1 MSNNI
6 LLTVYTYVDGVSDTP
21 FPNAENPLKIKY
33 TYNAQ
38 RMGSSS
44 LTATAMY
51 PTCLDDLWVS
61 GKQYVDFKG
70 ERYFIVKTPSSS
82 KSNDDVR
89 YKHELEFLSGRSVLD
104 NVYVYD
110 VVTGDA
116 GSTDR
121 YVSNS
126 TKVLFYGDIQ
136 EFVARLNFSL
146 EYSNLVYR
154 IVIDEGITSEAKQV
168 SLENVFFSNALQ
180 EIFNIF
186 ELPFYFVGTTIHVGF
201 TNNAITHTFKYGKDF
216 ELLSVSKT
224 NANYKITNRVTG
236 TGSSDN
242 IQFYYPNPSNDRKAI
257 EEAGGTW
264 ITPSQVLMPPIYR
277 QTNGAERFY
286 NALNN
291 KYINPDTGDYYTFEN
306 LYLPTNPKE
315 QIVDFSYIKPSIKN
329 ALNKAGVRMDM
340 IKAIAFDQNDD
351 DSINKDTGEYVHS
364 YFYVKLNKFD
374 GDFGFNLFD
383 QALVGSD
390 ATVSMTSGA
399 CGACNFQIGVT
410 EITQEGKQVF
420 RNPVQV
426 DSKGDIVPGDYA
438 QKVNVNNLQPQQQNT
453 MTNEV
458 WIALKKDNTT
468 FGIVM
473 PNAGNNIKP
482 SVGDS
487 FVFLNIDM
495 PQAYIT
501 KAEKELEEAIIKYM
515 ANNNREK
522 FTFSIK
528 LSRIFLAE
536 NPSIG
541 NLLNENARIDLEY
554 NGQFHQLYVSNYTLK
569 VDENVLPEISIQLTD
584 TLTIGKNSLQT
595 AIDGVKQD
603 IMNSIGSVD
612 FLKQG
617 LKYFLRKDTSD
628 YARDFITF
636 LRGLKVGS
644 YTEGGNS
651 GGIFAVDANGK
662 TYIETDMLKVR
673 AKAYF
678 ETLEIINTNSIGG
691 RQIITPGGS
700 ITCNKVVEG
709 DTYYRCYFVN
719 DADNTPIENRFKVD
733 DQALSQD
740 FNIKEGVYENV
751 SNHYYWRKVV
761 AIGDD
766 YIDLSKTDADVSSD
780 VPKAGDVICQLGNKT
795 DKTRQNAIIF
805 SAVDFYSPSI
815 TLYAGIDNYSYV
827 NKEYVSY
834 GVDKTTNEAFFN
846 VYGRMYVGDR
856 NKTSYMQY
864 SEKDGLQIKGK
875 LQIGTT
881 IGSGQTVEDALE
893 QTKNDAIAGAKEN
906 LDEFATIVNGSLGDL
921 QDQIDGAIET
931 WFYDPVPTLTN
942 QPAVNW
948 TTDKDKNT
956 HLGDLYY
963 DGNGKAYRF
972 QLTGTTYGWKVLT
985 DSDITKALAD
995 AKKAQDTADSKRKIF
1010 VRQPLD
1016 TETYEV
1022 GDLWVNATFSTTYS
1036 NDVLRCKTAKA
1047 AGTSFSINH
1056 WEKASKY
1063 TDDQAALEAQAAAD
1077 KAAQDAANAQ
1087 ATADAAKDRLNT
1099 WADDG
1104 FISPTEKPALVDEQK
1119 RIEAEYLQIKA
1130 DADRYGIPIPQYTEA
1145 KTNYVA
1151 ELTYHTTAIPE
1162 NIAVRPALK
1171 STQIIY
1177 YDRRNGALNQIAAAA
1192 KSAADSAKESALEA
1206 QRLAKAAQADV
1217 DQAKRDINGLDGE
1230 VDGLRNFTDQ
1240 AFKDGVID
1248 RSEATAIAKY
1258 LNNIE
1263 TSQKDVSQ
1271 SFAKVYNNPLLSG
1284 IAKTNLNNANIAFNT
1299 AATDLISTIRTAIA
1313 DGITTNIEKAAV
1325 DDKYSVF
1332 NTKYG
1337 DYIAYLNEANKFIQD
1352 QIKTTADNAL
1362 QKAVDLDYLK
1372 QAFTE
1377 KTTITDGV
1385 VQTSILALG
1394 YTDGNS
1400 YKIMSGSNGIYNPS
1414 KIGGGIA
1421 SWWGGSMKDRNDYTS
1436 ENMPSDVAKGLVRFD
1451 GTGYFAN
1458 GNLWWDNNGKLHAD
1472 PLSFFVGPENV
1483 GDLLSIFQIV
1493 KSGTS
1498 ISYVVPRYP
1507 FQKLSISSYLEL
1519 GNGYR
1524 IKVDEANDAIYFEK
1538 ADGGIVNFYAT
1549 GGITAL
1555 GVGTK
1560 SPQTILDALPIDT
1573 NTLSKEGGKLT
1584 VIGGG
1589 SGGNTGA
1596 ISLNGQRYD
1605 SVDGV
1610 ITLPVASNNLAFN
1623 EGIAYVKSDGITE
1636 IGNKLD
1642 FHDPTPTNQ
1651 DYDYRLHQI
1660 YDNGAVLVGSGKFR
1674 ATEFQKIGGTASQ
1687 FLKADGSVDSNLY
1700 ALSYYGDQQTIYKA
1714 RHLAV
1719 VDRRNE
1725 NVTPSTLLANSISS
1739 YFSLQDTPYSNWRST
1754 ICVKGWS
1761 ADYATWELTG
1771 PSHNND
1777 TKANERLYYRYGFNS
1792 SWKTSWKPL
1801 AFLEDISNVADS
1813 YFNGQNIYNDYGHWV
1828 VGLIRIGTADISDKY
1843 ISGEMIYRRSNGFYS
1858 SGSVRFNLIKK
1869 YNSTQM
1875 FAGVFYNGFGIDPD
1889 QNAPRLCT
1897 FTYQGVKWGGLCW
1910 RSAASLNSIKTI
1922 VYDNSSTDTPFYVLY
1937 YKSNIPDV
1945 TNPEINNSI
1954 SVLGSDIDIQ
1964 PVSTNGRIYT
1974 SADRFE
1980 INNITNG
1987 WSYIR
1992 HRTNGRFYDVGL
2004 SGTTGGLVGLVG
2016 NYEIRPTGSNNE
2028 GIFVRYSQSNYGKLG
2043 VVNRSGQECS
2053 IGYFNSNN
2061 DFGDKPIWT
2070 VGAGI
2075 RDSRSFD
2082 WWYGTEGYKMT
2093 LMEDG
2098 RLFVNRKS
2106 GNAPSY
2112 SLSIGD
2118 NDTGLNWASDGRITF
2133 YSNSKDVGNW
2143 GYTDA
2148 RFHNIT
2154 FREANNNDYNGLSL
2168 MINGNGT
2175 ANTIKPGIGFH
2186 QPGVYAGSLR
2196 LDAAGNWSFCVQGGS
2211 IGGTV
2216 QAGSFYANGG
2226 WLYSN
2231 VNGCE
2236 VRIGSQ
2242 NTSYVHITNNANR
2255 PYYFDH
2261 GVITNG
2267 GIDPYEHNKFTLGSS
2282 PKYWAGAYISKVYGG
2297 ANWADYTTN
2306 AYIGGQQFNPQTYFG
2321 STSIG
2326 LKVAMTGTPT
2336 NGAYWSDTLWINGYY
2351 GGDVPTCNAL
2361 HFPRDGSSEM
2371 YISSQTY
2378 NATVY
2383 GTKYRFW
2390 SSKNSNKLDAAW
2402 SCSTL
2407 NASGRILTA
2416 SDIYS
2421 QSWVRTVGQ
2430 TGWYSETYGGGWHM
2444 TDSTWVRTYNNKQ
2457 IYSGSTSADAIHTAG
2472 GMNASGRIY
2481 AGSYIQAGGGFNCA
2495 GVLNSSGASGF
2506 NVYAAFHGNGQHGGI
2521 EIGASDNVFGIGVH
2535 SNDHMYW
2542 WWTNSGNVGSYSNKS
2557 YIMEYTGSSWIFTG
2571 NILAT
2576 GGITAKITSDM
2587 RLKNRVGQT
2596 DYAKKLLSLG
2606 LVFDYIYNDTAQSRI
2621 GKMVDDKRHIGLSYQ
2636 AVSKALPTICGKDD
2650 DGYGYINY
2658 ISPDFISLIAGAT
2671 QLNTLGIN
2679 ELYKKTNS
2687 IEDEIKKLKKEN
2699 ECLKKEI
2706 NKLKREYR

>member
-110 VVTGDA
+110 VVTSDA

-146 EYSNLVYR
+146 EYSNLAYR

-168 SLENVFFSNALQ
+168 SLENMFFSNALQ

-390 ATVSMTSGA
+390 ATISMTSGA

-410 EITQEGKQVF
+410 EVTQEGKQVF

-482 SVGDS
+482 SAGDS

-740 FNIKEGVYENV
+740 FNIKEGIYENV

-972 QLTGTTYGWKVLT
+972 QLTGSTYEWKVIT

-1016 TETYEV
+1016 TEAYEV
-1022 GDLWVNATFSTTYS
+1022 GDLWVNATFGSTYS

-1063 TDDQAALEAQAAAD
+1063 TDDQA
-1077 KAAQDAANAQ
+1077 
-1087 ATADAAKDRLNT
+1087 
-1099 WADDG
+1099 
-1104 FISPTEKPALVDEQK
+1104 
-1119 RIEAEYLQIKA
+1119 
-1130 DADRYGIPIPQYTEA
+1130 
-1145 KTNYVA
+1145 
-1151 ELTYHTTAIPE
+1151 
-1162 NIAVRPALK
+1162 
-1171 STQIIY
+1171 
-1177 YDRRNGALNQIAAAA
+1177 
-1192 KSAADSAKESALEA
+1192 ALEA

-1299 AATDLISTIRTAIA
+1299 AATDLISTIRAAIA
-1313 DGITTNIEKAAV
+1313 DGITTNTEKAAV

-1362 QKAVDLDYLK
+1362 QKAIDLNYLK
-1372 QAFTE
+1372 QAFKE
-1377 KTTITDGV
+1377 ETTITDGV

-1394 YTDGNS
+1394 YTDGSS
-1400 YKIMSGSNGIYNPS
+1400 YKIMSGSNGIYDSS

-1472 PLSFFVGPENV
+1472 PLSFFVGPGNV
-1483 GDLLSIFQIV
+1483 GDLLSIFKIV
-1493 KSGTS
+1493 KSGSS
-1498 ISYVVPRYP
+1498 ISYVIPRYP

-1519 GNGYR
+1519 GSGYR
-1524 IKVDEANDAIYFEK
+1524 IKVDEANNAIYFEK

-1555 GVGTK
+1555 GAGTK

-1605 SVDGV
+1605 SVDGL
-1610 ITLPVASNNLAFN
+1610 ITLPNLYEKVA
-1623 EGIAYVKSDGITE
+1623 
-1636 IGNKLD
+1636 
-1642 FHDPTPTNQ
+1642 
-1651 DYDYRLHQI
+1651 
-1660 YDNGAVLVGSGKFR
+1660 
-1674 ATEFQKIGGTASQ
+1674 GGTSSQ
-1687 FLKADGSVDSNLY
+1687 FLKADGSVDGNLYLTQASTDSRYVLKTGDTMTGRLTAPDVFASTLRSNLLLTVG
-1700 ALSYYGDQQTIYKA
+1700 ASNAIVAANRAEL
-1714 RHLAV
+1714 HLI
-1719 VDRRNE
+1719 
-1725 NVTPSTLLANSISS
+1725 TPSDNPCDLWMGANNSRRWSITARSS
-1739 YFSLQDTPYSNWRST
+1739 GENYHLGIYNNTRSNWNVLFRDDINDFYVKTEVRST
-1754 ICVKGWS
+1754 FLVVPSNIAGGYNEGIRVCNGSNNWS
-1761 ADYATWELTG
+1761 NIQFGAQNAW
-1771 PSHNND
+1771 
-1777 TKANERLYYRYGFNS
+1777 
-1792 SWKTSWKPL
+1792 
-1801 AFLEDISNVADS
+1801 
-1813 YFNGQNIYNDYGHWV
+1813 NGKVDGQWV
-1828 VGLIRIGTADISDKY
+1828 VGKNPANYFQVCMAGTETSNTTRPSKGFSVDTNGYLHTGYISTEINPDNQGDYFYASDDTFLRRTSWYAALSHLSNKQRILDLTSLDQNKWYPCIIGTPAYGGTPLRITLFNGLRGNKPTWGSHQQGFSLLLDY
-1843 ISGEMIYRRSNGFYS
+1843 EVTGSGWGTLAVIAKLNWYFGSYGGETAFGGRQQNTMASTEIIYLRGGGIYYYRTTNSQELTVQPNGYTWTWN
-1858 SGSVRFNLIKK
+1858 SGS
-1869 YNSTQM
+1869 YNYS
-1875 FAGVFYNGFGIDPD
+1875 
-1889 QNAPRLCT
+1889 AP
-1897 FTYQGVKWGGLCW
+1897 VKT
-1910 RSAASLNSIKTI
+1910 SQ
-1922 VYDNSSTDTPFYVLY
+1922 DNSPMEKTFDQVYWAPNNLRNTRTIWGQPFNGTQNVSGALSGATTITATGDITTSANIGGRSINAGADLTVAGYTYCNGRLYVDRGRYSITATPTISLAIGDTDTGFHWESDGIV
-1937 YKSNIPDV
+1937 
-1945 TNPEINNSI
+1945 SI
-1954 SVLGSDIDIQ
+1954 YCNAAARGDW
-1964 PVSTNGRIYT
+1964 R
-1974 SADRFE
+1974 
-1980 INNITNG
+1980 
-1987 WSYIR
+1987 
-1992 HRTNGRFYDVGL
+1992 VGQ
-2004 SGTTGGLVGLVG
+2004 
-2016 NYEIRPTGSNNE
+2016 
-2028 GIFVRYSQSNYGKLG
+2028 FRYGH
-2043 VVNRSGQECS
+2043 
-2053 IGYFNSNN
+2053 GYL
-2061 DFGDKPIWT
+2061 KE
-2070 VGAGI
+2070 A
-2075 RDSRSFD
+2075 
-2082 WWYGTEGYKMT
+2082 
-2093 LMEDG
+2093 
-2098 RLFVNRKS
+2098 S
-2106 GNAPSY
+2106 GN
-2112 SLSIGD
+2112 
-2118 NDTGLNWASDGRITF
+2118 
-2133 YSNSKDVGNW
+2133 
-2143 GYTDA
+2143 
-2148 RFHNIT
+2148 
-2154 FREANNNDYNGLSL
+2154 DYHTLGI
-2168 MINGNGT
+2168 MVNGNGA

-2186 QPGVYAGSLR
+2186 QPGVYANSLR
-2196 LDAAGNWSFCVQGGS
+2196 SDGPGDFRFCVQGGTV
-2211 IGGTV
+2211 GCTV
-2216 QAGSFYANGG
+2216 QAANFYANGG
-2226 WLYSN
+2226 FLYSSA
-2231 VNGCE
+2231 NGCE
-2236 VRIGSQ
+2236 LKIGSQ
-2242 NTSYVHITNNANR
+2242 NSSYVHITNNANK

-2261 GVITNG
+2261 GVITSG
-2267 GIDPYEHNKFTLGSS
+2267 GIDPYEHNKYTLGSS

-2297 ANWADYTTN
+2297 ANWADHLSN
-2306 AYIGGQQFNPQTYFG
+2306 HYIGGQQPNPQTYFG
-2321 STSIG
+2321 SGTG
-2326 LKVAMTGTPT
+2326 LKVAMTGVYT
-2336 NGAYWSDTLWINGYY
+2336 NGAYWSDTLWVNGYY
-2351 GGDVPTCNAL
+2351 GHDVPKCTAL
-2361 HFPRDGSSEM
+2361 HFPRDGSAEM
-2371 YISSQTY
+2371 YISSQETKSTNY
-2378 NATVY
+2378 GAVY
-2383 GTKYRFW
+2383 RIW
-2390 SSKNSNKLDAAW
+2390 SSRNSNKSDVDWVCKGLSAHA
-2402 SCSTL
+2402 
-2407 NASGRILTA
+2407 RIGTTA
-2416 SDIYS
+2416 DIYS
-2421 QSWVRTVGQ
+2421 A
-2430 TGWYSETYGGGWHM
+2430 GWIRAGGTNGFYCESYGGGIHM
-2444 TDSTWVRTYNNKQ
+2444 TDSTYVRVYNNKSF
-2457 IYSGSTSADAIHTAG
+2457 YVS
-2472 GMNASGRIY
+2472 
-2481 AGSYIQAGGGFNCA
+2481 
-2495 GVLNSSGASGF
+2495 
-2506 NVYAAFHGNGQHGGI
+2506 
-2521 EIGASDNVFGIGVH
+2521 
-2535 SNDHMYW
+2535 
-2542 WWTNSGNVGSYSNKS
+2542 
-2557 YIMEYTGSSWIFTG
+2557 G

-2576 GGITAKITSDM
+2576 GGITAKTTSDM
-2587 RLKNRVGQT
+2587 RLKNRVGQI

-2636 AVSKALPTICGKDD
+2636 AVSKVLPAICGKDD

-2671 QLNTLGIN
+2671 QLNTLGIK

-2699 ECLKKEI
+2699 ERLKKEI

>member
-116 GSTDR
+116 GNTDR

-146 EYSNLVYR
+146 EYSNLAYR

-168 SLENVFFSNALQ
+168 SLENMFFSNALQ

-216 ELLSVSKT
+216 ELLSVSKS

-554 NGQFHQLYVSNYTLK
+554 NGRFHQLYVSNYTLK

-740 FNIKEGVYENV
+740 FNIKEGIYENV

-761 AIGDD
+761 AIGED

-780 VPKAGDVICQLGNKT
+780 IPKAGDVICQLGNKT

-815 TLYAGIDNYSYV
+815 TLYAGIDSYSYV

-875 LQIGTT
+875 LQVGTT

-906 LDEFATIVNGSLGDL
+906 LDEFATIVNGSLGEL

-948 TTDKDKNT
+948 ATDKDKNT

-963 DGNGKAYRF
+963 DSNGKAYRF
-972 QLTGTTYGWKVLT
+972 QLTGTTYEWKVLT

-1022 GDLWVNATFSTTYS
+1022 GDLWVNATFGSTYS
-1036 NDVLRCKTAKA
+1036 NDVLRCKTTKA

-1063 TDDQAALEAQAAAD
+1063 TDDQA
-1077 KAAQDAANAQ
+1077 
-1087 ATADAAKDRLNT
+1087 
-1099 WADDG
+1099 
-1104 FISPTEKPALVDEQK
+1104 
-1119 RIEAEYLQIKA
+1119 
-1130 DADRYGIPIPQYTEA
+1130 
-1145 KTNYVA
+1145 
-1151 ELTYHTTAIPE
+1151 
-1162 NIAVRPALK
+1162 
-1171 STQIIY
+1171 
-1177 YDRRNGALNQIAAAA
+1177 
-1192 KSAADSAKESALEA
+1192 ALEA

-1299 AATDLISTIRTAIA
+1299 AATDLIATIRAAIA
-1313 DGITTNIEKAAV
+1313 DGITTNTEKAAV

-1362 QKAVDLDYLK
+1362 QKAVDLNYLK
-1372 QAFTE
+1372 QAFKE
-1377 KTTITDGV
+1377 ETTITDGV

-1394 YTDGNS
+1394 YTDGSS
-1400 YKIMSGSNGIYNPS
+1400 YKIMSGSNGIYDSS

-1436 ENMPSDVAKGLVRFD
+1436 KNMPSDVAKGLVRFD

-1458 GNLWWDNNGKLHAD
+1458 GNLWWDNSGKLHAD

-1498 ISYVVPRYP
+1498 INYVVPRYP

-1519 GNGYR
+1519 GSGYR
-1524 IKVDEANDAIYFEK
+1524 IKVDEANNAIYVEK
-1538 ADGGIVNFYAT
+1538 DGGGIVNFYAT

-1610 ITLPVASNNLAFN
+1610 ITLPNLKLAEPTTFSLTDRYVA
-1623 EGIAYVKSDGITE
+1623 VR
-1636 IGNKLD
+1636 
-1642 FHDPTPTNQ
+1642 TPNRTADQ
-1651 DYDYRLHQI
+1651 YY
-1660 YDNGAVLVGSGKFR
+1660 
-1674 ATEFQKIGGTASQ
+1674 EFWDTIGGWAFLAAKGVKLPEGTSSQ
-1687 FLKADGSVDSNLY
+1687 FLKADGSVDGNLY
-1700 ALSYYGDQQTIYKA
+1700 ALAYGGNKQQTFISRY
-1714 RHLAV
+1714 LAV
-1719 VDRRNE
+1719 VDKRNE
-1725 NVTPSTLLANSISS
+1725 AIIPSTMDKGVNA
-1739 YFSLQDTPYSNWRST
+1739 YFTIQDTPYSNWRST
-1754 ICVKGWS
+1754 LSVKGWTS
-1761 ADYATWELTG
+1761 DYASWELTG

-1792 SWKTSWKPL
+1792 SWKTGWKPL
-1801 AFLEDISNVADS
+1801 AFLEDISNVADV
-1813 YFNGQNIYNDYGHWV
+1813 YFNGQYIYVDYGYWV
-1828 VGLIRIGTADISDKY
+1828 VGLVRIGDSSISNKY
-1843 ISGEMIYRRSNGFYS
+1843 ISGEMIYRRSNGIYAN
-1858 SGSVRFNLIKK
+1858 GSVRFNLIKK
-1869 YNSTQM
+1869 FNSTNV
-1875 FAGVFYNGFGIDPD
+1875 FAGVLYNGYGIDTGQD
-1889 QNAPRLCT
+1889 APKLCT

-1910 RSAASLNSIKTI
+1910 RSASSLDSIKTI
-1922 VYDNSSTDTPFYVLY
+1922 IYDNNSTDTPFYVIY
-1937 YKSNIPDV
+1937 YNSQSGEVKN
-1945 TNPEINNSI
+1945 TEINNSI
-1954 SVLGSDIDIQ
+1954 SVLGSDIDVQ
-1964 PVSTNGRIYT
+1964 PISTNGRIYT
-1974 SADRFE
+1974 SADRLE
-1980 INNITNG
+1980 IDNITNG
-1987 WSYIR
+1987 WAYVR
-1992 HRTNGRFYDVGL
+1992 YRTNSKYFDVGL
-2004 SGTTGGLVGLVG
+2004 SGTTAGMDGAG
-2016 NYEIRPTGSNNE
+2016 NFEIRPDGSNNK
-2028 GIFVRYSQSNYGKLG
+2028 GIFVRHSGSSYGKLG
-2043 VVNRSGQECS
+2043 VVSKDTQECS
-2053 IGYFNSNN
+2053 ISYFNNA
-2061 DFGDKPIWT
+2061 PIGNYATWT
-2070 VGAGI
+2070 VGTGI
-2075 RDSRSFD
+2075 INATSFD
-2082 WWYGTEGYKMT
+2082 WWYANTGIKMT
-2093 LMEDG
+2093 MDSDG
-2098 RLFVNRKS
+2098 KLFVNRKS
-2106 GNAPSY
+2106 GDAPNC
-2112 SLSIGD
+2112 SLAIGD
-2118 NDTGLNWASDGRITF
+2118 HDTGLNQDADGIIAFR
-2133 YSNSKDVGNW
+2133 SNGKQAGFW
-2143 GYTDA
+2143 GYTNG
-2148 RFHNIT
+2148 RLFNCY
-2154 FREANNNDYNGLSL
+2154 FREPSGVTYEKASL
-2168 MINGNGT
+2168 MINGNGS
-2175 ANTIKPGIGFH
+2175 TISPSIGFH
-2186 QPGVYAGSLR
+2186 QPGVVGCHLE
-2196 LDAAGNWSFCVQGGS
+2196 LDNEGNFRFKDSFGYRN
-2211 IGGTV
+2211 I
-2216 QAGSFYANGG
+2216 YANK
-2226 WLYSN
+2226 L
-2231 VNGCE
+2231 
-2236 VRIGSQ
+2236 IG
-2242 NTSYVHITNNANR
+2242 
-2255 PYYFDH
+2255 
-2261 GVITNG
+2261 
-2267 GIDPYEHNKFTLGSS
+2267 E
-2282 PKYWAGAYISKVYGG
+2282 
-2297 ANWADYTTN
+2297 ADKSIFLVPNYL
-2306 AYIGGQQFNPQTYFG
+2306 GGQQANPQTYFNNSMG
-2321 STSIG
+2321 V
-2326 LKVAMTGTPT
+2326 KVAMTGI
-2336 NGAYWSDTLWINGYY
+2336 GWSGQWGDTLWINGYS
-2351 GGDVPTCNAL
+2351 GGDVLPMCTL
-2361 HFPRDGSSEM
+2361 HFIRNGTPRFG
-2371 YISSQTY
+2371 ISSQNSNGTS
-2378 NATVY
+2378 Y
-2383 GTKYRFW
+2383 GTNYEVW
-2390 SSKNSNKLDAAW
+2390 TAYNSNKAGVNW
-2402 SCSTL
+2402 SAETFFAGIGLKSRNICIETDNSGNDGGCSSEINNWNAQLYLQHKSNTNIIACTGGGNFVIGSTNGAYDTTYKL
-2407 NASGRILTA
+2407 NVAG
-2416 SDIYS
+2416 DIRAT
-2421 QSWVRTVGQ
+2421 SWIRTDGD
-2430 TGWYSETYGGGWHM
+2430 TGWYSQSYGGGIHM
-2444 TDSTWVRTYNNKQ
+2444 TDSTYVRVYNNKSF
-2457 IYSGSTSADAIHTAG
+2457 YVS
-2472 GMNASGRIY
+2472 
-2481 AGSYIQAGGGFNCA
+2481 
-2495 GVLNSSGASGF
+2495 
-2506 NVYAAFHGNGQHGGI
+2506 
-2521 EIGASDNVFGIGVH
+2521 
-2535 SNDHMYW
+2535 
-2542 WWTNSGNVGSYSNKS
+2542 
-2557 YIMEYTGSSWIFTG
+2557 G

-2576 GGITAKITSDM
+2576 GGITAKTTSDM
-2587 RLKNRVGQT
+2587 RLKNRVGQI
-2596 DYAKKLLSLG
+2596 DYTKKLLSLG
-2606 LVFDYIYNDTAQSRI
+2606 LVFDYTYNDIAKSRV

-2636 AVSKALPTICGKDD
+2636 AVSKILPTICGKDD

-2671 QLNTLGIN
+2671 QLNTLGIK
-2679 ELYKKTNS
+2679 ELCKKTNS

>member
-110 VVTGDA
+110 VVTSDA
-116 GSTDR
+116 GITDR

-146 EYSNLVYR
+146 EYSNLAYR

-242 IQFYYPNPSNDRKAI
+242 IQFYYPNQSNDRKAI

-291 KYINPDTGDYYTFEN
+291 KYINPDTSDYYTFEN

-410 EITQEGKQVF
+410 EITEEGKQVF

-482 SVGDS
+482 GVGDS

-536 NPSIG
+536 NPRIG

-740 FNIKEGVYENV
+740 FNIKEGIYENV

-875 LQIGTT
+875 LQVGTT

-906 LDEFATIVNGSLGDL
+906 LDEFAAIVNGSLGEL

-931 WFYDPVPTLTN
+931 WFYDPVPTLSN

-948 TTDKDKNT
+948 STEKDKRV

-963 DGNGKAYRF
+963 DKNGKAYRF
-972 QLTGTTYGWKVLT
+972 QLTGSVFEWKVIT
-985 DSDITKALAD
+985 DNDITKALAN

-1016 TETYEV
+1016 TEAYEV
-1022 GDLWVNATFSTTYS
+1022 GDLWVNATFGSTYS
-1036 NDVLRCKTAKA
+1036 NDVLRCKITKE
-1047 AGTSFSINH
+1047 AGVSFSIDH

-1063 TDDQAALEAQAAAD
+1063 TDDQAALEAQ
-1077 KAAQDAANAQ
+1077 
-1087 ATADAAKDRLNT
+1087 
-1099 WADDG
+1099 
-1104 FISPTEKPALVDEQK
+1104 
-1119 RIEAEYLQIKA
+1119 
-1130 DADRYGIPIPQYTEA
+1130 
-1145 KTNYVA
+1145 
-1151 ELTYHTTAIPE
+1151 
-1162 NIAVRPALK
+1162 
-1171 STQIIY
+1171 
-1177 YDRRNGALNQIAAAA
+1177 
-1192 KSAADSAKESALEA
+1192 
-1206 QRLAKAAQADV
+1206 RLANAAQADV

-1299 AATDLISTIRTAIA
+1299 AATDLIATIRAAIA
-1313 DGITTNIEKAAV
+1313 DGITTNTEKAAV

-1362 QKAVDLDYLK
+1362 QKAVDLNYLK
-1372 QAFTE
+1372 QAFKE
-1377 KTTITDGV
+1377 ETTITNGV

-1400 YKIMSGSNGIYNPS
+1400 YKIMSGSNGIYDSS

-1493 KSGTS
+1493 KSGSS
-1498 ISYVVPRYP
+1498 ISYVIPRYP

-1519 GNGYR
+1519 GSGYR
-1524 IKVDEANDAIYFEK
+1524 IKVDEANNAIYFEK

-1589 SGGNTGA
+1589 SGGNTGS

-1610 ITLPVASNNLAFN
+1610 ITLPNLYEKVA
-1623 EGIAYVKSDGITE
+1623 EGTS
-1636 IGNKLD
+1636 
-1642 FHDPTPTNQ
+1642 
-1651 DYDYRLHQI
+1651 
-1660 YDNGAVLVGSGKFR
+1660 
-1674 ATEFQKIGGTASQ
+1674 SQ
-1687 FLKADGSVDSNLY
+1687 FLKADGSVDGNLY
-1700 ALSYYGDQQTIYKA
+1700 ALAYEGNQDLIKYSNKTNYLRII
-1714 RHLAV
+1714 
-1719 VDRRNE
+1719 DRRSE
-1725 NVTPSTLLANSISS
+1725 TITPNSLDNYAIGV
-1739 YFSLQDTPYSNWRST
+1739 YFRAGGNMPDDNWWSVLHAR
-1754 ICVKGWS
+1754 GWGEG
-1761 ADYATWELTG
+1761 YCTWELAGASSTDNT
-1771 PSHNND
+1771 NN
-1777 TKANERLYYRYGFNS
+1777 RLYYRDGKGS
-1792 SWKTSWKPL
+1792 SWATDWKGI
-1801 AFLEDISNVADS
+1801 AFLDDIKNLGDV
-1813 YFNGQNIYNDYGHWV
+1813 YFNGQNIYSDYGHWV
-1828 VGLIRIGTADISDKY
+1828 VGLVRIGTADISDKY
-1843 ISGEMIYRRSNGFYS
+1843 ISGEMIYRRSNGIYS

-1869 YNSTQM
+1869 YNSTKM
-1875 FAGVFYNGFGIDPD
+1875 FAGVFYTGYGIDPD
-1889 QNAPRLCT
+1889 QDAPRLCT

-1922 VYDNSSTDTPFYVLY
+1922 IYDNSSTDTPFYVKY
-1937 YKSNIPDV
+1937 FNSQSNEIQ
-1945 TNPEINNSI
+1945 NAEINSSI
-1954 SVLGSDIDIQ
+1954 SVLGSDIDVQ
-1964 PVSTNGRIYT
+1964 PVSTNGRFYT
-1974 SADRFE
+1974 SADRIE

-1992 HRTNGRFYDVGL
+1992 YRTNGRFYDVGL
-2004 SGTTGGLVGLVG
+2004 SGATASMVGAG
-2016 NYEIRPTGSNNE
+2016 NFEIRPNGSNNE
-2028 GIFVRYSQSNYGKLG
+2028 GVFVRYSGSSYGKFA
-2043 VVNRSGQECS
+2043 VVNRSGSECS
-2053 IGYFNSNN
+2053 IGYYNN
-2061 DFGDKPIWT
+2061 VNPTEGKSIWT

-2075 RDSRSFD
+2075 RNPYSFD
-2082 WWYGTEGYKMT
+2082 WWYSDAGIKMT
-2093 LMEDG
+2093 MDSEG
-2098 RLFVNRKS
+2098 KLFVNRKS
-2106 GNAPSY
+2106 GDAPSI
-2112 SLSIGD
+2112 SLAIGD
-2118 NDTGLNWASDGRITF
+2118 NDTGLHWSSDGIVNF
-2133 YSNSKDVGNW
+2133 YSNAKNVGQW
-2143 GYTDA
+2143 ETGAA
-2148 RFHNIT
+2148 RFHNVS
-2154 FREANNNDYNGLSL
+2154 FREAYNNDYNGLGL
-2168 MINGNGT
+2168 MVNGNGT
-2175 ANTIKPGIGFH
+2175 SNTVKPGIGFH

-2196 LDAAGNWSFCVQGGS
+2196 LDGAGGWTFAVQGGS
-2211 IGGTV
+2211 TGGTV
-2216 QAGSFYANGG
+2216 SAGSFYANGG

-2242 NTSYVHITNNANR
+2242 GTGYVHFTNNANR
-2255 PYYFDH
+2255 VYYFD
-2261 GVITNG
+2261 NR
-2267 GIDPYEHNKFTLGSS
+2267 IDVAGTIAPYSDNEYSLGRST
-2282 PKYWAGAYISKVYGG
+2282 KKWNYVYGNHFMG
-2297 ANWADYTTN
+2297 NSASATFILPNYV
-2306 AYIGGQQFNPQTYFG
+2306 GGQQANPQTYFNNSMG
-2321 STSIG
+2321 V
-2326 LKVAMTGTPT
+2326 KVAMTGVNPDS
-2336 NGAYWSDTLWINGYY
+2336 YWGDTLWINGY
-2351 GGDVPTCNAL
+2351 GGTDVPDMCTL
-2361 HFPRDGSSEM
+2361 HFSRGGAPLI
-2371 YISSQTY
+2371 YISSQKY
-2378 NATVY
+2378 HATSY
-2383 GTKYRFW
+2383 GTLYHVW
-2390 SSKNSNKLDAAW
+2390 TGYNSNHSSADW
-2402 SCSTL
+2402 SCKTL
-2407 NASGRILTA
+2407 NARDQVL
-2416 SDIYS
+2416 
-2421 QSWVRTVGQ
+2421 
-2430 TGWYSETYGGGWHM
+2430 
-2444 TDSTWVRTYNNKQ
+2444 
-2457 IYSGSTSADAIHTAG
+2457 
-2472 GMNASGRIY
+2472 
-2481 AGSYIQAGGGFNCA
+2481 AGSYIQALGGVNCA
-2495 GVLNSSGASGF
+2495 GVLNSGGATGF
-2506 NVYAAFHGNGQHGGI
+2506 NVYATFHGNGQHGGI

-2542 WWTNSGNVGSYSNKS
+2542 WWTNSGSIGSSSNKS
-2557 YIMEYTGSSWIFTG
+2557 YIMDYGGGSWSFTG

-2576 GGITAKITSDM
+2576 GGVTAKTTSDM

-2621 GKMVDDKRHIGLSYQ
+2621 DKMVDNKRHIGLSYQ
-2636 AVSKALPTICGKDD
+2636 AVSKVLPTICGKDD

-2671 QLNTLGIN
+2671 QLNTLGIK

-2706 NKLKREYR
+2706 NKLKMEYR

>member
-1 MSNNI
+1 
-6 LLTVYTYVDGVSDTP
+6 
-21 FPNAENPLKIKY
+21 
-33 TYNAQ
+33 
-38 RMGSSS
+38 MGSSS

-116 GSTDR
+116 GNTDR

-146 EYSNLVYR
+146 EYSNLAYR

-168 SLENVFFSNALQ
+168 SLENMFFSNALQ

-216 ELLSVSKT
+216 ELLSVSKS

-554 NGQFHQLYVSNYTLK
+554 NGRFHQLYVSNYTLK

-740 FNIKEGVYENV
+740 FNIKEGIYENV

-761 AIGDD
+761 AIGED

-780 VPKAGDVICQLGNKT
+780 IPKAGDVICQLGNKT

-815 TLYAGIDNYSYV
+815 TLYAGIDSYSYV

-875 LQIGTT
+875 LQVGTT

-906 LDEFATIVNGSLGDL
+906 LDEFATIVNGSLGEL

-963 DGNGKAYRF
+963 DSNGKAYRF
-972 QLTGTTYGWKVLT
+972 QLTGTTYEWKVLT

-1022 GDLWVNATFSTTYS
+1022 GDLWVNATFGSTYS
-1036 NDVLRCKTAKA
+1036 NDVLRCKTTKA

-1063 TDDQAALEAQAAAD
+1063 TDDQA
-1077 KAAQDAANAQ
+1077 
-1087 ATADAAKDRLNT
+1087 
-1099 WADDG
+1099 
-1104 FISPTEKPALVDEQK
+1104 
-1119 RIEAEYLQIKA
+1119 
-1130 DADRYGIPIPQYTEA
+1130 
-1145 KTNYVA
+1145 
-1151 ELTYHTTAIPE
+1151 
-1162 NIAVRPALK
+1162 
-1171 STQIIY
+1171 
-1177 YDRRNGALNQIAAAA
+1177 
-1192 KSAADSAKESALEA
+1192 ALEA

-1299 AATDLISTIRTAIA
+1299 AATDLIATIRAAIA
-1313 DGITTNIEKAAV
+1313 DGITTNTEKAA
-1325 DDKYSVF
+1325 S
-1332 NTKYG
+1332 
-1337 DYIAYLNEANKFIQD
+1337 
-1352 QIKTTADNAL
+1352 
-1362 QKAVDLDYLK
+1362 
-1372 QAFTE
+1372 
-1377 KTTITDGV
+1377 
-1385 VQTSILALG
+1385 
-1394 YTDGNS
+1394 
-1400 YKIMSGSNGIYNPS
+1400 
-1414 KIGGGIA
+1414 
-1421 SWWGGSMKDRNDYTS
+1421 
-1436 ENMPSDVAKGLVRFD
+1436 
-1451 GTGYFAN
+1451 
-1458 GNLWWDNNGKLHAD
+1458 
-1472 PLSFFVGPENV
+1472 
-1483 GDLLSIFQIV
+1483 
-1493 KSGTS
+1493 
-1498 ISYVVPRYP
+1498 
-1507 FQKLSISSYLEL
+1507 
-1519 GNGYR
+1519 
-1524 IKVDEANDAIYFEK
+1524 
-1538 ADGGIVNFYAT
+1538 
-1549 GGITAL
+1549 
-1555 GVGTK
+1555 
-1560 SPQTILDALPIDT
+1560 
-1573 NTLSKEGGKLT
+1573 
-1584 VIGGG
+1584 
-1589 SGGNTGA
+1589 
-1596 ISLNGQRYD
+1596 
-1605 SVDGV
+1605 
-1610 ITLPVASNNLAFN
+1610 
-1623 EGIAYVKSDGITE
+1623 
-1636 IGNKLD
+1636 
-1642 FHDPTPTNQ
+1642 
-1651 DYDYRLHQI
+1651 
-1660 YDNGAVLVGSGKFR
+1660 
-1674 ATEFQKIGGTASQ
+1674 
-1687 FLKADGSVDSNLY
+1687 
-1700 ALSYYGDQQTIYKA
+1700 
-1714 RHLAV
+1714 
-1719 VDRRNE
+1719 
-1725 NVTPSTLLANSISS
+1725 
-1739 YFSLQDTPYSNWRST
+1739 
-1754 ICVKGWS
+1754 
-1761 ADYATWELTG
+1761 
-1771 PSHNND
+1771 
-1777 TKANERLYYRYGFNS
+1777 
-1792 SWKTSWKPL
+1792 
-1801 AFLEDISNVADS
+1801 
-1813 YFNGQNIYNDYGHWV
+1813 
-1828 VGLIRIGTADISDKY
+1828 
-1843 ISGEMIYRRSNGFYS
+1843 
-1858 SGSVRFNLIKK
+1858 
-1869 YNSTQM
+1869 
-1875 FAGVFYNGFGIDPD
+1875 
-1889 QNAPRLCT
+1889 
-1897 FTYQGVKWGGLCW
+1897 
-1910 RSAASLNSIKTI
+1910 
-1922 VYDNSSTDTPFYVLY
+1922 
-1937 YKSNIPDV
+1937 
-1945 TNPEINNSI
+1945 
-1954 SVLGSDIDIQ
+1954 
-1964 PVSTNGRIYT
+1964 
-1974 SADRFE
+1974 
-1980 INNITNG
+1980 
-1987 WSYIR
+1987 
-1992 HRTNGRFYDVGL
+1992 
-2004 SGTTGGLVGLVG
+2004 
-2016 NYEIRPTGSNNE
+2016 
-2028 GIFVRYSQSNYGKLG
+2028 
-2043 VVNRSGQECS
+2043 
-2053 IGYFNSNN
+2053 
-2061 DFGDKPIWT
+2061 
-2070 VGAGI
+2070 
-2075 RDSRSFD
+2075 
-2082 WWYGTEGYKMT
+2082 
-2093 LMEDG
+2093 
-2098 RLFVNRKS
+2098 
-2106 GNAPSY
+2106 
-2112 SLSIGD
+2112 
-2118 NDTGLNWASDGRITF
+2118 
-2133 YSNSKDVGNW
+2133 
-2143 GYTDA
+2143 
-2148 RFHNIT
+2148 
-2154 FREANNNDYNGLSL
+2154 
-2168 MINGNGT
+2168 
-2175 ANTIKPGIGFH
+2175 
-2186 QPGVYAGSLR
+2186 
-2196 LDAAGNWSFCVQGGS
+2196 
-2211 IGGTV
+2211 
-2216 QAGSFYANGG
+2216 
-2226 WLYSN
+2226 
-2231 VNGCE
+2231 
-2236 VRIGSQ
+2236 
-2242 NTSYVHITNNANR
+2242 
-2255 PYYFDH
+2255 
-2261 GVITNG
+2261 
-2267 GIDPYEHNKFTLGSS
+2267 
-2282 PKYWAGAYISKVYGG
+2282 
-2297 ANWADYTTN
+2297 
-2306 AYIGGQQFNPQTYFG
+2306 
-2321 STSIG
+2321 
-2326 LKVAMTGTPT
+2326 
-2336 NGAYWSDTLWINGYY
+2336 
-2351 GGDVPTCNAL
+2351 
-2361 HFPRDGSSEM
+2361 
-2371 YISSQTY
+2371 
-2378 NATVY
+2378 
-2383 GTKYRFW
+2383 
-2390 SSKNSNKLDAAW
+2390 
-2402 SCSTL
+2402 
-2407 NASGRILTA
+2407 
-2416 SDIYS
+2416 
-2421 QSWVRTVGQ
+2421 
-2430 TGWYSETYGGGWHM
+2430 
-2444 TDSTWVRTYNNKQ
+2444 
-2457 IYSGSTSADAIHTAG
+2457 
-2472 GMNASGRIY
+2472 
-2481 AGSYIQAGGGFNCA
+2481 
-2495 GVLNSSGASGF
+2495 
-2506 NVYAAFHGNGQHGGI
+2506 
-2521 EIGASDNVFGIGVH
+2521 
-2535 SNDHMYW
+2535 
-2542 WWTNSGNVGSYSNKS
+2542 
-2557 YIMEYTGSSWIFTG
+2557 
-2571 NILAT
+2571 
-2576 GGITAKITSDM
+2576 
-2587 RLKNRVGQT
+2587 
-2596 DYAKKLLSLG
+2596 
-2606 LVFDYIYNDTAQSRI
+2606 
-2621 GKMVDDKRHIGLSYQ
+2621 
-2636 AVSKALPTICGKDD
+2636 
-2650 DGYGYINY
+2650 
-2658 ISPDFISLIAGAT
+2658 
-2671 QLNTLGIN
+2671 
-2679 ELYKKTNS
+2679 
-2687 IEDEIKKLKKEN
+2687 
-2699 ECLKKEI
+2699 
-2706 NKLKREYR
+2706 

>member
-21 FPNAENPLKIKY
+21 FPNSENPLKIKY

-82 KSNDDVR
+82 KSNDDIR

-146 EYSNLVYR
+146 EYSNLAYR

-329 ALNKAGVRMDM
+329 ALNKAGVRMDV

-390 ATVSMTSGA
+390 ATISMTSGA

-410 EITQEGKQVF
+410 EITQDGKQVF

-426 DSKGDIVPGDYA
+426 DNRGDIVPGDYA

-740 FNIKEGVYENV
+740 FNIKEGIYENV

-815 TLYAGIDNYSYV
+815 TLYAGIDSYSYV

-875 LQIGTT
+875 LQVGTT

-906 LDEFATIVNGSLGDL
+906 LDDFATIVNGSLKDL

-963 DGNGKAYRF
+963 DSNGKAYRF
-972 QLTGTTYGWKVLT
+972 QLTGTTYEWKVLT

-1022 GDLWVNATFSTTYS
+1022 GDLWVNATFGSTYS

-1063 TDDQAALEAQAAAD
+1063 TDDQA
-1077 KAAQDAANAQ
+1077 
-1087 ATADAAKDRLNT
+1087 
-1099 WADDG
+1099 
-1104 FISPTEKPALVDEQK
+1104 
-1119 RIEAEYLQIKA
+1119 
-1130 DADRYGIPIPQYTEA
+1130 
-1145 KTNYVA
+1145 
-1151 ELTYHTTAIPE
+1151 
-1162 NIAVRPALK
+1162 
-1171 STQIIY
+1171 
-1177 YDRRNGALNQIAAAA
+1177 
-1192 KSAADSAKESALEA
+1192 ALEA

-1299 AATDLISTIRTAIA
+1299 AATDLISTIRSAIA
-1313 DGITTNIEKAAV
+1313 DGITTNTEKAAV

-1337 DYIAYLNEANKFIQD
+1337 DYISYLNEANKFIQD

-1362 QKAVDLDYLK
+1362 QKAVALNYLK
-1372 QAFTE
+1372 QAFKE
-1377 KTTITDGV
+1377 ETTITNGV

-1400 YKIMSGSNGIYNPS
+1400 YKIMSGSNGIYDSS
-1414 KIGGGIA
+1414 KTGGGIA

-1436 ENMPSDVAKGLVRFD
+1436 QNMPADVAKGLVRFD

-1472 PLSFFVGPENV
+1472 PLSFFVGPESV

-1498 ISYVVPRYP
+1498 INYVVPRYP

-1519 GNGYR
+1519 GSGYR
-1524 IKVDEANDAIYFEK
+1524 IKVDEANNAIYVEK
-1538 ADGGIVNFYAT
+1538 DGGGIVNFYAT

-1555 GVGTK
+1555 GAGTK

-1605 SVDGV
+1605 SVDGL
-1610 ITLPVASNNLAFN
+1610 ITLPNLKPAEPTTFALHEN
-1623 EGIAYVKSDGITE
+1623 YVSVRTAGRTANQYYEFWDTDAGWAILAAKGY
-1636 IGNKLD
+1636 K
-1642 FHDPTPTNQ
+1642 TP
-1651 DYDYRLHQI
+1651 
-1660 YDNGAVLVGSGKFR
+1660 
-1674 ATEFQKIGGTASQ
+1674 EGTASQ
-1687 FLKADGSVDSNLY
+1687 FLKADGSIDGRLY
-1700 ALSYYGDQQTIYKA
+1700 ALAYNGNQNKVLESNISNSIK
-1714 RHLAV
+1714 V
-1719 VDRRNE
+1719 IDRRSTTILPSSLGNE
-1725 NVTPSTLLANSISS
+1725 EINTFFNAGGNMP
-1739 YFSLQDTPYSNWRST
+1739 DGNWWSGIHVR
-1754 ICVKGWS
+1754 GWGEGYC
-1761 ADYATWELTG
+1761 AWELVG
-1771 PSHNND
+1771 PSSTDNTNN
-1777 TKANERLYYRYGFNS
+1777 RLYYRDGKGS
-1792 SWKTSWKPL
+1792 SWATDWKGI
-1801 AFLEDISNVADS
+1801 AFLEDCNKVATP
-1813 YFNGQNIYNDYGHWV
+1813 YFEGQNIYSDYVWWV
-1828 VGLIRIGTADISDKY
+1828 VALCKLSPADSEYNYASGT
-1843 ISGEMIYRRSNGFYS
+1843 MFYRRGNGVYPN
-1858 SGSVRFNLIKK
+1858 GSVQFNVIKR
-1869 YNSTQM
+1869 YNQTNVN
-1875 FAGVFYNGFGIDPD
+1875 FGVLYNGYGINEGED
-1889 QNAPRLCT
+1889 APKPCT
-1897 FTYQGVKWGGLCW
+1897 FTYNGVKYAGLKW
-1910 RSAASLNSIKTI
+1910 ASATSLDSIKTLI
-1922 VYDNSSTDTPFYVLY
+1922 YDISTTGLPFYVKY
-1937 YKSNIPDV
+1937 FNSQSGEVFN
-1945 TNPEINNSI
+1945 TEIKNSI
-1954 SVLGSDIDIQ
+1954 VELGSDISGTGLGTIGTIRILNRKAIDIKGEDWGYIQ
-1964 PVSTNGRIYT
+1964 QA
-1974 SADRFE
+1974 SADRMFHVAVAKS
-1980 INNITNG
+1980 TQ
-1987 WSYIR
+1987 S
-1992 HRTNGRFYDVGL
+1992 GL
-2004 SGTTGGLVGLVG
+2004 GGGLG
-2016 NYEIRPTGSNNE
+2016 NYEIRCNGTSEE
-2028 GIFVRYSQSNYGKLG
+2028 GIFVRYSGSSYGKLG
-2043 VVNRSGQECS
+2043 VVNRNGQESS
-2053 IGYFNSNN
+2053 ISYYNN
-2061 DFGDKPIWT
+2061 NTAVGADKPLWT

-2075 RDSRSFD
+2075 RNAYSFD
-2082 WWYGTEGYKMT
+2082 WWFGTNGYRMT
-2093 LMEDG
+2093 LDSDGKLFINRTNNNEGDPSVSLAIGDSDTGLHWQADGIIEFRSNAKQVGYWGYTNG
-2098 RLFVNRKS
+2098 RLFNC
-2106 GNAPSY
+2106 Y
-2112 SLSIGD
+2112 
-2118 NDTGLNWASDGRITF
+2118 
-2133 YSNSKDVGNW
+2133 
-2143 GYTDA
+2143 
-2148 RFHNIT
+2148 
-2154 FREANNNDYNGLSL
+2154 FREPSGVTYEKASL
-2168 MINGNGT
+2168 MINGNGS
-2175 ANTIKPGIGFH
+2175 TISPSIGFH
-2186 QPGVYAGSLR
+2186 QPGVVGCHLE
-2196 LDAAGNWSFCVQGGS
+2196 LDNGGNFRFKDISVHRNVCAGNLIAESGF
-2211 IGGTV
+2211 
-2216 QAGSFYANGG
+2216 
-2226 WLYSN
+2226 LYSRCH
-2231 VNGCE
+2231 GIE
-2236 VRIGSQ
+2236 VVIGAR
-2242 NTSYVHITNNANR
+2242 NTGYVHFVNNASK
-2255 PYYFDH
+2255 PYYFDNMVEISGSVIPYTNLGH
-2261 GVITNG
+2261 DLGVT
-2267 GIDPYEHNKFTLGSS
+2267 EKRWR
-2282 PKYWAGAYISKVYGG
+2282 KAYIDKVIGG
-2297 ANWADYTTN
+2297 ADWANYIYG
-2306 AYIGGQQFNPQTYFG
+2306 AYIGGQQANPQAYFG
-2321 STSIG
+2321 NINMG
-2326 LKVAMTGTPT
+2326 LRVAMTGVNPDS
-2336 NGAYWSDTLWINGYY
+2336 YWGDTLWINGY
-2351 GGDVPTCNAL
+2351 GGTDVPSLCAL
-2361 HFPRDGSSEM
+2361 HFSRGGKPLM
-2371 YISSQTY
+2371 YISTQTY
-2378 NATVY
+2378 NATSY
-2383 GTKYRFW
+2383 GTLYSVW
-2390 SSKNSNKLDAAW
+2390 TAYNSNKSDAAW

-2407 NASGRILTA
+2407 NANGRVTCA
-2416 SDIYS
+2416 DVYS
-2421 QSWVRTVGQ
+2421 SSWLRTVGP
-2430 TGWYSETYGGGWHM
+2430 TGWYSESYGGGIYM
-2444 TDSTWVRTYNNKQ
+2444 TDSTYVRVYNNKSF
-2457 IYSGSTSADAIHTAG
+2457 YVS
-2472 GMNASGRIY
+2472 
-2481 AGSYIQAGGGFNCA
+2481 
-2495 GVLNSSGASGF
+2495 
-2506 NVYAAFHGNGQHGGI
+2506 
-2521 EIGASDNVFGIGVH
+2521 
-2535 SNDHMYW
+2535 
-2542 WWTNSGNVGSYSNKS
+2542 
-2557 YIMEYTGSSWIFTG
+2557 G

-2576 GGITAKITSDM
+2576 GGITAKTTSDM
-2587 RLKNRVGQT
+2587 RLKNRVGQI

-2606 LVFDYIYNDTAQSRI
+2606 LVFDYIYNDIAQSRI

-2636 AVSKALPTICGKDD
+2636 AVSKVLPAICGKDD

-2671 QLNTLGIN
+2671 QLNTLGIK
-2679 ELYKKTNS
+2679 ELCKKTNS
-2687 IEDEIKKLKKEN
+2687 IEYEIKKLKKEN

>member
-38 RMGSSS
+38 RMGGSS

-116 GSTDR
+116 GNTDR

-146 EYSNLVYR
+146 EYSNLAYR

-168 SLENVFFSNALQ
+168 SLENMFFSNALQ

-390 ATVSMTSGA
+390 ATISMTSGA

-410 EITQEGKQVF
+410 EITQDGKQVF

-426 DSKGDIVPGDYA
+426 DNRGDIVPGDYA

-740 FNIKEGVYENV
+740 FNIKEGIYENV

-815 TLYAGIDNYSYV
+815 TLYAGIDSYSYV

-875 LQIGTT
+875 LQVGTT

-906 LDEFATIVNGSLGDL
+906 LDDFATIVNGSLKDL

-963 DGNGKAYRF
+963 DSNGKAYRF
-972 QLTGTTYGWKVLT
+972 QLTGTTYEWKVLT

-1047 AGTSFSINH
+1047 AGTPFSINH

-1063 TDDQAALEAQAAAD
+1063 TDDQA
-1077 KAAQDAANAQ
+1077 
-1087 ATADAAKDRLNT
+1087 
-1099 WADDG
+1099 
-1104 FISPTEKPALVDEQK
+1104 
-1119 RIEAEYLQIKA
+1119 
-1130 DADRYGIPIPQYTEA
+1130 
-1145 KTNYVA
+1145 
-1151 ELTYHTTAIPE
+1151 
-1162 NIAVRPALK
+1162 
-1171 STQIIY
+1171 
-1177 YDRRNGALNQIAAAA
+1177 
-1192 KSAADSAKESALEA
+1192 ALEA

-1299 AATDLISTIRTAIA
+1299 SATDLISTIRSAIA
-1313 DGITTNIEKAAV
+1313 DGITTNSEKAAV

-1362 QKAVDLDYLK
+1362 QKAVDLNYLK
-1372 QAFTE
+1372 QAFKE
-1377 KTTITDGV
+1377 ETTITNGV

-1394 YTDGNS
+1394 YTDGSS
-1400 YKIMSGSNGIYNPS
+1400 YKIMSGSNGIYDSS
-1414 KIGGGIA
+1414 KTGGGIA

-1436 ENMPSDVAKGLVRFD
+1436 QNMPADVAKGLVRFD

-1498 ISYVVPRYP
+1498 INYVVPRYP

-1519 GNGYR
+1519 GSGYR
-1524 IKVDEANDAIYFEK
+1524 IKVDEANNAIYVEK
-1538 ADGGIVNFYAT
+1538 DGGGIVNFYAT

-1610 ITLPVASNNLAFN
+1610 ITLPNLATPGDITTALNGYATQAWVTDKNYATQSWVNGKGYVTATALATMGFATQAWVNSQGFLKSNSLDNYVTLNTIQTITGTKTFN
-1623 EGIAYVKSDGITE
+1623 
-1636 IGNKLD
+1636 
-1642 FHDPTPTNQ
+1642 TPGG
-1651 DYDYRLHQI
+1651 L
-1660 YDNGAVLVGSGKFR
+1660 
-1674 ATEFQKIGGTASQ
+1674 KIGGPTGITLSNSSAGNLIVANLSNTAQAGIEASLFKKLGGTSSQ
-1687 FLKADGSVDSNLY
+1687 FLKADGSVDSNVYLTQSSTDSRYVRKTGDTMTGNLY
-1700 ALSYYGDQQTIYKA
+1700 VPFISTAVNAEDQGDFFYSSDDNFIRRSTWTAALSHLSNKQLTLDLSNLDSNTWYPCIIGAPAYGGTPLRITIFNGLRGNKPTWA
-1714 RHLAV
+1714 SHQ
-1719 VDRRNE
+1719 
-1725 NVTPSTLLANSISS
+1725 SG
-1739 YFSLQDTPYSNWRST
+1739 FSLLLDYYVIGSGWGTLAAIAKLNWYFGAFGGETAFGGRQQNIMAST
-1754 ICVKGWS
+1754 EIIYLRGGGI
-1761 ADYATWELTG
+1761 Y
-1771 PSHNND
+1771 
-1777 TKANERLYYRYGFNS
+1777 YYR
-1792 SWKTSWKPL
+1792 TT
-1801 AFLEDISNVADS
+1801 
-1813 YFNGQNIYNDYGHWV
+1813 NGQNITV
-1828 VGLIRIGTADISDKY
+1828 QP
-1843 ISGEMIYRRSNGFYS
+1843 NGYTWS
-1858 SGSVRFNLIKK
+1858 SGS
-1869 YNSTQM
+1869 YNYS
-1875 FAGVFYNGFGIDPD
+1875 
-1889 QNAPRLCT
+1889 AP
-1897 FTYQGVKWGGLCW
+1897 VKT
-1910 RSAASLNSIKTI
+1910 SQ
-1922 VYDNSSTDTPFYVLY
+1922 DNSPMEKTFDQVYWAPKNLRNT
-1937 YKSNIPDV
+1937 
-1945 TNPEINNSI
+1945 
-1954 SVLGSDIDIQ
+1954 
-1964 PVSTNGRIYT
+1964 
-1974 SADRFE
+1974 
-1980 INNITNG
+1980 
-1987 WSYIR
+1987 
-1992 HRTNGRFYDVGL
+1992 RTIWG
-2004 SGTTGGLVGLVG
+2004 
-2016 NYEIRPTGSNNE
+2016 
-2028 GIFVRYSQSNYGKLG
+2028 QS
-2043 VVNRSGQECS
+2043 
-2053 IGYFNSNN
+2053 FN
-2061 DFGDKPIWT
+2061 
-2070 VGAGI
+2070 
-2075 RDSRSFD
+2075 
-2082 WWYGTEGYKMT
+2082 
-2093 LMEDG
+2093 
-2098 RLFVNRKS
+2098 
-2106 GNAPSY
+2106 
-2112 SLSIGD
+2112 
-2118 NDTGLNWASDGRITF
+2118 
-2133 YSNSKDVGNW
+2133 
-2143 GYTDA
+2143 
-2148 RFHNIT
+2148 
-2154 FREANNNDYNGLSL
+2154 
-2168 MINGNGT
+2168 
-2175 ANTIKPGIGFH
+2175 
-2186 QPGVYAGSLR
+2186 
-2196 LDAAGNWSFCVQGGS
+2196 
-2211 IGGTV
+2211 
-2216 QAGSFYANGG
+2216 
-2226 WLYSN
+2226 
-2231 VNGCE
+2231 
-2236 VRIGSQ
+2236 GSQ
-2242 NTSYVHITNNANR
+2242 NVSGALSGATTITATGDITTSANIRGGNLIADAGYLYSRYNGIEIKIGARDSSHVHFITNPARSLYFQNSLFVDGGVHPYVTNVNDLGDAGHVWRNIYAN
-2255 PYYFDH
+2255 
-2261 GVITNG
+2261 
-2267 GIDPYEHNKFTLGSS
+2267 KLL
-2282 PKYWAGAYISKVYGG
+2282 GG
-2297 ANWADYTTN
+2297 AKWADYLSTN
-2306 AYIGGQQFNPQTYFG
+2306 YIGGQRPNPQTYFG
-2321 STSIG
+2321 QSVG
-2326 LKVAMTGTPT
+2326 VKVAMTGVNPDS
-2336 NGAYWSDTLWINGYY
+2336 YWGDTLWINGYN
-2351 GGDVPTCNAL
+2351 GTDVPSLCAL
-2361 HFPRDGSSEM
+2361 HFSRGGAPLM
-2371 YISSQTY
+2371 YISAQTY
-2378 NATVY
+2378 NATSY
-2383 GTKYRFW
+2383 GTLYSVW
-2390 SSKNSNKLDAAW
+2390 TAYNSNKSDAAW

-2407 NASGRILTA
+2407 NASGRI
-2416 SDIYS
+2416 
-2421 QSWVRTVGQ
+2421 
-2430 TGWYSETYGGGWHM
+2430 
-2444 TDSTWVRTYNNKQ
+2444 
-2457 IYSGSTSADAIHTAG
+2457 
-2472 GMNASGRIY
+2472 Y
-2481 AGSYIQAGGGFNCA
+2481 AGSYIETHGGLVCA
-2495 GVLNSSGASGF
+2495 GVGNSGGASGF
-2506 NVYAAFHGNGQHGGI
+2506 NVYASFYGNGQHGGI

-2535 SNDHMYW
+2535 SDDHMYW
-2542 WWTNSGNVGSYSNKS
+2542 WWTNSGSIGSSSNKS
-2557 YIMEYTGSSWIFTG
+2557 YIMVYGGGSWSFTG

-2576 GGITAKITSDM
+2576 GGITAKTTSDM
-2587 RLKNRVGQT
+2587 RLKNKIGNSN
-2596 DYAKKLLSLG
+2596 YIEKLLSLG
-2606 LVFDYIYNDTAQSRI
+2606 PVFDYTYNDIAKSRV

-2636 AVSKALPTICGKDD
+2636 AVSKVLPAICGKDD

-2671 QLNTLGIN
+2671 QLNTLGIK
-2679 ELYKKTNS
+2679 ELCKKTNS

-2699 ECLKKEI
+2699 ELLKKEI

>member
-146 EYSNLVYR
+146 EYSNLAYR

-168 SLENVFFSNALQ
+168 SLENMFFSNALQ

-390 ATVSMTSGA
+390 ATISMTSGA

-410 EITQEGKQVF
+410 EITQDGKQVF

-426 DSKGDIVPGDYA
+426 DNRGDIVPGDYA

-740 FNIKEGVYENV
+740 FNIKEGIYENV

-972 QLTGTTYGWKVLT
+972 QLTGSTYEWKVIT

-1016 TETYEV
+1016 TEAYEV
-1022 GDLWVNATFSTTYS
+1022 GDLWVNATFGSTYS

-1063 TDDQAALEAQAAAD
+1063 TDDQA
-1077 KAAQDAANAQ
+1077 
-1087 ATADAAKDRLNT
+1087 
-1099 WADDG
+1099 
-1104 FISPTEKPALVDEQK
+1104 
-1119 RIEAEYLQIKA
+1119 
-1130 DADRYGIPIPQYTEA
+1130 
-1145 KTNYVA
+1145 
-1151 ELTYHTTAIPE
+1151 
-1162 NIAVRPALK
+1162 
-1171 STQIIY
+1171 
-1177 YDRRNGALNQIAAAA
+1177 
-1192 KSAADSAKESALEA
+1192 ALEA

-1271 SFAKVYNNPLLSG
+1271 SFAKMYNNPLLSG

-1299 AATDLISTIRTAIA
+1299 AATDLISTIRAAIA
-1313 DGITTNIEKAAV
+1313 DGITTNTEKAAV

-1362 QKAVDLDYLK
+1362 QKAIDLNYLK
-1372 QAFTE
+1372 QAFKE
-1377 KTTITDGV
+1377 ETTITDGV

-1394 YTDGNS
+1394 YTDGSS
-1400 YKIMSGSNGIYNPS
+1400 YKIMSGSNGIYDSS

-1436 ENMPSDVAKGLVRFD
+1436 QNMPADVAKGLVRFD

-1498 ISYVVPRYP
+1498 INYVVPRYP

-1524 IKVDEANDAIYFEK
+1524 IKVDEANNAIYVEK
-1538 ADGGIVNFYAT
+1538 DGGGIVNFYAT

-1555 GVGTK
+1555 GAGTK

-1610 ITLPVASNNLAFN
+1610 ITLPNLATPGDITTALNGYATQAWVTDKNYATQSWVNGKGYVTVTALATMGFATQVWVN
-1623 EGIAYVKSDGITE
+1623 SQGFLKSNALDNYVTLNTIQNITAAKTFQAGIVSTAFRKS
-1636 IGNKLD
+1636 
-1642 FHDPTPTNQ
+1642 
-1651 DYDYRLHQI
+1651 
-1660 YDNGAVLVGSGKFR
+1660 
-1674 ATEFQKIGGTASQ
+1674 GGTASQ
-1687 FLKADGSVDSNLY
+1687 FLKADGSIDSNTY
-1700 ALSYYGDQQTIYKA
+1700 AKLTDVSNIADVYFKGQDIY
-1714 RHLAV
+1714 
-1719 VDRRNE
+1719 
-1725 NVTPSTLLANSISS
+1725 S
-1739 YFSLQDTPYSNWRST
+1739 
-1754 ICVKGWS
+1754 
-1761 ADYATWELTG
+1761 
-1771 PSHNND
+1771 
-1777 TKANERLYYRYGFNS
+1777 
-1792 SWKTSWKPL
+1792 
-1801 AFLEDISNVADS
+1801 
-1813 YFNGQNIYNDYGHWV
+1813 DYGHWV
-1828 VGLIRIGTADISDKY
+1828 VGLIRIGTAGIGDKY
-1843 ISGEMIYRRSNGFYS
+1843 ISGEMIYRRSNGVYEN
-1858 SGSVRFNLIKK
+1858 GSVRFNLIKK

-1875 FAGVFYNGFGIDPD
+1875 YAGVFYTGYGGAPG
-1889 QNAPRLCT
+1889 QEAPRLCT

-1910 RSAASLNSIKTI
+1910 RSTASLNSIKTI
-1922 VYDNSSTDTPFYVLY
+1922 IYDNSSTDTPFYVKY
-1937 YKSNIPDV
+1937 FNSQSSEIQNA
-1945 TNPEINNSI
+1945 EINNSI
-1954 SVLGSDIDIQ
+1954 SVLGSDIDVQ
-1964 PVSTNGRIYT
+1964 PVSTNGRFYT
-1974 SADRFE
+1974 SADRIE

-1987 WSYIR
+1987 WSYTR
-1992 HRTNGRFYDVGL
+1992 YRTNGRYYDIGL
-2004 SGTTGGLVGLVG
+2004 SGTTAGMDGTG
-2016 NYEIRPTGSNNE
+2016 NFEIRASGDNND
-2028 GIFVRYSQSNYGKLG
+2028 GIFVRYGSSAYGRLG
-2043 VVNRSGQECS
+2043 VVSRSTQECS
-2053 IGYFNSNN
+2053 ISYWNNAPTSNY
-2061 DFGDKPIWT
+2061 PLWT

-2075 RDSRSFD
+2075 RNQYSFD
-2082 WWYGTEGYKMT
+2082 WYYHNQGYKMT
-2093 LMEDG
+2093 LDSEG
-2098 RLFVNRKS
+2098 KLFVNVKGQ
-2106 GNAPSY
+2106 GNPSC
-2112 SLSIGD
+2112 SLAIGD
-2118 NDTGLNWASDGRITF
+2118 YDTGLNWHQDGMIVF
-2133 YSNSKDVGNW
+2133 KSNNKDVGHWNYSE
-2143 GYTDA
+2143 GRLYNTY
-2148 RFHNIT
+2148 
-2154 FREANNNDYNGLSL
+2154 FREPTGNGYAATS
-2168 MINGNGT
+2168 MMVNGNGS
-2175 ANTIKPGIGFH
+2175 NLYPGVGFH
-2186 QPGVYAGSLR
+2186 QPGVDAAVLYYDSSYKVFKFRNINDTGYRGLYIAGIIAHGSINPGISNQDLGTQSLPWR
-2196 LDAAGNWSFCVQGGS
+2196 QAYINNMHGSADAAGM
-2211 IGGTV
+2211 
-2216 QAGSFYANGG
+2216 
-2226 WLYSN
+2226 L
-2231 VNGCE
+2231 
-2236 VRIGSQ
+2236 
-2242 NTSYVHITNNANR
+2242 NT
-2255 PYYFDH
+2255 
-2261 GVITNG
+2261 
-2267 GIDPYEHNKFTLGSS
+2267 
-2282 PKYWAGAYISKVYGG
+2282 
-2297 ANWADYTTN
+2297 
-2306 AYIGGQQFNPQTYFG
+2306 AYIGGQQPNPQTYFNNI
-2321 STSIG
+2321 TG
-2326 LKVAMTGTPT
+2326 LKVAMTGVYT
-2336 NGAYWSDTLWINGYY
+2336 NGTYWSDTLWINGYHRD
-2351 GGDVPTCNAL
+2351 DVPKCTAL
-2361 HFPRDGSSEM
+2361 HFPRDGSAEM
-2371 YISSQTY
+2371 YISSQQTKSTNY
-2378 NATVY
+2378 GAVY
-2383 GTKYRFW
+2383 RIW
-2390 SSKNSNKLDAAW
+2390 SSRNSNKSDVDWVCKGLSAHA
-2402 SCSTL
+2402 
-2407 NASGRILTA
+2407 RIDTTA
-2416 SDIYS
+2416 DIYS
-2421 QSWVRTVGQ
+2421 A
-2430 TGWYSETYGGGWHM
+2430 GWIRAGGTNGFYCESYGGGWHM
-2444 TDSTWVRTYNNKQ
+2444 TDSTWLRAYNNKQ
-2457 IYSGSTSADAIHTAG
+2457 IYTASTSPDAFHTLG
-2472 GMNASGRIY
+2472 GVNASGRIY
-2481 AGSYIQAGGGFNCA
+2481 AGSYIETHGGLVCA
-2495 GVLNSSGASGF
+2495 GVGNSGGASGF
-2506 NVYAAFHGNGQHGGI
+2506 NVYASFYGNGQHGGI

-2542 WWTNSGNVGSYSNKS
+2542 WWTNSGSIGSSSNKS
-2557 YIMEYTGSSWIFTG
+2557 YIMDYGGGSWSFTG

-2576 GGITAKITSDM
+2576 GGITAKTTSDM

-2636 AVSKALPTICGKDD
+2636 AVSKVLPAICGKDD

-2671 QLNTLGIN
+2671 QLNTLGIK

>member
-116 GSTDR
+116 GNTDR

-146 EYSNLVYR
+146 EYSNLAYR

-168 SLENVFFSNALQ
+168 SLENMFFSNALQ

-390 ATVSMTSGA
+390 ATISMTSGA

-740 FNIKEGVYENV
+740 FNIKEGIYENV

-761 AIGDD
+761 AIGED

-875 LQIGTT
+875 LQVGTT

-906 LDEFATIVNGSLGDL
+906 LDEFATTVNGSLKDL

-948 TTDKDKNT
+948 TTEKDKNT

-963 DGNGKAYRF
+963 DSNGKAYRF
-972 QLTGTTYGWKVLT
+972 QLTGTTYEWKVIT

-1022 GDLWVNATFSTTYS
+1022 GDLWVNATFGSTYS

-1047 AGTSFSINH
+1047 AGTPFSINH

-1063 TDDQAALEAQAAAD
+1063 TDDQA
-1077 KAAQDAANAQ
+1077 
-1087 ATADAAKDRLNT
+1087 
-1099 WADDG
+1099 
-1104 FISPTEKPALVDEQK
+1104 
-1119 RIEAEYLQIKA
+1119 
-1130 DADRYGIPIPQYTEA
+1130 
-1145 KTNYVA
+1145 
-1151 ELTYHTTAIPE
+1151 
-1162 NIAVRPALK
+1162 
-1171 STQIIY
+1171 
-1177 YDRRNGALNQIAAAA
+1177 
-1192 KSAADSAKESALEA
+1192 ALEA

-1299 AATDLISTIRTAIA
+1299 AATDLISTIRSAIA
-1313 DGITTNIEKAAV
+1313 DGITTNTEKAAV

-1362 QKAVDLDYLK
+1362 QKAVALNYLK
-1372 QAFTE
+1372 QAFKE
-1377 KTTITDGV
+1377 ETTITNGV

-1400 YKIMSGSNGIYNPS
+1400 YKIMSGSNGIYDSS

-1436 ENMPSDVAKGLVRFD
+1436 QNMPADVAKGLVRFD

-1498 ISYVVPRYP
+1498 INYVVPRYP

-1524 IKVDEANDAIYFEK
+1524 IKVDEANNAIYVEK
-1538 ADGGIVNFYAT
+1538 DGGGIVNFYAT

-1555 GVGTK
+1555 GAGTK

-1610 ITLPVASNNLAFN
+1610 ITLPVASNNKAFN
-1623 EGIAYVKSDGITE
+1623 EGIAYVKSDGIIE
-1636 IGNKLD
+1636 IGNRLD
-1642 FHDPTPTNQ
+1642 FNDPNTTNQ
-1651 DYDYRLHQI
+1651 DYDYRLHQV
-1660 YDNGAVLVGSGKFR
+1660 YDNGAVLIGSGKFR
-1674 ATEFQKIGGTASQ
+1674 ATEIQKTGGTASQ
-1687 FLKADGSVDSNLY
+1687 FLKADGSVDSNVY
-1700 ALSYYGDQQTIYKA
+1700 
-1714 RHLAV
+1714 
-1719 VDRRNE
+1719 
-1725 NVTPSTLLANSISS
+1725 
-1739 YFSLQDTPYSNWRST
+1739 
-1754 ICVKGWS
+1754 
-1761 ADYATWELTG
+1761 LT
-1771 PSHNND
+1771 
-1777 TKANERLYYRYGFNS
+1777 
-1792 SWKTSWKPL
+1792 
-1801 AFLEDISNVADS
+1801 
-1813 YFNGQNIYNDYGHWV
+1813 Q
-1828 VGLIRIGTADISDKY
+1828 
-1843 ISGEMIYRRSNGFYS
+1843 
-1858 SGSVRFNLIKK
+1858 
-1869 YNSTQM
+1869 
-1875 FAGVFYNGFGIDPD
+1875 
-1889 QNAPRLCT
+1889 
-1897 FTYQGVKWGGLCW
+1897 
-1910 RSAASLNSIKTI
+1910 
-1922 VYDNSSTDTPFYVLY
+1922 SSTDSRYVRKTGDTMTGNLNVPFISTAGLIAGSLRIEADGETGEINRTGGDNVHLQYRGTG
-1937 YKSNIPDV
+1937 DV
-1945 TNPEINNSI
+1945 TLCNNGYNTLVGGKIIVDKNRYSSTATPSI
-1954 SVLGSDIDIQ
+1954 SL
-1964 PVSTNGRIYT
+1964 
-1974 SADRFE
+1974 A
-1980 INNITNG
+1980 
-1987 WSYIR
+1987 
-1992 HRTNGRFYDVGL
+1992 
-2004 SGTTGGLVGLVG
+2004 
-2016 NYEIRPTGSNNE
+2016 
-2028 GIFVRYSQSNYGKLG
+2028 
-2043 VVNRSGQECS
+2043 
-2053 IGYFNSNN
+2053 
-2061 DFGDKPIWT
+2061 
-2070 VGAGI
+2070 
-2075 RDSRSFD
+2075 
-2082 WWYGTEGYKMT
+2082 
-2093 LMEDG
+2093 
-2098 RLFVNRKS
+2098 
-2106 GNAPSY
+2106 
-2112 SLSIGD
+2112 IGD
-2118 NDTGLNWASDGRITF
+2118 TDTGFNWVSDGVIGFR
-2133 YSNSKDVGNW
+2133 SNAKDVGFW
-2143 GYTDA
+2143 GYA
-2148 RFHNIT
+2148 NGRLYNCY
-2154 FREANNNDYNGLSL
+2154 FREPSGNSYDVATL
-2168 MINGNGT
+2168 MINGNGS
-2175 ANTIKPGIGFH
+2175 NISPSIGFH
-2186 QPGVYAGSLR
+2186 QPGVVGCHLELDNGGNFRFKDSSGYRNVYAGNLIADAGFLYSRYNGIEIKIGAENSSYVHFVNNASKPYHFDNR
-2196 LDAAGNWSFCVQGGS
+2196 LDISGHVIPYSANIYDLGDPDKPWRQAYISNMHGSADAAGM
-2211 IGGTV
+2211 
-2216 QAGSFYANGG
+2216 
-2226 WLYSN
+2226 L
-2231 VNGCE
+2231 
-2236 VRIGSQ
+2236 
-2242 NTSYVHITNNANR
+2242 NT
-2255 PYYFDH
+2255 
-2261 GVITNG
+2261 
-2267 GIDPYEHNKFTLGSS
+2267 
-2282 PKYWAGAYISKVYGG
+2282 
-2297 ANWADYTTN
+2297 
-2306 AYIGGQQFNPQTYFG
+2306 AYIGGQQPNPQTYFNNI
-2321 STSIG
+2321 TG
-2326 LKVAMTGTPT
+2326 LKVAMTGSIKMW
-2336 NGAYWSDTLWINGYY
+2336 NDTLWINGYS
-2351 GGDVPTCNAL
+2351 GSDVKYMCAL
-2361 HFPRDGSSEM
+2361 HTVRDGTPEM
-2371 YISSQTY
+2371 YISTQLS
-2378 NATVY
+2378 NATAY
-2383 GTKYRFW
+2383 GTMYRFW
-2390 SSKNSNKLDAAW
+2390 TSYNSNHSSVDWVCKGLSAHA
-2402 SCSTL
+2402 
-2407 NASGRILTA
+2407 RIDTTA
-2416 SDIYS
+2416 DIYS
-2421 QSWVRTVGQ
+2421 A
-2430 TGWYSETYGGGWHM
+2430 GWIRAGGTNGFYCESYGGGWHM
-2444 TDSTWVRTYNNKQ
+2444 TDSTWLRAYNNKQ
-2457 IYSGSTSADAIHTAG
+2457 IYTGSTSPDAFHTLG
-2472 GMNASGRIY
+2472 GVNASGRIY
-2481 AGSYIQAGGGFNCA
+2481 AGSYIETHGGLVCA
-2495 GVLNSSGASGF
+2495 GVGNSGGASGF
-2506 NVYAAFHGNGQHGGI
+2506 NVYASFYGNGLNGGI

-2535 SNDHMYW
+2535 SDDHMYW
-2542 WWTNSGNVGSYSNKS
+2542 WWTNSGSIGSSSNKS
-2557 YIMEYTGSSWIFTG
+2557 YIMDYGGGSWSFTG

-2576 GGITAKITSDM
+2576 GGITAKTTSDM
-2587 RLKNRVGQT
+2587 RLKNKIGNSN
-2596 DYAKKLLSLG
+2596 YIEKLLSLG
-2606 LVFDYIYNDTAQSRI
+2606 PVFDYTYNDIAKSRV

-2636 AVSKALPTICGKDD
+2636 AVSKVLPAICGKDD

-2671 QLNTLGIN
+2671 QLNTLGIK
-2679 ELYKKTNS
+2679 ELCKKTNS

-2699 ECLKKEI
+2699 ELLKKEI

>member
-38 RMGSSS
+38 RMGGSS

-116 GSTDR
+116 GNTDR

-168 SLENVFFSNALQ
+168 SLENMFFSNALQ

-390 ATVSMTSGA
+390 ATISMTSGA

-482 SVGDS
+482 SAGDS

-541 NLLNENARIDLEY
+541 NLLNENARINLEY

-740 FNIKEGVYENV
+740 FNIKEGIYENV

-875 LQIGTT
+875 LQVGTT

-906 LDEFATIVNGSLGDL
+906 LDEFATTVNGSLKDL

-948 TTDKDKNT
+948 TTEKDKNT

-963 DGNGKAYRF
+963 DSNGKAYRF
-972 QLTGTTYGWKVLT
+972 QLTGTTYEWKVLT

-1022 GDLWVNATFSTTYS
+1022 GDLWVNATFGSTYS
-1036 NDVLRCKTAKA
+1036 NDVLRCKTAKT

-1063 TDDQAALEAQAAAD
+1063 TDDQA
-1077 KAAQDAANAQ
+1077 
-1087 ATADAAKDRLNT
+1087 
-1099 WADDG
+1099 
-1104 FISPTEKPALVDEQK
+1104 
-1119 RIEAEYLQIKA
+1119 
-1130 DADRYGIPIPQYTEA
+1130 
-1145 KTNYVA
+1145 
-1151 ELTYHTTAIPE
+1151 
-1162 NIAVRPALK
+1162 
-1171 STQIIY
+1171 
-1177 YDRRNGALNQIAAAA
+1177 
-1192 KSAADSAKESALEA
+1192 ALEA

-1299 AATDLISTIRTAIA
+1299 AATDLISTIRSAIA
-1313 DGITTNIEKAAV
+1313 DGITTNTEKAAV

-1362 QKAVDLDYLK
+1362 QKAVDLNYLK
-1372 QAFTE
+1372 QAFKE
-1377 KTTITDGV
+1377 ETTITNGV

-1394 YTDGNS
+1394 YTDGSS
-1400 YKIMSGSNGIYNPS
+1400 YKIMSGSNGIYDSS
-1414 KIGGGIA
+1414 KTGGGIA

-1436 ENMPSDVAKGLVRFD
+1436 QNMPADVAKGLVRFD

-1498 ISYVVPRYP
+1498 INYVVPRYP

-1519 GNGYR
+1519 GSGYR
-1524 IKVDEANDAIYFEK
+1524 IKVDEANNAIYVEK
-1538 ADGGIVNFYAT
+1538 DGGGIVNFYAT

-1555 GVGTK
+1555 GAGTK

-1605 SVDGV
+1605 SVNGV
-1610 ITLPVASNNLAFN
+1610 ITLPNLATPGDITTALNGYATQAWVTDKNYATQSWVNGKGYVTAIALATMGFATQTWVN
-1623 EGIAYVKSDGITE
+1623 SQGFLKSNSLDNYVTLNTIQNITAAKTFQGGIVSTTFRKSDGT
-1636 IGNKLD
+1636 
-1642 FHDPTPTNQ
+1642 
-1651 DYDYRLHQI
+1651 
-1660 YDNGAVLVGSGKFR
+1660 S
-1674 ATEFQKIGGTASQ
+1674 SQ
-1687 FLKADGSVDSNLY
+1687 FLKADGSVDGNLY
-1700 ALSYYGDQQTIYKA
+1700 ALAYEGNQNKVQYS
-1714 RHLAV
+1714 RHTDYLKT
-1719 VDRRNE
+1719 VDRRNQVYTPNIIE
-1725 NVTPSTLLANSISS
+1725 NSSLSS
-1739 YFSLQDTPYSNWRST
+1739 YFTIQDTPYANWRST
-1754 ICVKGWS
+1754 ISVKGWS
-1761 ADYATWELTG
+1761 SDYATWELTG

-1777 TKANERLYYRYGFNS
+1777 TIKNERPCFRYGFNTN
-1792 SWKTSWKPL
+1792 WEPWRTI
-1801 AFLEDISNVADS
+1801 AFLDDVKNVADI
-1813 YFNGQNIYNDYGHWV
+1813 YFNGQNIYSDYGHWV
-1828 VGLIRIGTADISDKY
+1828 VGLIRIGTADIGDKY
-1843 ISGEMIYRRSNGFYS
+1843 ISGEMIYRRSNGIYGN
-1858 SGSVRFNLIKK
+1858 GSVRFNLIKK
-1869 YNSTQM
+1869 YSSTQM
-1875 FAGVFYNGFGIDPD
+1875 HAGVFYTGYGVDPE
-1889 QNAPRLCT
+1889 QEAPRLCT
-1897 FTYQGVKWGGLCW
+1897 FTYQGIKWGGLCW

-1922 VYDNSSTDTPFYVLY
+1922 IYDNSSTDTPFYVKY
-1937 YKSNIPDV
+1937 FNSQSSEIQNA
-1945 TNPEINNSI
+1945 EINNSI

-1964 PVSTNGRIYT
+1964 PVSTNGRFYT
-1974 SADRFE
+1974 SADRIE

-1987 WSYIR
+1987 WSYTR
-1992 HRTNGRFYDVGL
+1992 YRTNGRYYDIGL
-2004 SGTTGGLVGLVG
+2004 SGTTAGMNGTG
-2016 NYEIRPTGSNNE
+2016 NFEIRSSGDNND
-2028 GIFVRYSQSNYGKLG
+2028 GIFVRYGSSAYGKLG
-2043 VVNRSGQECS
+2043 VVSKNTNDCTISYYNSVSGS
-2053 IGYFNSNN
+2053 TY
-2061 DFGDKPIWT
+2061 PTWT
-2070 VGAGI
+2070 VGIGI
-2075 RDSRSFD
+2075 RDKYSFD
-2082 WWYGTEGYKMT
+2082 WRYYNQGYKMT
-2093 LMEDG
+2093 LDNEG
-2098 RLFVNRKS
+2098 KLFVNVKGQ
-2106 GNAPSY
+2106 GNPSC
-2112 SLSIGD
+2112 SLAIGD
-2118 NDTGLNWASDGRITF
+2118 YDTGLNWQADGIIEFR
-2133 YSNSKDVGNW
+2133 SNAKQVGYW
-2143 GYTDA
+2143 GYTNG
-2148 RFHNIT
+2148 RLFNCY
-2154 FREANNNDYNGLSL
+2154 FREPSGVTYEKASL
-2168 MINGNGT
+2168 MINGNGS
-2175 ANTIKPGIGFH
+2175 TISPSIGFH
-2186 QPGVYAGSLR
+2186 QPGVVGCHLE
-2196 LDAAGNWSFCVQGGS
+2196 LDNSGDFRFKDSSVHRNVCAGNLIAESGFLYSRCRGIEVVIGARNTGYVHFVNNASKPYFFDNMVEISGS
-2211 IGGTV
+2211 VIPYTNLGHDLGVTEKRWRKAYIDKVIGG
-2216 QAGSFYANGG
+2216 A
-2226 WLYSN
+2226 
-2231 VNGCE
+2231 
-2236 VRIGSQ
+2236 
-2242 NTSYVHITNNANR
+2242 
-2255 PYYFDH
+2255 D
-2261 GVITNG
+2261 
-2267 GIDPYEHNKFTLGSS
+2267 
-2282 PKYWAGAYISKVYGG
+2282 
-2297 ANWADYTTN
+2297 WADYLSTN
-2306 AYIGGQQFNPQTYFG
+2306 YIGGQQLNPQTYFNNI
-2321 STSIG
+2321 TG
-2326 LKVAMTGTPT
+2326 LKVAMTGVYT
-2336 NGAYWSDTLWINGYY
+2336 NGTYWSDTLWINGYH
-2351 GGDVPTCNAL
+2351 GNDVPRCTAL
-2361 HFPRDGSSEM
+2361 HFPKDGSNEM
-2371 YISSQTY
+2371 YISSQETKS
-2378 NATVY
+2378 TSY
-2383 GTKYRFW
+2383 GAVYRFW
-2390 SSKNSNKLDAAW
+2390 SSRNSNKNDVDWTCRGLSAHA
-2402 SCSTL
+2402 
-2407 NASGRILTA
+2407 RIETTA
-2416 SDIYS
+2416 DIYS
-2421 QSWVRTVGQ
+2421 A
-2430 TGWYSETYGGGWHM
+2430 GWIRAGGTNGFYCESYGGGIHM
-2444 TDSTWVRTYNNKQ
+2444 TDSTYVRVYNNKSF
-2457 IYSGSTSADAIHTAG
+2457 YVS
-2472 GMNASGRIY
+2472 
-2481 AGSYIQAGGGFNCA
+2481 
-2495 GVLNSSGASGF
+2495 
-2506 NVYAAFHGNGQHGGI
+2506 
-2521 EIGASDNVFGIGVH
+2521 
-2535 SNDHMYW
+2535 
-2542 WWTNSGNVGSYSNKS
+2542 
-2557 YIMEYTGSSWIFTG
+2557 G

-2576 GGITAKITSDM
+2576 GGITAKTTSDM
-2587 RLKNRVGQT
+2587 RLKNRVGQI

-2606 LVFDYIYNDTAQSRI
+2606 LVFDYIYNDIAQSRI

-2636 AVSKALPTICGKDD
+2636 AVSKVLPAICGKDD

-2671 QLNTLGIN
+2671 QLNTLGIK
-2679 ELYKKTNS
+2679 ELCKKTNS
-2687 IEDEIKKLKKEN
+2687 IEYEIKKLKKEN

>member
-38 RMGSSS
+38 RMGGSS

-116 GSTDR
+116 GNTDR

-146 EYSNLVYR
+146 EYSNLAYR

-168 SLENVFFSNALQ
+168 SLENMFFSNALQ

-257 EEAGGTW
+257 EEEGGTW

-536 NPSIG
+536 NSSIG

-740 FNIKEGVYENV
+740 FNIKEGIYENV

-942 QPAVNW
+942 KPAVNW

-972 QLTGTTYGWKVLT
+972 QLTGTTYEWKVLT

-1063 TDDQAALEAQAAAD
+1063 TDDQA
-1077 KAAQDAANAQ
+1077 
-1087 ATADAAKDRLNT
+1087 
-1099 WADDG
+1099 
-1104 FISPTEKPALVDEQK
+1104 
-1119 RIEAEYLQIKA
+1119 
-1130 DADRYGIPIPQYTEA
+1130 
-1145 KTNYVA
+1145 
-1151 ELTYHTTAIPE
+1151 
-1162 NIAVRPALK
+1162 
-1171 STQIIY
+1171 
-1177 YDRRNGALNQIAAAA
+1177 
-1192 KSAADSAKESALEA
+1192 ALEA

-1299 AATDLISTIRTAIA
+1299 AATDLISTIRSAIA
-1313 DGITTNIEKAAV
+1313 DGITTNTEKAAV

-1377 KTTITDGV
+1377 KTTITDGI

-1394 YTDGNS
+1394 YTDGSS
-1400 YKIMSGSNGIYNPS
+1400 YKIMSGSNGIYNSS

-1436 ENMPSDVAKGLVRFD
+1436 QNMPADVAKGLVRFD

-1498 ISYVVPRYP
+1498 INYVVPRYP

-1519 GNGYR
+1519 GSGYR
-1524 IKVDEANDAIYFEK
+1524 IKVDEANNAIYVEK
-1538 ADGGIVNFYAT
+1538 DGGGIVNFYAT

-1555 GVGTK
+1555 GAGTK

-1610 ITLPVASNNLAFN
+1610 ITLPNLKLAEPTTFALHENYVSVKTAGRTSNQYYEFWDTNAGWAILAAKGFKTA
-1623 EGIAYVKSDGITE
+1623 EGTS
-1636 IGNKLD
+1636 
-1642 FHDPTPTNQ
+1642 
-1651 DYDYRLHQI
+1651 
-1660 YDNGAVLVGSGKFR
+1660 
-1674 ATEFQKIGGTASQ
+1674 SQ
-1687 FLKADGSVDSNLY
+1687 FLKADGSVDGNLY
-1700 ALSYYGDQQTIYKA
+1700 ALAYEGNQNKTQHSQFSRFTSYVQVI
-1714 RHLAV
+1714 
-1719 VDRRNE
+1719 DRRG
-1725 NVTPSTLLANSISS
+1725 
-1739 YFSLQDTPYSNWRST
+1739 DTPIPNSYETNNVSAFFNMGNGMPDGNWWSGFHVR
-1754 ICVKGWS
+1754 GWG
-1761 ADYATWELTG
+1761 DGYCTWELVG
-1771 PSHNND
+1771 PSSTNNTAYNLRYRTGIGD
-1777 TKANERLYYRYGFNS
+1777 TWGAWKMIMTDVEADGRYVIKTGDTMTGTLTISADAINPPSLSANPKLQFTAANGSQPVALVYTDFDAYRAPAGIKLLGNQGGEWFEAPRVISDRYNANIISSWTSDSGSFIGNYFGNGVIMNNGNS
-1792 SWKTSWKPL
+1792 SVTGTIKIQLPVSWTNTMGVYKIMLYEYTGRGGSEITVSFYNYSSSESYYNYSYQVNGGFEGSVRIAHDGSKCCILLGDTSYTWNYPKVYVHQI
-1801 AFLEDISNVADS
+1801 FG
-1813 YFNGQNIYNDYGHWV
+1813 GQNISSNYFDTNFNISIITSEAGLSKVTSIPKTSMNRHDDNYIRAINKNGYYGMSKVGNIDTDWIRTAKP
-1828 VGLIRIGTADISDKY
+1828 GLIPFEPGS
-1843 ISGEMIYRRSNGFYS
+1843 S
-1858 SGSVRFNLIKK
+1858 SG
-1869 YNSTQM
+1869 NSFLGTETWQ
-1875 FAGVFYNGFGIDPD
+1875 FGKIFGAIIYG
-1889 QNAPRLCT
+1889 QRVC
-1897 FTYQGVKWGGLCW
+1897 
-1910 RSAASLNSIKTI
+1910 SLNH
-1922 VYDNSSTDTPFYVLY
+1922 NLY
-1937 YKSNIPDV
+1937 
-1945 TNPEINNSI
+1945 
-1954 SVLGSDIDIQ
+1954 LGSSGNSGWVYCQDIC
-1964 PVSTNGRIYT
+1964 SANGAAEAY
-1974 SADRFE
+1974 
-1980 INNITNG
+1980 
-1987 WSYIR
+1987 WSI
-1992 HRTNGRFYDVGL
+1992 RTNGAAVFTNL
-2004 SGTTGGLVGLVG
+2004 TSKNKITG
-2016 NYEIRPTGSNNE
+2016 N
-2028 GIFVRYSQSNYGKLG
+2028 
-2043 VVNRSGQECS
+2043 
-2053 IGYFNSNN
+2053 
-2061 DFGDKPIWT
+2061 
-2070 VGAGI
+2070 
-2075 RDSRSFD
+2075 
-2082 WWYGTEGYKMT
+2082 
-2093 LMEDG
+2093 
-2098 RLFVNRKS
+2098 
-2106 GNAPSY
+2106 
-2112 SLSIGD
+2112 
-2118 NDTGLNWASDGRITF
+2118 
-2133 YSNSKDVGNW
+2133 
-2143 GYTDA
+2143 
-2148 RFHNIT
+2148 
-2154 FREANNNDYNGLSL
+2154 
-2168 MINGNGT
+2168 INGNADG
-2175 ANTIKPGIGFH
+2175 
-2186 QPGVYAGSLR
+2186 YATYLPTR
-2196 LDAAGNWSFCVQGGS
+2196 
-2211 IGGTV
+2211 
-2216 QAGSFYANGG
+2216 YNGG
-2226 WLYSN
+2226 K
-2231 VNGCE
+2231 
-2236 VRIGSQ
+2236 Q
-2242 NTSYVHITNNANR
+2242 A
-2255 PYYFDH
+2255 
-2261 GVITNG
+2261 
-2267 GIDPYEHNKFTLGSS
+2267 
-2282 PKYWAGAYISKVYGG
+2282 
-2297 ANWADYTTN
+2297 
-2306 AYIGGQQFNPQTYFG
+2306 NPQTYFG
-2321 STSIG
+2321 QSMG
-2326 LKVAMTGTPT
+2326 LRVAMTGI
-2336 NGAYWSDTLWINGYY
+2336 GWSGTWGDTLWINGYS
-2351 GGDVPTCNAL
+2351 GGDVLPMCTL
-2361 HFPRDGSSEM
+2361 HFIRNGTPRFG
-2371 YISSQTY
+2371 ISAQNSNGTS
-2378 NATVY
+2378 Y
-2383 GTKYRFW
+2383 GTNYEVW
-2390 SSKNSNKLDAAW
+2390 TAYNSNKAGVNW
-2402 SCSTL
+2402 SAGTFFAGSGVKSRNICIEVNNSGVAGDCASEINNWKSHLYLQEKTNTFLYACRGGGNFVIGTVSSDYKL
-2407 NASGRILTA
+2407 NVGGDIIAS
-2416 SDIYS
+2416 
-2421 QSWVRTVGQ
+2421 SWIRTNGA
-2430 TGWYSETYGGGWHM
+2430 TGWYSQSYGGGIYM
-2444 TDSTWVRTYNNKQ
+2444 TDSDQVQVYNNKVFYNSGTRAWGIGGHHCGIKLYNQ
-2457 IYSGSTSADAIHTAG
+2457 YHIGFNLANAQYTWGIYSNSDGNMYI
-2472 GMNASGRIY
+2472 GRRD
-2481 AGSYIQAGGGFNCA
+2481 GN
-2495 GVLNSSGASGF
+2495 VNNSSGSYVVTLG
-2506 NVYAAFHGNGQHGGI
+2506 Y
-2521 EIGASDNVFGIGVH
+2521 STL
-2535 SNDHMYW
+2535 SM
-2542 WWTNSGNVGSYSNKS
+2542 SGNIV
-2557 YIMEYTGSSWIFTG
+2557 
-2571 NILAT
+2571 AT
-2576 GGITAKITSDM
+2576 GGITAKTTSDM
-2587 RLKNRVGQT
+2587 RLKNKIGNSN
-2596 DYAKKLLSLG
+2596 YIEKLLSLG
-2606 LVFDYIYNDTAQSRI
+2606 PVFDYTYNDIAKSRV

-2636 AVSKALPTICGKDD
+2636 AVSKVLPAICGKDD

-2671 QLNTLGIN
+2671 QLNTLGIK
-2679 ELYKKTNS
+2679 ELCKKTNS

-2699 ECLKKEI
+2699 ELLKKEI

>member
-38 RMGSSS
+38 RMGGSS

-116 GSTDR
+116 GNTDR

-146 EYSNLVYR
+146 EYSNLAYR

-168 SLENVFFSNALQ
+168 SLENMFFSNALQ

-291 KYINPDTGDYYTFEN
+291 KYINPDTGDHYTFEN

-740 FNIKEGVYENV
+740 FNIKEGIYENV

-761 AIGDD
+761 AIGED

-780 VPKAGDVICQLGNKT
+780 IPKAGDVICQLGNKT

-815 TLYAGIDNYSYV
+815 TLYAGIDSYSYV

-856 NKTSYMQY
+856 NKNSYMQY

-875 LQIGTT
+875 LQVGTT

-906 LDEFATIVNGSLGDL
+906 LDEFATIVNGSLGEL

-972 QLTGTTYGWKVLT
+972 QLTGATYEWKVIT

-1022 GDLWVNATFSTTYS
+1022 GDLWVNATFGSTYS
-1036 NDVLRCKTAKA
+1036 NDVLRCKTAKT

-1063 TDDQAALEAQAAAD
+1063 TDDQA
-1077 KAAQDAANAQ
+1077 
-1087 ATADAAKDRLNT
+1087 
-1099 WADDG
+1099 
-1104 FISPTEKPALVDEQK
+1104 
-1119 RIEAEYLQIKA
+1119 
-1130 DADRYGIPIPQYTEA
+1130 
-1145 KTNYVA
+1145 
-1151 ELTYHTTAIPE
+1151 
-1162 NIAVRPALK
+1162 
-1171 STQIIY
+1171 
-1177 YDRRNGALNQIAAAA
+1177 
-1192 KSAADSAKESALEA
+1192 ALEA

-1284 IAKTNLNNANIAFNT
+1284 IAKTNLNNANIAFNS
-1299 AATDLISTIRTAIA
+1299 AATDLIATIRAAIS
-1313 DGITTNIEKAAV
+1313 DGITTNTEKAAV

-1362 QKAVDLDYLK
+1362 QKAVDLNYLK
-1372 QAFTE
+1372 QAFKE
-1377 KTTITDGV
+1377 ETTITNGV

-1394 YTDGNS
+1394 YTDGSS
-1400 YKIMSGSNGIYNPS
+1400 YKIMSGSNGIYDSS

-1436 ENMPSDVAKGLVRFD
+1436 ESMPSDVAKGLVRFD

-1498 ISYVVPRYP
+1498 INYVVPRYP

-1519 GNGYR
+1519 GSGYR
-1524 IKVDEANDAIYFEK
+1524 IKVDEANNAIYVEK
-1538 ADGGIVNFYAT
+1538 DGGGIVNFYAT

-1555 GVGTK
+1555 GAGTK

-1610 ITLPVASNNLAFN
+1610 ITLPNLKPAEPTYFSLNNNFVAVRTTGRTASQYYKFWDTGAGWAFLAAK
-1623 EGIAYVKSDGITE
+1623 GYK
-1636 IGNKLD
+1636 
-1642 FHDPTPTNQ
+1642 TP
-1651 DYDYRLHQI
+1651 D
-1660 YDNGAVLVGSGKFR
+1660 
-1674 ATEFQKIGGTASQ
+1674 GTASQ
-1687 FLKADGSVDSNLY
+1687 FLKADGSVDSNVYLTQSSTDSRY
-1700 ALSYYGDQQTIYKA
+1700 VRKTGDTMTGNLNVPFIST
-1714 RHLAV
+1714 AV
-1719 VDRRNE
+1719 NPDN
-1725 NVTPSTLLANSISS
+1725 
-1739 YFSLQDTPYSNWRST
+1739 Q
-1754 ICVKGWS
+1754 G
-1761 ADYATWELTG
+1761 DY
-1771 PSHNND
+1771 
-1777 TKANERLYYRYGFNS
+1777 
-1792 SWKTSWKPL
+1792 
-1801 AFLEDISNVADS
+1801 
-1813 YFNGQNIYNDYGHWV
+1813 
-1828 VGLIRIGTADISDKY
+1828 
-1843 ISGEMIYRRSNGFYS
+1843 FYS
-1858 SGSVRFNLIKK
+1858 SDDNFIRR
-1869 YNSTQM
+1869 STWYAALSHLSQKQLTL
-1875 FAGVFYNGFGIDPD
+1875 DLTSLD
-1889 QNAPRLCT
+1889 QNKWYPCIIGVPSYGGTPLRITLFNGLRGNKPTWGSHEGGFSLLLDYEVTGSGWGTLAAITKLNWYFGSYGGETAFGGRQQNIMASMEIIYLRGGGIYYYRTTNGQDINVRPNGYKWSHGSYNYSAP
-1897 FTYQGVKWGGLCW
+1897 VKT
-1910 RSAASLNSIKTI
+1910 SQ
-1922 VYDNSSTDTPFYVLY
+1922 DNSPIDKTFDQLYWAPNNLRNTRTLWGQPFNGSQNVSGALSGVTTINA
-1937 YKSNIPDV
+1937 SNMIYTAGHISNGGSIYCNGRFIVDRGRYDATASP
-1945 TNPEINNSI
+1945 SI
-1954 SVLGSDIDIQ
+1954 SLAIGNSDTGLHSQADGIIEFRSNAKQ
-1964 PVSTNGRIYT
+1964 VGYWGYTNGR
-1974 SADRFE
+1974 
-1980 INNITNG
+1980 
-1987 WSYIR
+1987 
-1992 HRTNGRFYDVGL
+1992 L
-2004 SGTTGGLVGLVG
+2004 
-2016 NYEIRPTGSNNE
+2016 
-2028 GIFVRYSQSNYGKLG
+2028 
-2043 VVNRSGQECS
+2043 
-2053 IGYFNSNN
+2053 FNC
-2061 DFGDKPIWT
+2061 
-2070 VGAGI
+2070 
-2075 RDSRSFD
+2075 
-2082 WWYGTEGYKMT
+2082 Y
-2093 LMEDG
+2093 
-2098 RLFVNRKS
+2098 
-2106 GNAPSY
+2106 
-2112 SLSIGD
+2112 
-2118 NDTGLNWASDGRITF
+2118 
-2133 YSNSKDVGNW
+2133 
-2143 GYTDA
+2143 
-2148 RFHNIT
+2148 
-2154 FREANNNDYNGLSL
+2154 FREPSGVTYEKASL
-2168 MINGNGT
+2168 MINGNGS
-2175 ANTIKPGIGFH
+2175 TISPSIGFH
-2186 QPGVYAGSLR
+2186 QPGVVGCHLE
-2196 LDAAGNWSFCVQGGS
+2196 LDNGGNFRFKDSSVHRNVCAGNLIAESGF
-2211 IGGTV
+2211 
-2216 QAGSFYANGG
+2216 
-2226 WLYSN
+2226 LYSR
-2231 VNGCE
+2231 CHDIE
-2236 VRIGSQ
+2236 VIIGARNSG
-2242 NTSYVHITNNANR
+2242 YVHFVNNASK
-2255 PYYFDH
+2255 PYYFDNMVEISGSVIPYTNLGH
-2261 GVITNG
+2261 DLGVT
-2267 GIDPYEHNKFTLGSS
+2267 EKRWR
-2282 PKYWAGAYISKVYGG
+2282 KAYIDKVIGG
-2297 ANWADYTTN
+2297 ADWADYLTN
-2306 AYIGGQQFNPQTYFG
+2306 AYIGGQQVDPQAYFG
-2321 STSIG
+2321 SRNIG
-2326 LKVAMTGTPT
+2326 LRVAMTGVNPDS
-2336 NGAYWSDTLWINGYY
+2336 YWGDTLWINGY
-2351 GGDVPTCNAL
+2351 GGTDVPSLCAL
-2361 HFPRDGSSEM
+2361 HFTRSGEPLM

-2378 NATVY
+2378 NATSY
-2383 GTKYRFW
+2383 GTLYPVW
-2390 SSKNSNKLDAAW
+2390 TAYNSNRSDVDW
-2402 SCSTL
+2402 VCRGL
-2407 NASGRILTA
+2407 NAHARINTT

-2421 QSWVRTVGQ
+2421 A
-2430 TGWYSETYGGGWHM
+2430 GWIRAGGTNGFYCESYGGGIHM
-2444 TDSTWVRTYNNKQ
+2444 TDSTYVRVYNNKSF
-2457 IYSGSTSADAIHTAG
+2457 YVS
-2472 GMNASGRIY
+2472 
-2481 AGSYIQAGGGFNCA
+2481 
-2495 GVLNSSGASGF
+2495 
-2506 NVYAAFHGNGQHGGI
+2506 
-2521 EIGASDNVFGIGVH
+2521 
-2535 SNDHMYW
+2535 
-2542 WWTNSGNVGSYSNKS
+2542 
-2557 YIMEYTGSSWIFTG
+2557 G

-2576 GGITAKITSDM
+2576 GGITAKTTSDM
-2587 RLKNRVGQT
+2587 RLKNKIGNSN
-2596 DYAKKLLSLG
+2596 YIEKLLSLG
-2606 LVFDYIYNDTAQSRI
+2606 PVFDYTYNDIAKSRI

-2636 AVSKALPTICGKDD
+2636 AVSKILPAICGKDD

-2658 ISPDFISLIAGAT
+2658 VSPDFISLIAGAT
-2671 QLNTLGIN
+2671 QLNTLGIK

-2699 ECLKKEI
+2699 ERLKKEI

>member
-146 EYSNLVYR
+146 EYSNLTYR

-315 QIVDFSYIKPSIKN
+315 QIVDFSYIKPSIKK

-340 IKAIAFDQNDD
+340 IKAIAFDQSDD

-390 ATVSMTSGA
+390 ATVSMTSGV

-501 KAEKELEEAIIKYM
+501 KAEKELEQAIIKYM

-536 NPSIG
+536 NPNIG
-541 NLLNENARIDLEY
+541 NLLNENARINLEY

-651 GGIFAVDANGK
+651 GGIFAVDTNGK

-875 LQIGTT
+875 LQVGTT

-906 LDEFATIVNGSLGDL
+906 LDEFATTVNGSLKDL

-972 QLTGTTYGWKVLT
+972 QLTDATYEWKVIT

-1022 GDLWVNATFSTTYS
+1022 GDLWVNATFGNTYS
-1036 NDVLRCKTAKA
+1036 NDVLRCKTAKV

-1063 TDDQAALEAQAAAD
+1063 TDDQA
-1077 KAAQDAANAQ
+1077 
-1087 ATADAAKDRLNT
+1087 
-1099 WADDG
+1099 
-1104 FISPTEKPALVDEQK
+1104 
-1119 RIEAEYLQIKA
+1119 
-1130 DADRYGIPIPQYTEA
+1130 
-1145 KTNYVA
+1145 
-1151 ELTYHTTAIPE
+1151 
-1162 NIAVRPALK
+1162 
-1171 STQIIY
+1171 
-1177 YDRRNGALNQIAAAA
+1177 
-1192 KSAADSAKESALEA
+1192 ALEA

-1299 AATDLISTIRTAIA
+1299 AATDLISTIRAAIA
-1313 DGITTNIEKAAV
+1313 DGITTNTEKAAV

-1362 QKAVDLDYLK
+1362 QKAVDLNYLK
-1372 QAFTE
+1372 QAFKE
-1377 KTTITDGV
+1377 ETTITNGV

-1394 YTDGNS
+1394 YTDGSS

-1498 ISYVVPRYP
+1498 INYVVPRYP

-1519 GNGYR
+1519 GSGYR
-1524 IKVDEANDAIYFEK
+1524 IKVDEANNAIYVEK
-1538 ADGGIVNFYAT
+1538 DGGGIVNFYAT

-1555 GVGTK
+1555 GAGTK

-1610 ITLPVASNNLAFN
+1610 ITLPNLTTPADLTSALNAYATQSWVNGKGYVTATALATMGLATQAWVNSQGFLKSNSLDNYVTLNTIQNITGVKTFSSGLTATDIVA
-1623 EGIAYVKSDGITE
+1623 
-1636 IGNKLD
+1636 NKFKTL
-1642 FHDPTPTNQ
+1642 
-1651 DYDYRLHQI
+1651 
-1660 YDNGAVLVGSGKFR
+1660 SG
-1674 ATEFQKIGGTASQ
+1674 TSSQ
-1687 FLKADGSVDSNLY
+1687 FLKADGSVDSNIY
-1700 ALSYYGDQQTIYKA
+1700 ALAYGGSQQQIFMS
-1714 RHLAV
+1714 RFLNV
-1719 VDRRNE
+1719 VDKRNE
-1725 NVTPSTLLANSISS
+1725 TIIPSSMEKGVNA
-1739 YFSLQDTPYSNWRST
+1739 YFTIQDTPYSNWRST
-1754 ICVKGWS
+1754 ISVKGWS

-1777 TKANERLYYRYGFNS
+1777 TKDNERLYYRYGFNS

-1801 AFLEDISNVADS
+1801 AFLEDISNVADV
-1813 YFNGQNIYNDYGHWV
+1813 YFNGQSIYNDYVHWV
-1828 VGLIRIGTADISDKY
+1828 VGLIRIGTADIGDKY
-1843 ISGEMIYRRSNGFYS
+1843 ISGEMIYRRANGIYS

-1875 FAGVFYNGFGIDPD
+1875 FAGVFYNGYGVDTD
-1889 QNAPRLCT
+1889 QDAPRLCT

-1910 RSAASLNSIKTI
+1910 RSAASLSSIKTI

-1937 YKSNIPDV
+1937 YNSQSSSVIN
-1945 TNPEINNSI
+1945 TEINNSI
-1954 SVLGSDIDIQ
+1954 SVLGSDIDVQ

-1974 SADRFE
+1974 SADRLE
-1980 INNITNG
+1980 IDNITNG
-1987 WSYIR
+1987 WAYVR
-1992 HRTNGRFYDVGL
+1992 HRTNGRYVDTGL
-2004 SGTTGGLVGLVG
+2004 SGTTGGLCGLAG
-2016 NYEIRPTGSNNE
+2016 NYEIRPGANNKE
-2028 GIFVRYSQSNYGKLG
+2028 GIFVRYSGSSYGKLG
-2043 VVNRSGQECS
+2043 VVNRNGQESS
-2053 IGYFNSNN
+2053 ISYYNN
-2061 DFGDKPIWT
+2061 NTAVGADKPLWT

-2075 RDSRSFD
+2075 RNAYSFD
-2082 WWYGTEGYKMT
+2082 WWFGTNGIRMT
-2093 LMEDG
+2093 LDSEG
-2098 RLFVNRKS
+2098 KLFVNRRQ
-2106 GNAPSY
+2106 GDAPSI
-2112 SLSIGD
+2112 SLAIGD
-2118 NDTGLNWASDGRITF
+2118 NDTGLNWQADGIIEFR
-2133 YSNSKDVGNW
+2133 SNSKQVGFW
-2143 GYTDA
+2143 GYTNGKL
-2148 RFHNIT
+2148 FNCY
-2154 FREANNNDYNGLSL
+2154 FREPSGVTYEKASL
-2168 MINGNGT
+2168 MINGNGS
-2175 ANTIKPGIGFH
+2175 TISPSIGFH
-2186 QPGVYAGSLR
+2186 QPGVVGCHLE
-2196 LDAAGNWSFCVQGGS
+2196 LD
-2211 IGGTV
+2211 
-2216 QAGSFYANGG
+2216 NGG
-2226 WLYSN
+2226 NFRFKDSSGYRNVFGGNLIADAGYLYSRY
-2231 VNGCE
+2231 NGIE
-2236 VRIGSQ
+2236 VKIGAQ
-2242 NTSYVHITNNANR
+2242 NSSYVHFINNQSKQ
-2255 PYYFDH
+2255 YYFDN
-2261 GVITNG
+2261 GLAISGTIFPYSDNSYDLGTNSTKWRN
-2267 GIDPYEHNKFTLGSS
+2267 IY
-2282 PKYWAGAYISKVYGG
+2282 
-2297 ANWADYTTN
+2297 ANRLIGEADKSVFLVPNYL
-2306 AYIGGQQFNPQTYFG
+2306 GGQQANPQTYFNNSMG
-2321 STSIG
+2321 V
-2326 LKVAMTGTPT
+2326 KVAMTGVNPDS
-2336 NGAYWSDTLWINGYY
+2336 YWGDTLWINGY
-2351 GGDVPTCNAL
+2351 GGTDVPDMCAL
-2361 HFPRDGSSEM
+2361 HFSRGGAPLM

-2378 NATVY
+2378 DATSY
-2383 GTKYRFW
+2383 GTLYSVW
-2390 SSKNSNKLDAAW
+2390 TSYNSNKAGVNWSAETFFAGSGFKSRNICIETDNSGAAGTYSSEINNW
-2402 SCSTL
+2402 NAQLYLQHSSNKNIIACIGGGNFVIGGKNGAYNTTYKL
-2407 NASGRILTA
+2407 NVAG
-2416 SDIYS
+2416 DIRAT
-2421 QSWVRTVGQ
+2421 SWIRTDGD
-2430 TGWYSETYGGGWHM
+2430 TGWYSQSYGGGIHM
-2444 TDSTWVRTYNNKQ
+2444 TDSTYVRVYNNKSF
-2457 IYSGSTSADAIHTAG
+2457 YVS
-2472 GMNASGRIY
+2472 
-2481 AGSYIQAGGGFNCA
+2481 
-2495 GVLNSSGASGF
+2495 
-2506 NVYAAFHGNGQHGGI
+2506 
-2521 EIGASDNVFGIGVH
+2521 
-2535 SNDHMYW
+2535 
-2542 WWTNSGNVGSYSNKS
+2542 
-2557 YIMEYTGSSWIFTG
+2557 G

-2576 GGITAKITSDM
+2576 GGITAKTTSDM
-2587 RLKNRVGQT
+2587 RLKDRVGQT

-2671 QLNTLGIN
+2671 QLNTLGIK

>member
-21 FPNAENPLKIKY
+21 FPNADNPLKIKY

-146 EYSNLVYR
+146 EYSNLAYR

-168 SLENVFFSNALQ
+168 SLENMFFSNALQ

-257 EEAGGTW
+257 EEEGGTW

-482 SVGDS
+482 SAGDS

-501 KAEKELEEAIIKYM
+501 KAEKELEESIIKYM

-541 NLLNENARIDLEY
+541 NLLNENARINLEY

-651 GGIFAVDANGK
+651 GGIFAIDANGK

-740 FNIKEGVYENV
+740 FNIKEGIYENV

-761 AIGDD
+761 AIGED

-921 QDQIDGAIET
+921 QNQIDGAIET

-948 TTDKDKNT
+948 TTDKDKNI

-972 QLTGTTYGWKVLT
+972 QLTGTTYKWKVLT

-1022 GDLWVNATFSTTYS
+1022 GDLWVNATFGSTYS

-1063 TDDQAALEAQAAAD
+1063 TDDQA
-1077 KAAQDAANAQ
+1077 
-1087 ATADAAKDRLNT
+1087 
-1099 WADDG
+1099 
-1104 FISPTEKPALVDEQK
+1104 
-1119 RIEAEYLQIKA
+1119 
-1130 DADRYGIPIPQYTEA
+1130 
-1145 KTNYVA
+1145 
-1151 ELTYHTTAIPE
+1151 
-1162 NIAVRPALK
+1162 
-1171 STQIIY
+1171 
-1177 YDRRNGALNQIAAAA
+1177 
-1192 KSAADSAKESALEA
+1192 ALEA

-1299 AATDLISTIRTAIA
+1299 SATDLISTIRSAIA
-1313 DGITTNIEKAAV
+1313 DGITTNSEKAAV

-1362 QKAVDLDYLK
+1362 QKAVDLNYLK
-1372 QAFTE
+1372 QAFKE
-1377 KTTITDGV
+1377 DTTITNGV

-1394 YTDGNS
+1394 YTDGSS
-1400 YKIMSGSNGIYNPS
+1400 YKIMSGSNGIYDSS
-1414 KIGGGIA
+1414 KTGGGIA

-1436 ENMPSDVAKGLVRFD
+1436 ENMPSDVAKGIVRFD

-1498 ISYVVPRYP
+1498 INYVVPRYP

-1519 GNGYR
+1519 GSGYR
-1524 IKVDEANDAIYFEK
+1524 IKVDEANNAIYVEK
-1538 ADGGIVNFYAT
+1538 DGGGIVNFYAT

-1555 GVGTK
+1555 GAGTK

-1610 ITLPVASNNLAFN
+1610 ITLPVASNNKAFN

-1636 IGNKLD
+1636 IGNRLE
-1642 FHDPTPTNQ
+1642 FHDPATTDQ
-1651 DYDYRLHQI
+1651 DYDYRLYQV

-1674 ATEFQKIGGTASQ
+1674 ATEFQKTGGTASQ
-1687 FLKADGSVDSNLY
+1687 FLKADGSVDSNIY
-1700 ALSYYGDQQTIYKA
+1700 ALAYGGNQQHIYMS
-1714 RHLAV
+1714 RFLNV
-1719 VDRRNE
+1719 VDKRNE
-1725 NVTPSTLLANSISS
+1725 TIIPSSMEKGVNA
-1739 YFSLQDTPYSNWRST
+1739 YFTIQDTPYSNWRST
-1754 ICVKGWS
+1754 ISVKGWS

-1771 PSHNND
+1771 PSHNDD

-1792 SWKTSWKPL
+1792 SWKTGWKPL
-1801 AFLEDISNVADS
+1801 AFLEDISNVADV
-1813 YFNGQNIYNDYGHWV
+1813 YFNGQSIYSDYVHWV
-1828 VGLIRIGTADISDKY
+1828 VGLIRIETADIGDKY
-1843 ISGEMIYRRSNGFYS
+1843 ISGEMIYRRSNGIYGN
-1858 SGSVRFNLIKK
+1858 GSVRFNLIKK

-1875 FAGVFYNGFGIDPD
+1875 YAGVFYTGYGVDPD
-1889 QNAPRLCT
+1889 QDAPRLCT

-1922 VYDNSSTDTPFYVLY
+1922 IYDNSSTDTPFYVLY
-1937 YKSNIPDV
+1937 YNSQSSSVINA
-1945 TNPEINNSI
+1945 EINSSI
-1954 SVLGSDIDIQ
+1954 SVLGSDIDVQ

-1974 SADRFE
+1974 SADRLE
-1980 INNITNG
+1980 IDNITNG
-1987 WSYIR
+1987 WAYVR
-1992 HRTNGRFYDVGL
+1992 YRTNSKYCDVGL
-2004 SGTTGGLVGLVG
+2004 SGTTAGMDGAG
-2016 NYEIRPTGSNNE
+2016 NFEIRPGGSNNN
-2028 GIFVRYSQSNYGKLG
+2028 GIFVRHSGSSYGKLG
-2043 VVNRSGQECS
+2043 VVSKDTQECS
-2053 IGYFNSNN
+2053 ISYFNNA
-2061 DFGDKPIWT
+2061 PIGNYATWT
-2070 VGAGI
+2070 VGAGM
-2075 RDSRSFD
+2075 RNPYSFD
-2082 WWYGTEGYKMT
+2082 WCYHNQGYKMT
-2093 LMEDG
+2093 LDSEG
-2098 RLFVNRKS
+2098 KLFVNRRQ
-2106 GNAPSY
+2106 GDAPNC
-2112 SLSIGD
+2112 SLAIGD
-2118 NDTGLNWASDGRITF
+2118 HDTGLNQDADGIIAFRSNGKQAGFWGYNDGRL
-2133 YSNSKDVGNW
+2133 YSC
-2143 GYTDA
+2143 YFRDA
-2148 RFHNIT
+2148 T
-2154 FREANNNDYNGLSL
+2154 GNDYITAGL
-2168 MINGNGT
+2168 MINGNGST
-2175 ANTIKPGIGFH
+2175 VTPAIGFH
-2186 QPGVYAGSLR
+2186 QPGIAGCVLR
-2196 LDAAGNWSFCVQGGS
+2196 LDNGGNFLFQD
-2211 IGGTV
+2211 
-2216 QAGSFYANGG
+2216 ANGYRNVYG
-2226 WLYSN
+2226 GNLIADAGYLYSRY
-2231 VNGCE
+2231 NGIE
-2236 VRIGSQ
+2236 VKIGAQ
-2242 NTSYVHITNNANR
+2242 NSSYVHITNNANK

-2267 GIDPYEHNKFTLGSS
+2267 GIDPYEHNKYTLGSS
-2282 PKYWAGAYISKVYGG
+2282 PKYWAGAYISRVYGQSDT
-2297 ANWADYTTN
+2297 AIHLITNYT
-2306 AYIGGQQFNPQTYFG
+2306 GGQQKNPQTYFG
-2321 STSIG
+2321 QSVG
-2326 LKVAMTGTPT
+2326 VKVAMTGSITT
-2336 NGAYWSDTLWINGYY
+2336 WNDTLWINGYE
-2351 GGDVPTCNAL
+2351 GGDVKHMCAL
-2361 HFPRDGSSEM
+2361 HTMRNGTPEM
-2371 YISSQTY
+2371 YISTQL
-2378 NATVY
+2378 ATATAY
-2383 GTKYRFW
+2383 GTMYRFYT
-2390 SSKNSNKLDAAW
+2390 SYNSNHSSASWA
-2402 SCSTL
+2402 CSTL
-2407 NASGRILTA
+2407 NARDQVL
-2416 SDIYS
+2416 
-2421 QSWVRTVGQ
+2421 
-2430 TGWYSETYGGGWHM
+2430 
-2444 TDSTWVRTYNNKQ
+2444 
-2457 IYSGSTSADAIHTAG
+2457 
-2472 GMNASGRIY
+2472 
-2481 AGSYIQAGGGFNCA
+2481 AGSYIQALGGVNCA
-2495 GVLNSSGASGF
+2495 GVLNSGGASGF
-2506 NVYAAFHGNGQHGGI
+2506 NVYATFHGNGQHGGI
-2521 EIGASDNVFGIGVH
+2521 EIGASDNVLGIGVH
-2535 SNDHMYW
+2535 KNDAWYM
-2542 WWTNSGNVGSYSNKS
+2542 WWTPQGSVGNSSLKS
-2557 YIMEYTGSSWIFTG
+2557 YIFEWGANNWRFTG
-2571 NILAT
+2571 NILAS
-2576 GGITAKITSDM
+2576 GGITAKTTSDM

-2621 GKMVDDKRHIGLSYQ
+2621 DKMVDDKRHIGLSYQ
-2636 AVSKALPTICGKDD
+2636 AVSKVLPAICGKDD

-2671 QLNTLGIN
+2671 QLNTLGIK

>member
-21 FPNAENPLKIKY
+21 FPNADNPLKIKY

-146 EYSNLVYR
+146 EYSNLAYR

-168 SLENVFFSNALQ
+168 SLENMFFSNALQ

-329 ALNKAGVRMDM
+329 ALNKAGVRMDV

-482 SVGDS
+482 SAGDS

-651 GGIFAVDANGK
+651 GGIFAIDANGK

-740 FNIKEGVYENV
+740 FNIKEGIYENV

-761 AIGDD
+761 AIGED

-780 VPKAGDVICQLGNKT
+780 IPKAGDVICQLGNKT

-815 TLYAGIDNYSYV
+815 TLYAGIDSYSYV

-856 NKTSYMQY
+856 NKNSYMQY

-875 LQIGTT
+875 LQVGTT

-906 LDEFATIVNGSLGDL
+906 LDEFATIVNGSLGEL

-963 DGNGKAYRF
+963 DSNGKAYRF
-972 QLTGTTYGWKVLT
+972 QLTGTAYEWKVLT

-1022 GDLWVNATFSTTYS
+1022 GDLWVNATFGSTYS

-1063 TDDQAALEAQAAAD
+1063 TDDQA
-1077 KAAQDAANAQ
+1077 
-1087 ATADAAKDRLNT
+1087 
-1099 WADDG
+1099 
-1104 FISPTEKPALVDEQK
+1104 
-1119 RIEAEYLQIKA
+1119 
-1130 DADRYGIPIPQYTEA
+1130 
-1145 KTNYVA
+1145 
-1151 ELTYHTTAIPE
+1151 
-1162 NIAVRPALK
+1162 
-1171 STQIIY
+1171 
-1177 YDRRNGALNQIAAAA
+1177 
-1192 KSAADSAKESALEA
+1192 ALEA

-1299 AATDLISTIRTAIA
+1299 AATDLISTIRSAIA
-1313 DGITTNIEKAAV
+1313 DGITTNTEKAAV

-1362 QKAVDLDYLK
+1362 QKAVDLNYLK
-1372 QAFTE
+1372 QAFKE
-1377 KTTITDGV
+1377 ETTITNGV

-1394 YTDGNS
+1394 YTDGSS
-1400 YKIMSGSNGIYNPS
+1400 YKIMSGSNGIYDSS

-1493 KSGTS
+1493 KSGSS
-1498 ISYVVPRYP
+1498 ISYVIPRYP

-1519 GNGYR
+1519 GSGYR
-1524 IKVDEANDAIYFEK
+1524 IKVDEANNAIYFEK

-1555 GVGTK
+1555 GAGTK

-1610 ITLPVASNNLAFN
+1610 ITLPNLKLAEPTTFALHKNYVSVRTAGRTSNQYYEFWDTDAGWAILAAK
-1623 EGIAYVKSDGITE
+1623 GYK
-1636 IGNKLD
+1636 
-1642 FHDPTPTNQ
+1642 TP
-1651 DYDYRLHQI
+1651 
-1660 YDNGAVLVGSGKFR
+1660 
-1674 ATEFQKIGGTASQ
+1674 EGTASQ
-1687 FLKADGSVDSNLY
+1687 FLKADGSVDSNVYLTQSSTDSRY
-1700 ALSYYGDQQTIYKA
+1700 VLKTGDTMTGNLNVPFI
-1714 RHLAV
+1714 LTAV
-1719 VDRRNE
+1719 HPDN
-1725 NVTPSTLLANSISS
+1725 
-1739 YFSLQDTPYSNWRST
+1739 Q
-1754 ICVKGWS
+1754 G
-1761 ADYATWELTG
+1761 DY
-1771 PSHNND
+1771 
-1777 TKANERLYYRYGFNS
+1777 
-1792 SWKTSWKPL
+1792 
-1801 AFLEDISNVADS
+1801 
-1813 YFNGQNIYNDYGHWV
+1813 
-1828 VGLIRIGTADISDKY
+1828 
-1843 ISGEMIYRRSNGFYS
+1843 FYS
-1858 SGSVRFNLIKK
+1858 SDDNFIRRSTWHAALSHLSQKQLILDLT
-1869 YNSTQM
+1869 SL
-1875 FAGVFYNGFGIDPD
+1875 D
-1889 QNAPRLCT
+1889 QNKWYPCIIGAPAYGGTPLRITIFNGLRDNKPSWASHASGFSLLLDYYVT
-1897 FTYQGVKWGGLCW
+1897 GSGWGTLSAVSKLDWYHGSFGGETAFGGRQQNTMGSHEIIYLRGGGVYYYRTTNGQSITVNPNGYTWSSSSYNY
-1910 RSAASLNSIKTI
+1910 SAPVKTSQ
-1922 VYDNSSTDTPFYVLY
+1922 DNSPMDKTFDQVYWAPNNLRNTRTLWGQPFNGSQNVSGALSGVTTINASDMIYTAGPISNRGSIYCNGRFIVDRGRHDATASPAISLAIGDSDTGLHWQADGIIEFR
-1937 YKSNIPDV
+1937 SNAKQV
-1945 TNPEINNSI
+1945 
-1954 SVLGSDIDIQ
+1954 GYWGY
-1964 PVSTNGRIYT
+1964 TNGR
-1974 SADRFE
+1974 
-1980 INNITNG
+1980 
-1987 WSYIR
+1987 
-1992 HRTNGRFYDVGL
+1992 L
-2004 SGTTGGLVGLVG
+2004 
-2016 NYEIRPTGSNNE
+2016 
-2028 GIFVRYSQSNYGKLG
+2028 
-2043 VVNRSGQECS
+2043 
-2053 IGYFNSNN
+2053 FNC
-2061 DFGDKPIWT
+2061 
-2070 VGAGI
+2070 
-2075 RDSRSFD
+2075 
-2082 WWYGTEGYKMT
+2082 Y
-2093 LMEDG
+2093 
-2098 RLFVNRKS
+2098 
-2106 GNAPSY
+2106 
-2112 SLSIGD
+2112 
-2118 NDTGLNWASDGRITF
+2118 
-2133 YSNSKDVGNW
+2133 
-2143 GYTDA
+2143 
-2148 RFHNIT
+2148 
-2154 FREANNNDYNGLSL
+2154 FREPSGVSYEKASL
-2168 MINGNGT
+2168 MINGNGS
-2175 ANTIKPGIGFH
+2175 TISPSIGFH
-2186 QPGVYAGSLR
+2186 QPGVVGCNLRVDNGGNFLFEDASNYKSVYAY
-2196 LDAAGNWSFCVQGGS
+2196 DFVAA
-2211 IGGTV
+2211 
-2216 QAGSFYANGG
+2216 G
-2226 WLYSN
+2226 WLYSTAN
-2231 VNGCE
+2231 SCE

-2242 NTSYVHITNNANR
+2242 NASHVHITNNKSR
-2255 PYYFDH
+2255 PYYMDNRLDISGH
-2261 GVITNG
+2261 VI
-2267 GIDPYEHNKFTLGSS
+2267 PYSANIYDLGESGK
-2282 PKYWAGAYISKVYGG
+2282 PWRQAYINNMHGS
-2297 ANWADYTTN
+2297 ADAAGMLNT
-2306 AYIGGQQFNPQTYFG
+2306 AYIGGLQPNPQTYFG
-2321 STSIG
+2321 PGTG
-2326 LKVAMTGTPT
+2326 LRVAMTGSIKCW
-2336 NGAYWSDTLWINGYY
+2336 NDTLWINGYS
-2351 GGDVPTCNAL
+2351 GDDVKDMCAL
-2361 HFPRDGSSEM
+2361 HTVRNGTPQM
-2371 YISSQTY
+2371 YISTQKSDATSYGTMYLFYTSY
-2378 NATVY
+2378 NA
-2383 GTKYRFW
+2383 
-2390 SSKNSNKLDAAW
+2390 NKSDMPW
-2402 SCSTL
+2402 ICSTL
-2407 NASGRILTA
+2407 NAYGRITTT
-2416 SDIYS
+2416 SDIHS
-2421 QSWVRTVGQ
+2421 QSWVRTVGT
-2430 TGWYSETYGGGWHM
+2430 TGWYSESYGGGIHM
-2444 TDSTWVRTYNNKQ
+2444 TDSTYVRVYNNKSF
-2457 IYSGSTSADAIHTAG
+2457 YVS
-2472 GMNASGRIY
+2472 
-2481 AGSYIQAGGGFNCA
+2481 
-2495 GVLNSSGASGF
+2495 
-2506 NVYAAFHGNGQHGGI
+2506 
-2521 EIGASDNVFGIGVH
+2521 
-2535 SNDHMYW
+2535 
-2542 WWTNSGNVGSYSNKS
+2542 
-2557 YIMEYTGSSWIFTG
+2557 G

-2576 GGITAKITSDM
+2576 GGITAKTTSDM
-2587 RLKNRVGQT
+2587 RLKDRVGQI

-2606 LVFDYIYNDTAQSRI
+2606 LVFDYIYNDTAKSRVE
-2621 GKMVDDKRHIGLSYQ
+2621 KMVDDKRHIGLSYQ
-2636 AVSKALPTICGKDD
+2636 AVSKVLPAICGKDD

-2679 ELYKKTNS
+2679 ELCKKTNS

>member
-38 RMGSSS
+38 RMGGSS

-116 GSTDR
+116 GNTDR

-329 ALNKAGVRMDM
+329 ALNKAGVRMDV

-390 ATVSMTSGA
+390 ATISMTSGA

-482 SVGDS
+482 SAGDS

-541 NLLNENARIDLEY
+541 NLLNENARINLEY

-740 FNIKEGVYENV
+740 FNIKEGIYENV

-815 TLYAGIDNYSYV
+815 TLYSGIDNYSYV

-875 LQIGTT
+875 LQVGTT

-906 LDEFATIVNGSLGDL
+906 LDEFATTVNGSLKDL

-948 TTDKDKNT
+948 TTEKDKNT

-963 DGNGKAYRF
+963 DSNGKAYRF
-972 QLTGTTYGWKVLT
+972 QLTGTTYEWKVLT

-1022 GDLWVNATFSTTYS
+1022 GDLWVNATFGSTYS
-1036 NDVLRCKTAKA
+1036 NDVLRCKTAKT

-1063 TDDQAALEAQAAAD
+1063 TDDQA
-1077 KAAQDAANAQ
+1077 
-1087 ATADAAKDRLNT
+1087 
-1099 WADDG
+1099 
-1104 FISPTEKPALVDEQK
+1104 
-1119 RIEAEYLQIKA
+1119 
-1130 DADRYGIPIPQYTEA
+1130 
-1145 KTNYVA
+1145 
-1151 ELTYHTTAIPE
+1151 
-1162 NIAVRPALK
+1162 
-1171 STQIIY
+1171 
-1177 YDRRNGALNQIAAAA
+1177 
-1192 KSAADSAKESALEA
+1192 ALEA

-1299 AATDLISTIRTAIA
+1299 AATDLISTIRSAIA
-1313 DGITTNIEKAAV
+1313 DGITTNTEKAAV

-1362 QKAVDLDYLK
+1362 QKAVDLNYLK
-1372 QAFTE
+1372 QAFKE
-1377 KTTITDGV
+1377 ETTITNGV

-1394 YTDGNS
+1394 YTDGSS
-1400 YKIMSGSNGIYNPS
+1400 YKIMSGSNGIYDSS
-1414 KIGGGIA
+1414 KTGGGIA

-1436 ENMPSDVAKGLVRFD
+1436 QNMPADVAKGLVRFD

-1493 KSGTS
+1493 KSVTS
-1498 ISYVVPRYP
+1498 INYVVPRYP

-1519 GNGYR
+1519 GSGYR
-1524 IKVDEANDAIYFEK
+1524 IKVDEANNAIYVEK
-1538 ADGGIVNFYAT
+1538 DGGGIVNFYAT

-1555 GVGTK
+1555 GAGTK

-1605 SVDGV
+1605 SVNGV
-1610 ITLPVASNNLAFN
+1610 ITLPNLATPGDITTALNGYATQAWVTDKNYATQSWVNGKGYVTAIALATMGFATQTWVN
-1623 EGIAYVKSDGITE
+1623 SQGFLKSNSLDNYVTLNTIQNITAAKTFQAGIVSTAFRKS
-1636 IGNKLD
+1636 
-1642 FHDPTPTNQ
+1642 
-1651 DYDYRLHQI
+1651 
-1660 YDNGAVLVGSGKFR
+1660 
-1674 ATEFQKIGGTASQ
+1674 GGTASQ
-1687 FLKADGSVDSNLY
+1687 FLKADGSVDSNVYLTQSSTDSRY
-1700 ALSYYGDQQTIYKA
+1700 VRKTGDTMTGNLNVPFIST
-1714 RHLAV
+1714 AV
-1719 VDRRNE
+1719 NPDN
-1725 NVTPSTLLANSISS
+1725 
-1739 YFSLQDTPYSNWRST
+1739 Q
-1754 ICVKGWS
+1754 G
-1761 ADYATWELTG
+1761 DY
-1771 PSHNND
+1771 
-1777 TKANERLYYRYGFNS
+1777 
-1792 SWKTSWKPL
+1792 
-1801 AFLEDISNVADS
+1801 
-1813 YFNGQNIYNDYGHWV
+1813 
-1828 VGLIRIGTADISDKY
+1828 
-1843 ISGEMIYRRSNGFYS
+1843 FYS
-1858 SGSVRFNLIKK
+1858 SDDNFIRR
-1869 YNSTQM
+1869 STWHAALSHLSQKQLTL
-1875 FAGVFYNGFGIDPD
+1875 DLTSLD
-1889 QNAPRLCT
+1889 QNKWYPCIIGVPAYGGTPLRITIFNGLRGNKPSWGEH
-1897 FTYQGVKWGGLCW
+1897 TYGF
-1910 RSAASLNSIKTI
+1910 SLLL
-1922 VYDNSSTDTPFYVLY
+1922 DY
-1937 YKSNIPDV
+1937 Y
-1945 TNPEINNSI
+1945 
-1954 SVLGSDIDIQ
+1954 VLGSGWGTMTSISKLNWYFGSYGGETAFGGRQQNTMASTEIIYLRGGGIYYYRTTNGQ
-1964 PVSTNGRIYT
+1964 ALTVKPNGYTWSSSSYNYSAPVKTSQDNSPMNKTFDQVYWAPNNLRFTRNIFGRPFNGTSDVTGQAVTTGLIAGSLRIEADGENGEINRTGGYNVHLQYRGTGNVTLCNNGYNTLVGGKIIVDKNRYSFDAIPSISLAIGDTDTGFNWQANGIIEFRSNAKEVGYWGYTNGR
-1974 SADRFE
+1974 
-1980 INNITNG
+1980 
-1987 WSYIR
+1987 
-1992 HRTNGRFYDVGL
+1992 L
-2004 SGTTGGLVGLVG
+2004 
-2016 NYEIRPTGSNNE
+2016 
-2028 GIFVRYSQSNYGKLG
+2028 
-2043 VVNRSGQECS
+2043 
-2053 IGYFNSNN
+2053 FNC
-2061 DFGDKPIWT
+2061 
-2070 VGAGI
+2070 
-2075 RDSRSFD
+2075 
-2082 WWYGTEGYKMT
+2082 Y
-2093 LMEDG
+2093 
-2098 RLFVNRKS
+2098 
-2106 GNAPSY
+2106 
-2112 SLSIGD
+2112 
-2118 NDTGLNWASDGRITF
+2118 
-2133 YSNSKDVGNW
+2133 
-2143 GYTDA
+2143 
-2148 RFHNIT
+2148 
-2154 FREANNNDYNGLSL
+2154 FREPSGVTYEKASL
-2168 MINGNGT
+2168 MINGNGS
-2175 ANTIKPGIGFH
+2175 TISPSIGFH
-2186 QPGVYAGSLR
+2186 QPGVVGCHLE
-2196 LDAAGNWSFCVQGGS
+2196 LDNGGNFRFKDSSVHRNVCAGNLIAESGF
-2211 IGGTV
+2211 
-2216 QAGSFYANGG
+2216 
-2226 WLYSN
+2226 LYSR
-2231 VNGCE
+2231 CHDIE
-2236 VRIGSQ
+2236 VVIGARNSG
-2242 NTSYVHITNNANR
+2242 YVHFVNNASK
-2255 PYYFDH
+2255 PYYFDNMVEISGSVIPYTNLGH
-2261 GVITNG
+2261 DLGVT
-2267 GIDPYEHNKFTLGSS
+2267 EKRWR
-2282 PKYWAGAYISKVYGG
+2282 KAYIDKVIGG
-2297 ANWADYTTN
+2297 ADWADCLSTN
-2306 AYIGGQQFNPQTYFG
+2306 YIGGQQPNPQTYFG
-2321 STSIG
+2321 SGTG
-2326 LKVAMTGTPT
+2326 LKVAMTGVYT
-2336 NGAYWSDTLWINGYY
+2336 NGAYWSDTLWVNGYY
-2351 GGDVPTCNAL
+2351 GNDVPKCTAL
-2361 HFPRDGSSEM
+2361 HFPRDGSAEM
-2371 YISSQTY
+2371 YISSQETKSTNY
-2378 NATVY
+2378 GAVY
-2383 GTKYRFW
+2383 RIW
-2390 SSKNSNKLDAAW
+2390 SSRNSNKNDAAW

-2421 QSWVRTVGQ
+2421 QSWVRTVGS
-2430 TGWYSETYGGGWHM
+2430 TGWYSESYGGGIHM
-2444 TDSTWVRTYNNKQ
+2444 TDSTYVRVYNNKSF
-2457 IYSGSTSADAIHTAG
+2457 YVS
-2472 GMNASGRIY
+2472 
-2481 AGSYIQAGGGFNCA
+2481 
-2495 GVLNSSGASGF
+2495 
-2506 NVYAAFHGNGQHGGI
+2506 
-2521 EIGASDNVFGIGVH
+2521 
-2535 SNDHMYW
+2535 
-2542 WWTNSGNVGSYSNKS
+2542 
-2557 YIMEYTGSSWIFTG
+2557 G

-2576 GGITAKITSDM
+2576 GGITAKTTSDM

-2636 AVSKALPTICGKDD
+2636 AVSKVLPAICGKDD

-2671 QLNTLGIN
+2671 QLNTLGIK
-2679 ELYKKTNS
+2679 ELCKKTNS

>member
-116 GSTDR
+116 GNTDR

-146 EYSNLVYR
+146 EYSNLAYR

-168 SLENVFFSNALQ
+168 SLENMFFSNALQ

-740 FNIKEGVYENV
+740 FNIKEGIYENV

-780 VPKAGDVICQLGNKT
+780 VPKAGDIICQLGNKT

-875 LQIGTT
+875 LQVGTT

-906 LDEFATIVNGSLGDL
+906 LDEFATIVNGSFKDL

-972 QLTGTTYGWKVLT
+972 QLTGATYEWKVIT

-1022 GDLWVNATFSTTYS
+1022 GDLWVNATFGSTYS

-1063 TDDQAALEAQAAAD
+1063 TDDQA
-1077 KAAQDAANAQ
+1077 
-1087 ATADAAKDRLNT
+1087 
-1099 WADDG
+1099 
-1104 FISPTEKPALVDEQK
+1104 
-1119 RIEAEYLQIKA
+1119 
-1130 DADRYGIPIPQYTEA
+1130 
-1145 KTNYVA
+1145 
-1151 ELTYHTTAIPE
+1151 
-1162 NIAVRPALK
+1162 
-1171 STQIIY
+1171 
-1177 YDRRNGALNQIAAAA
+1177 
-1192 KSAADSAKESALEA
+1192 ALEA

-1284 IAKTNLNNANIAFNT
+1284 IAKTNLNNANIAFNS
-1299 AATDLISTIRTAIA
+1299 AATDLIATIRAAIS
-1313 DGITTNIEKAAV
+1313 DGITTNTEKAAV

-1362 QKAVDLDYLK
+1362 QKAVDLNYLK
-1372 QAFTE
+1372 QAFKE
-1377 KTTITDGV
+1377 ETTITNGV

-1394 YTDGNS
+1394 YTDGSS
-1400 YKIMSGSNGIYNPS
+1400 YKIMSGSNGIYDSS

-1436 ENMPSDVAKGLVRFD
+1436 ESMPSDVAKGLVRFD

-1498 ISYVVPRYP
+1498 INYVVPRYP

-1519 GNGYR
+1519 GSGYR
-1524 IKVDEANDAIYFEK
+1524 IKVDEANNAIYVEK
-1538 ADGGIVNFYAT
+1538 DGGGIVNFYAT

-1610 ITLPVASNNLAFN
+1610 ITLPNLKPAEPTYFILNDNYVSVRTTGRTASQYYEFWDNVGWALLAAKGYKTP
-1623 EGIAYVKSDGITE
+1623 EGTS
-1636 IGNKLD
+1636 
-1642 FHDPTPTNQ
+1642 
-1651 DYDYRLHQI
+1651 
-1660 YDNGAVLVGSGKFR
+1660 
-1674 ATEFQKIGGTASQ
+1674 SQ
-1687 FLKADGSVDSNLY
+1687 FLKADGSVDSNVYLTQSSTDSRY
-1700 ALSYYGDQQTIYKA
+1700 VLKTGDTMGGALIIDVPSIPA
-1714 RHLAV
+1714 
-1719 VDRRNE
+1719 
-1725 NVTPSTLLANSISS
+1725 TPSISS
-1739 YFSLQDTPYSNWRST
+1739 PTKIGFKENHAQEVAFAYTDYDNYRAPAGIKLISTENEPWFEAPWILGRKLNMSRVATEYSAGTGAVINYFGTDTIMDNQSSPVTGTLKIRLPVTWTNTMGVYKIMLYEYNGRGSSEITVSFYNYSKSQSYYNYSYQLNGAFEGAVRTAYDGSGCCILLGDTSYNWNY
-1754 ICVKGWS
+1754 IKV
-1761 ADYATWELTG
+1761 YV
-1771 PSHNND
+1771 
-1777 TKANERLYYRYGFNS
+1777 YQ
-1792 SWKTSWKPL
+1792 
-1801 AFLEDISNVADS
+1801 V
-1813 YFNGQNIYNDYGHWV
+1813 FNGQNVPINYVDQPYNISIITSEDGLSKVTSIPKTSMNRHDDNYIRAINKNGYYGMGI
-1828 VGLIRIGTADISDKY
+1828 VGDSDNVYIRAPRLGIIPYSSGQPGEGMLGTEGWQFSHVYANQIKTKRVSSISNDLRIGSSDNAGWVYCQDICSANGVGEAYWSIRTNGNATFTNLTSKNKITGDISGSAAYLPTAY
-1843 ISGEMIYRRSNGFYS
+1843 ISG
-1858 SGSVRFNLIKK
+1858 
-1869 YNSTQM
+1869 
-1875 FAGVFYNGFGIDPD
+1875 
-1889 QNAPRLCT
+1889 
-1897 FTYQGVKWGGLCW
+1897 
-1910 RSAASLNSIKTI
+1910 
-1922 VYDNSSTDTPFYVLY
+1922 
-1937 YKSNIPDV
+1937 
-1945 TNPEINNSI
+1945 
-1954 SVLGSDIDIQ
+1954 IQ
-1964 PVSTNGRIYT
+1964 
-1974 SADRFE
+1974 A
-1980 INNITNG
+1980 
-1987 WSYIR
+1987 
-1992 HRTNGRFYDVGL
+1992 
-2004 SGTTGGLVGLVG
+2004 
-2016 NYEIRPTGSNNE
+2016 
-2028 GIFVRYSQSNYGKLG
+2028 
-2043 VVNRSGQECS
+2043 
-2053 IGYFNSNN
+2053 
-2061 DFGDKPIWT
+2061 
-2070 VGAGI
+2070 
-2075 RDSRSFD
+2075 
-2082 WWYGTEGYKMT
+2082 
-2093 LMEDG
+2093 
-2098 RLFVNRKS
+2098 
-2106 GNAPSY
+2106 
-2112 SLSIGD
+2112 
-2118 NDTGLNWASDGRITF
+2118 
-2133 YSNSKDVGNW
+2133 
-2143 GYTDA
+2143 
-2148 RFHNIT
+2148 
-2154 FREANNNDYNGLSL
+2154 
-2168 MINGNGT
+2168 
-2175 ANTIKPGIGFH
+2175 
-2186 QPGVYAGSLR
+2186 
-2196 LDAAGNWSFCVQGGS
+2196 
-2211 IGGTV
+2211 
-2216 QAGSFYANGG
+2216 
-2226 WLYSN
+2226 
-2231 VNGCE
+2231 
-2236 VRIGSQ
+2236 
-2242 NTSYVHITNNANR
+2242 
-2255 PYYFDH
+2255 
-2261 GVITNG
+2261 
-2267 GIDPYEHNKFTLGSS
+2267 
-2282 PKYWAGAYISKVYGG
+2282 
-2297 ANWADYTTN
+2297 
-2306 AYIGGQQFNPQTYFG
+2306 NPQTYFNKNM
-2321 STSIG
+2321 G
-2326 LKVAMTGTPT
+2326 LRVAMTGI
-2336 NGAYWSDTLWINGYY
+2336 GWSGQWGDTLWINGYS
-2351 GGDVPTCNAL
+2351 GGDVLPMCAL
-2361 HFPRDGSSEM
+2361 HFIRNGTPRFG
-2371 YISSQTY
+2371 ISAQNSNGTS
-2378 NATVY
+2378 Y
-2383 GTKYRFW
+2383 GTNYEVW
-2390 SSKNSNKLDAAW
+2390 TAYNSNKDGVNW
-2402 SCSTL
+2402 SAQTFFSSIGLKSRNICIETDNSGNDGGCSSEINNWNSRLYLQHKSGQHLQMCNGGGNVAIGGISPDYKL
-2407 NASGRILTA
+2407 NVSGDIRAS
-2416 SDIYS
+2416 
-2421 QSWVRTVGQ
+2421 SWIRTDGA
-2430 TGWYSETYGGGWHM
+2430 TGWYSQSYGGGIHM
-2444 TDSTWVRTYNNKQ
+2444 TDSDQVQVYNNKVFYNTGYRQ
-2457 IYSGSTSADAIHTAG
+2457 WGIGGHNCGIKLYNDNHIGINLANAKYTWGIYSNNNGNMYI
-2472 GMNASGRIY
+2472 GRRD
-2481 AGSYIQAGGGFNCA
+2481 GN
-2495 GVLNSSGASGF
+2495 VNNSSGSYVITLGLSTF
-2506 NVYAAFHGNGQHGGI
+2506 
-2521 EIGASDNVFGIGVH
+2521 S
-2535 SNDHMYW
+2535 M
-2542 WWTNSGNVGSYSNKS
+2542 SGNIV
-2557 YIMEYTGSSWIFTG
+2557 
-2571 NILAT
+2571 AT
-2576 GGITAKITSDM
+2576 GGITAKTTSDM
-2587 RLKNRVGQT
+2587 RLKNRIGQV

-2621 GKMVDDKRHIGLSYQ
+2621 GKMVDNEKHIGLSYQ
-2636 AVSKALPTICGKDD
+2636 KVSTVLPTICGKDD

-2671 QLNTLGIN
+2671 QLNTLGIK

-2687 IEDEIKKLKKEN
+2687 IEDEITKLKKEN

>member
-38 RMGSSS
+38 RMGGSS

-116 GSTDR
+116 GNTDR

-146 EYSNLVYR
+146 EYSNLAYR

-168 SLENVFFSNALQ
+168 SLENMFFSNALQ

-242 IQFYYPNPSNDRKAI
+242 IQFYYPNPSNDRKEI

-390 ATVSMTSGA
+390 ATISMTSGA

-740 FNIKEGVYENV
+740 FNIKEGIYENV

-875 LQIGTT
+875 LQVGTT

-906 LDEFATIVNGSLGDL
+906 LDEFATTVNGSLKDL

-948 TTDKDKNT
+948 TTEKDKNT

-963 DGNGKAYRF
+963 DSNGKAYRF
-972 QLTGTTYGWKVLT
+972 QLTGTTYEWKVLT

-1022 GDLWVNATFSTTYS
+1022 GDLWVNATFGSTYS
-1036 NDVLRCKTAKA
+1036 NDVLRCKTAKT

-1063 TDDQAALEAQAAAD
+1063 TDDQA
-1077 KAAQDAANAQ
+1077 
-1087 ATADAAKDRLNT
+1087 
-1099 WADDG
+1099 
-1104 FISPTEKPALVDEQK
+1104 
-1119 RIEAEYLQIKA
+1119 
-1130 DADRYGIPIPQYTEA
+1130 
-1145 KTNYVA
+1145 
-1151 ELTYHTTAIPE
+1151 
-1162 NIAVRPALK
+1162 
-1171 STQIIY
+1171 
-1177 YDRRNGALNQIAAAA
+1177 
-1192 KSAADSAKESALEA
+1192 ALEA

-1299 AATDLISTIRTAIA
+1299 AATDLISTIRSAIA
-1313 DGITTNIEKAAV
+1313 DGITTNTEKAAV

-1362 QKAVDLDYLK
+1362 QKAVDLNYLK
-1372 QAFTE
+1372 QAFKE
-1377 KTTITDGV
+1377 ETTITNGV

-1394 YTDGNS
+1394 YTDGSS
-1400 YKIMSGSNGIYNPS
+1400 YKIMSGSNGIYDSS

-1436 ENMPSDVAKGLVRFD
+1436 ESMPSDVAKGLVRFD

-1498 ISYVVPRYP
+1498 INYVVPRYP

-1524 IKVDEANDAIYFEK
+1524 IKVDEANNAIYVEK
-1538 ADGGIVNFYAT
+1538 DGGGIVNFYAT

-1610 ITLPVASNNLAFN
+1610 ITLPNLYEKVA
-1623 EGIAYVKSDGITE
+1623 
-1636 IGNKLD
+1636 
-1642 FHDPTPTNQ
+1642 
-1651 DYDYRLHQI
+1651 
-1660 YDNGAVLVGSGKFR
+1660 
-1674 ATEFQKIGGTASQ
+1674 GGTSSQ
-1687 FLKADGSVDSNLY
+1687 FLKADGSVDGNLY
-1700 ALSYYGDQQTIYKA
+1700 ALAYNNNPNKVLESNVSNALNVIDRRDITMTPMSFSGRAIETFFTDQSMPSGTWWSGISVNGWDKTEYVTWQLAGPASTNNPTANLRFRTGIGSSWNKWKMILDKDYADGSYVKKTGDTMTGNLYVPFISTAVNAEDQGDFFYSSDDNFIRRSTWTAALSHLSNKQLTLDLSNLDSNTWYPCIIGAPAYGGTPLRITIFNGLRGNKPTWASHQSGFSLLLDYYVIGSGWGTLFAIAKLNWYFGAFGGETAFGGRQQNTMTSAEIIYLRGGGIYYYRTTNGQSITVQPNGYTWSSGSYNYSAPVKTSQDNSPIEKTFDQVYWAPNNLRNTRTLWGQPFNGSQNVSGALSGVTTINASNTIYTA
-1714 RHLAV
+1714 
-1719 VDRRNE
+1719 
-1725 NVTPSTLLANSISS
+1725 
-1739 YFSLQDTPYSNWRST
+1739 
-1754 ICVKGWS
+1754 G
-1761 ADYATWELTG
+1761 
-1771 PSHNND
+1771 
-1777 TKANERLYYRYGFNS
+1777 
-1792 SWKTSWKPL
+1792 
-1801 AFLEDISNVADS
+1801 DISNGG
-1813 YFNGQNIYNDYGHWV
+1813 YIYCNGRLYVDRG
-1828 VGLIRIGTADISDKY
+1828 R
-1843 ISGEMIYRRSNGFYS
+1843 YS
-1858 SGSVRFNLIKK
+1858 STATPSI
-1869 YNSTQM
+1869 
-1875 FAGVFYNGFGIDPD
+1875 
-1889 QNAPRLCT
+1889 
-1897 FTYQGVKWGGLCW
+1897 
-1910 RSAASLNSIKTI
+1910 SLAIG
-1922 VYDNSSTDTPFYVLY
+1922 DTDTGLHWQADGIIEFM
-1937 YKSNIPDV
+1937 SNAKQV
-1945 TNPEINNSI
+1945 
-1954 SVLGSDIDIQ
+1954 GFWGY
-1964 PVSTNGRIYT
+1964 TNGRLYNT
-1974 SADRFE
+1974 YFRE
-1980 INNITNG
+1980 
-1987 WSYIR
+1987 
-1992 HRTNGRFYDVGL
+1992 
-2004 SGTTGGLVGLVG
+2004 
-2016 NYEIRPTGSNNE
+2016 PTGN
-2028 GIFVRYSQSNYGKLG
+2028 
-2043 VVNRSGQECS
+2043 
-2053 IGYFNSNN
+2053 GYAATSMM
-2061 DFGDKPIWT
+2061 
-2070 VGAGI
+2070 V
-2075 RDSRSFD
+2075 
-2082 WWYGTEGYKMT
+2082 
-2093 LMEDG
+2093 
-2098 RLFVNRKS
+2098 
-2106 GNAPSY
+2106 
-2112 SLSIGD
+2112 
-2118 NDTGLNWASDGRITF
+2118 
-2133 YSNSKDVGNW
+2133 
-2143 GYTDA
+2143 
-2148 RFHNIT
+2148 
-2154 FREANNNDYNGLSL
+2154 
-2168 MINGNGT
+2168 NGNGS
-2175 ANTIKPGIGFH
+2175 NLYPGIGFH
-2186 QPGVYAGSLR
+2186 QPGVDAAVLYYDSSYKVFKFRDINDTGYRGLHIAGIIAHGSINPGISNQDLGTPSLPWR
-2196 LDAAGNWSFCVQGGS
+2196 QAYISNMHGSADAAGM
-2211 IGGTV
+2211 
-2216 QAGSFYANGG
+2216 
-2226 WLYSN
+2226 L
-2231 VNGCE
+2231 
-2236 VRIGSQ
+2236 
-2242 NTSYVHITNNANR
+2242 NT
-2255 PYYFDH
+2255 
-2261 GVITNG
+2261 
-2267 GIDPYEHNKFTLGSS
+2267 
-2282 PKYWAGAYISKVYGG
+2282 
-2297 ANWADYTTN
+2297 
-2306 AYIGGQQFNPQTYFG
+2306 AYIGGQQPNPQTYFNQN
-2321 STSIG
+2321 TG
-2326 LKVAMTGTPT
+2326 LRVAMTGSIQ
-2336 NGAYWSDTLWINGYY
+2336 YWNDTLWINGYA
-2351 GGDVPTCNAL
+2351 GGDVKNMCAL
-2361 HFPRDGSSEM
+2361 HTMRNGTPEM
-2371 YISSQTY
+2371 YISTQLSD
-2378 NATVY
+2378 ATAY
-2383 GTKYRFW
+2383 GTMYRFW
-2390 SSKNSNKLDAAW
+2390 TSYNSNHSSADWVCKGLSAHA
-2402 SCSTL
+2402 
-2407 NASGRILTA
+2407 RIGTTA
-2416 SDIYS
+2416 DIYS
-2421 QSWVRTVGQ
+2421 A
-2430 TGWYSETYGGGWHM
+2430 GWIRAGGTNGFYCESYGGGIHM
-2444 TDSTWVRTYNNKQ
+2444 TDSTYVRVYNNKSF
-2457 IYSGSTSADAIHTAG
+2457 YVS
-2472 GMNASGRIY
+2472 
-2481 AGSYIQAGGGFNCA
+2481 
-2495 GVLNSSGASGF
+2495 
-2506 NVYAAFHGNGQHGGI
+2506 
-2521 EIGASDNVFGIGVH
+2521 
-2535 SNDHMYW
+2535 
-2542 WWTNSGNVGSYSNKS
+2542 
-2557 YIMEYTGSSWIFTG
+2557 G

-2576 GGITAKITSDM
+2576 GGITAKTTSDM
-2587 RLKNRVGQT
+2587 RLKNRVDQT

-2636 AVSKALPTICGKDD
+2636 AVSKVLPAICGKDD

-2671 QLNTLGIN
+2671 QLNTLGIK
-2679 ELYKKTNS
+2679 ELCKKTNS

>member
-146 EYSNLVYR
+146 EYSNLAYR

-740 FNIKEGVYENV
+740 FNIKEGIYENV
-751 SNHYYWRKVV
+751 SNHYYWRKVI

-1047 AGTSFSINH
+1047 AGISFSINH

-1063 TDDQAALEAQAAAD
+1063 TDDQA
-1077 KAAQDAANAQ
+1077 
-1087 ATADAAKDRLNT
+1087 
-1099 WADDG
+1099 
-1104 FISPTEKPALVDEQK
+1104 
-1119 RIEAEYLQIKA
+1119 
-1130 DADRYGIPIPQYTEA
+1130 
-1145 KTNYVA
+1145 
-1151 ELTYHTTAIPE
+1151 
-1162 NIAVRPALK
+1162 
-1171 STQIIY
+1171 
-1177 YDRRNGALNQIAAAA
+1177 
-1192 KSAADSAKESALEA
+1192 ALEA

-1299 AATDLISTIRTAIA
+1299 AATDLISTIRSAIA
-1313 DGITTNIEKAAV
+1313 DGITTNTEKAAV

-1362 QKAVDLDYLK
+1362 QKAVDLNYLK
-1372 QAFTE
+1372 QAFKE
-1377 KTTITDGV
+1377 ETTITNGV

-1394 YTDGNS
+1394 YTDGSS
-1400 YKIMSGSNGIYNPS
+1400 YKIMSGSNGIYNSS

-1498 ISYVVPRYP
+1498 INYVVPRYP

-1519 GNGYR
+1519 GSGYR
-1524 IKVDEANDAIYFEK
+1524 IKVDEANNAIYVEK
-1538 ADGGIVNFYAT
+1538 DGGGIVNFYAT

-1596 ISLNGQRYD
+1596 ISLNGQRYE

-1610 ITLPVASNNLAFN
+1610 ITLPNLKLAEPTTFRLAPSGN
-1623 EGIAYVKSDGITE
+1623 IA
-1636 IGNKLD
+1636 
-1642 FHDPTPTNQ
+1642 
-1651 DYDYRLHQI
+1651 
-1660 YDNGAVLVGSGKFR
+1660 VGSVGRTGSYEFWDSGTGFALIRGKGF
-1674 ATEFQKIGGTASQ
+1674 ATERGTASQ
-1687 FLKADGSVDSNLY
+1687 FLKADGSVDNNLY
-1700 ALSYYGDQQTIYKA
+1700 ALAYNGNQNKVLQSNSSNS
-1714 RHLAV
+1714 LAV
-1719 VDRRNE
+1719 IDRRNTTMLPTTFE
-1725 NVTPSTLLANSISS
+1725 DNTISTFFNLQSTPTG
-1739 YFSLQDTPYSNWRST
+1739 NWWSG
-1754 ICVKGWS
+1754 IAVKGWS
-1761 ADYATWELTG
+1761 GEYGVWMLAG
-1771 PSHNND
+1771 PAAGNN
-1777 TKANERLYYRYGFNS
+1777 AGNRLYYRDGNHGN
-1792 SWKTSWKPL
+1792 WATDWKPL
-1801 AFLEDISNVADS
+1801 AFLEDIDPVGKV
-1813 YFNGQNIYNDYGHWV
+1813 YFDNQDIYVDYGYWV
-1828 VGLIRIGTADISDKY
+1828 VGLCKLTPTTTEAGINGVMYYNRRNG
-1843 ISGEMIYRRSNGFYS
+1843 IYAN
-1858 SGSVRFNLIKK
+1858 GSVQFSIQKK
-1869 YNSTQM
+1869 YNTSN
-1875 FAGVFYNGFGIDPD
+1875 AYVGVLYNGYGIEIDSY
-1889 QNAPRLCT
+1889 APKPCT
-1897 FTYQGVKWGGLCW
+1897 FTYGGVKYCGFKWT
-1910 RSAASLNSIKTI
+1910 SAASLNTIKTI
-1922 VYDNSSTDTPFYVLY
+1922 IHETWGNDVPFYVLY
-1937 YKSNIPDV
+1937 ARSSGSNVI
-1945 TNPEINNSI
+1945 NSEIKNS
-1954 SVLGSDIDIQ
+1954 VVELGSDIDTKPIC
-1964 PVSTNGRIYT
+1964 TTGRIYI
-1974 SADRFE
+1974 SDDRIE
-1980 INNITNG
+1980 INNIRNG
-1987 WSYIR
+1987 WAYTR
-1992 HRTNGRFYDVGL
+1992 YRTNGRFFDVGL
-2004 SGTTGGLVGLVG
+2004 SGTTAGMDGAG
-2016 NYEIRPTGSNNE
+2016 NFEIRSDGSDK
-2028 GIFVRYSQSNYGKLG
+2028 GIFVRYSGSSYGKLG
-2043 VVNRSGQECS
+2043 VVSKDTQECS
-2053 IGYFNSNN
+2053 ISYFNSTNTN
-2061 DFGDKPIWT
+2061 TYPLWT
-2070 VGAGI
+2070 VGVGI
-2075 RDSRSFD
+2075 RNPYSFD
-2082 WWYGTEGYKMT
+2082 WFYHNQGYKMT
-2093 LMEDG
+2093 LDPEG
-2098 RLFVNRKS
+2098 KLFVNRRS
-2106 GNAPSY
+2106 GDAPSI
-2112 SLSIGD
+2112 SLAIGD
-2118 NDTGLNWASDGRITF
+2118 NDTGLNWNSDGHIKF
-2133 YSNSKDVGNW
+2133 YANNLSVGYWNINN
-2143 GYTDA
+2143 A
-2148 RFHNIT
+2148 NLHNCY
-2154 FREANNNDYNGLSL
+2154 FRNPTNNDYNGLAL
-2168 MINGNGT
+2168 MVNGNGT
-2175 ANTIKPGIGFH
+2175 ANTVKPGIGFH
-2186 QPGVYAGSLR
+2186 QPGVYANSLR
-2196 LDAAGNWSFCVQGGS
+2196 SDGAGDFRFCVQGGS
-2211 IGGTV
+2211 VGCTV
-2216 QAGSFYANGG
+2216 QAANFYANGG

-2242 NTSYVHITNNANR
+2242 NTGYVHITNNANR
-2255 PYYFDH
+2255 IYYFD
-2261 GVITNG
+2261 NR
-2267 GIDPYEHNKFTLGSS
+2267 IDVSGAVVPYDHNALTLGTSDR
-2282 PKYWAGAYISKVYGG
+2282 YWAGAYISRVYGRSDT
-2297 ANWADYTTN
+2297 AIHLITN
-2306 AYIGGQQFNPQTYFG
+2306 YIGGQQNNPQTYFNDNV
-2321 STSIG
+2321 G
-2326 LKVAMTGTPT
+2326 LKVAMTGSV
-2336 NGAYWSDTLWINGYY
+2336 AYWNDTLWINGYA
-2351 GGDVPTCNAL
+2351 GGDVRWMCAL
-2361 HFPRDGSSEM
+2361 HTMRNSTPEM
-2371 YISSQTY
+2371 YISTQLS
-2378 NATVY
+2378 NATAY
-2383 GTKYRFW
+2383 GTMYRFYT
-2390 SSKNSNKLDAAW
+2390 SYNSNKSDVDWTCRGLSAHA
-2402 SCSTL
+2402 
-2407 NASGRILTA
+2407 RIGTTA
-2416 SDIYS
+2416 DIYS
-2421 QSWVRTVGQ
+2421 ASWVRTGGK
-2430 TGWYSETYGGGWHM
+2430 TGWYSETYGGGIYM
-2444 TDSTWVRTYNNKQ
+2444 NDSDQVQ
-2457 IYSGSTSADAIHTAG
+2457 IYGNKIFYNSGYRGWGIG
-2472 GMNASGRIY
+2472 GHFVALKLYNASHIGLNLANNSYTWGIYSNRDGNMYIGRRD
-2481 AGSYIQAGGGFNCA
+2481 GN
-2495 GVLNSSGASGF
+2495 VNNSSGSYVVTLG
-2506 NVYAAFHGNGQHGGI
+2506 Y
-2521 EIGASDNVFGIGVH
+2521 STL
-2535 SNDHMYW
+2535 SM
-2542 WWTNSGNVGSYSNKS
+2542 SGNIV
-2557 YIMEYTGSSWIFTG
+2557 
-2571 NILAT
+2571 AT
-2576 GGITAKITSDM
+2576 GGITAKTTSDM

-2636 AVSKALPTICGKDD
+2636 AVSKVLPAICGKDD

-2671 QLNTLGIN
+2671 QLNTLGIK

>member
-146 EYSNLVYR
+146 EYSNLAYR

-740 FNIKEGVYENV
+740 FNIKEGIYENV

-972 QLTGTTYGWKVLT
+972 QLTGTTYEWKVLT

-1047 AGTSFSINH
+1047 AGISFSINH

-1063 TDDQAALEAQAAAD
+1063 TDDQA
-1077 KAAQDAANAQ
+1077 
-1087 ATADAAKDRLNT
+1087 
-1099 WADDG
+1099 
-1104 FISPTEKPALVDEQK
+1104 
-1119 RIEAEYLQIKA
+1119 
-1130 DADRYGIPIPQYTEA
+1130 
-1145 KTNYVA
+1145 
-1151 ELTYHTTAIPE
+1151 
-1162 NIAVRPALK
+1162 
-1171 STQIIY
+1171 
-1177 YDRRNGALNQIAAAA
+1177 
-1192 KSAADSAKESALEA
+1192 ALEA

-1299 AATDLISTIRTAIA
+1299 AATDLISTIRSAIA
-1313 DGITTNIEKAAV
+1313 DGITTNTEKAAV

-1332 NTKYG
+1332 NIKYG

-1377 KTTITDGV
+1377 KTTITDGI

-1394 YTDGNS
+1394 YTDGSS
-1400 YKIMSGSNGIYNPS
+1400 YKIMSGSNGIYNSS

-1421 SWWGGSMKDRNDYTS
+1421 SWWGGSMKDRNDYTP
-1436 ENMPSDVAKGLVRFD
+1436 ENMPADVAKGLVRFD

-1493 KSGTS
+1493 KSGSS

-1519 GNGYR
+1519 GSGYR
-1524 IKVDEANDAIYFEK
+1524 IKVDEANNAIYFEK

-1596 ISLNGQRYD
+1596 ISLNGQRYE

-1610 ITLPVASNNLAFN
+1610 ITLPNLATPGDITTALNGYATQSWVNSQGFITSTVLDGKGYATQSWVN
-1623 EGIAYVKSDGITE
+1623 GKGYVTVTALASMGFATQTWVNNQGFLSSAALDNYVTLNTVQNITGVKTFSSGLIATDIVA
-1636 IGNKLD
+1636 NKFKTL
-1642 FHDPTPTNQ
+1642 
-1651 DYDYRLHQI
+1651 
-1660 YDNGAVLVGSGKFR
+1660 S
-1674 ATEFQKIGGTASQ
+1674 GTASQ
-1687 FLKADGSVDSNLY
+1687 FLKADGSVDGNLY
-1700 ALSYYGDQQTIYKA
+1700 ALAYEGNQNKTQHSQYSRFTKYVQVI
-1714 RHLAV
+1714 
-1719 VDRRNE
+1719 DRRSDI
-1725 NVTPSTLLANSISS
+1725 PSPNSYETHTISA
-1739 YFSLQDTPYSNWRST
+1739 FFNASNGMPDGNWWSGFHVR
-1754 ICVKGWS
+1754 GWG
-1761 ADYATWELTG
+1761 DGYCTWELVG
-1771 PSHNND
+1771 PSSTNNTAYNLRYRTGIGD
-1777 TKANERLYYRYGFNS
+1777 TWGAWKMIMTDVEADGKYVFKTGDTMTGRLTAPDVFATTLWATSTLRSNLLLTVGASNNIIAANRAELHLITPSDNPCDLWMGANNSRRWSITARPSQENYQLGIYNNTRASWNVIFRDDINDFYAKTEVRSTFLVIPSDVGGGYNEGIRICNGSNNWSNIQFGAQNAWNGKVDGQWIVGKNPVKNFQICLAGTETSNGSRPSKGIHIDINGYLHTSYVSTEINPDNQGDYFYSSDDTFLRRSTWYAALSHLSNKQQTLDLTTLDQNKWYPCIIGAPAYGGTPLRITLFNGLRGNKPTWGSHTSGFSLLLDYEVTGSGWGTIAAVAKLNWYFGSHGGETAFGGRQQNTMASEEIIYLRGGGLYYYRTTNAQSLTVYPNGYTWNNGS
-1792 SWKTSWKPL
+1792 YNYSAAVKTSQDNSPMERTFDQVYWLPATL
-1801 AFLEDISNVADS
+1801 RETRTFWGQPFNGSQNVSGALSGVTTINASNTIYTAGDISNGGSTYCNGRLYVDRGRYSVAASPAISLAIGDS
-1813 YFNGQNIYNDYGHWV
+1813 DTGFHWSSDGAVDIYSNAAAVGGWTPSQFRYGHGYFKNATGNDYYT
-1828 VGLIRIGTADISDKY
+1828 L
-1843 ISGEMIYRRSNGFYS
+1843 
-1858 SGSVRFNLIKK
+1858 
-1869 YNSTQM
+1869 
-1875 FAGVFYNGFGIDPD
+1875 GIM
-1889 QNAPRLCT
+1889 
-1897 FTYQGVKWGGLCW
+1897 V
-1910 RSAASLNSIKTI
+1910 
-1922 VYDNSSTDTPFYVLY
+1922 
-1937 YKSNIPDV
+1937 
-1945 TNPEINNSI
+1945 
-1954 SVLGSDIDIQ
+1954 
-1964 PVSTNGRIYT
+1964 
-1974 SADRFE
+1974 
-1980 INNITNG
+1980 
-1987 WSYIR
+1987 
-1992 HRTNGRFYDVGL
+1992 
-2004 SGTTGGLVGLVG
+2004 
-2016 NYEIRPTGSNNE
+2016 
-2028 GIFVRYSQSNYGKLG
+2028 
-2043 VVNRSGQECS
+2043 
-2053 IGYFNSNN
+2053 
-2061 DFGDKPIWT
+2061 
-2070 VGAGI
+2070 
-2075 RDSRSFD
+2075 
-2082 WWYGTEGYKMT
+2082 
-2093 LMEDG
+2093 
-2098 RLFVNRKS
+2098 
-2106 GNAPSY
+2106 
-2112 SLSIGD
+2112 
-2118 NDTGLNWASDGRITF
+2118 
-2133 YSNSKDVGNW
+2133 
-2143 GYTDA
+2143 
-2148 RFHNIT
+2148 
-2154 FREANNNDYNGLSL
+2154 
-2168 MINGNGT
+2168 NGNGT
-2175 ANTIKPGIGFH
+2175 ANSIKPGIGFH
-2186 QPGVYAGSLR
+2186 QPGVYAGSIR
-2196 LDAAGNWSFCVQGGS
+2196 MDDSGSFGIYTQGGT
-2211 IGGTV
+2211 GL
-2216 QAGSFYANGG
+2216 ANLSLNG
-2226 WLYSN
+2226 WYTN
-2231 VNGCE
+2231 YGYINGDG
-2236 VRIGSQ
+2236 I
-2242 NTSYVHITNNANR
+2242 YL
-2255 PYYFDH
+2255 
-2261 GVITNG
+2261 TNG
-2267 GIDPYEHNKFTLGSS
+2267 WFRAH
-2282 PKYWAGAYISKVYGG
+2282 GA
-2297 ANWADYTTN
+2297 
-2306 AYIGGQQFNPQTYFG
+2306 
-2321 STSIG
+2321 
-2326 LKVAMTGTPT
+2326 
-2336 NGAYWSDTLWINGYY
+2336 
-2351 GGDVPTCNAL
+2351 
-2361 HFPRDGSSEM
+2361 
-2371 YISSQTY
+2371 
-2378 NATVY
+2378 
-2383 GTKYRFW
+2383 
-2390 SSKNSNKLDAAW
+2390 
-2402 SCSTL
+2402 
-2407 NASGRILTA
+2407 
-2416 SDIYS
+2416 
-2421 QSWVRTVGQ
+2421 
-2430 TGWYSETYGGGWHM
+2430 TGWYNQTYGGGIYM
-2444 TDSTWVRTYNNKQ
+2444 TDSTYVRVYNNKSF
-2457 IYSGSTSADAIHTAG
+2457 YVS
-2472 GMNASGRIY
+2472 
-2481 AGSYIQAGGGFNCA
+2481 
-2495 GVLNSSGASGF
+2495 
-2506 NVYAAFHGNGQHGGI
+2506 
-2521 EIGASDNVFGIGVH
+2521 
-2535 SNDHMYW
+2535 
-2542 WWTNSGNVGSYSNKS
+2542 
-2557 YIMEYTGSSWIFTG
+2557 G

-2576 GGITAKITSDM
+2576 GGITAKTTSDM

-2636 AVSKALPTICGKDD
+2636 VVSKALPTICGKDD

-2671 QLNTLGIN
+2671 QLNTLGIK

-2699 ECLKKEI
+2699 ERLKKEV
-2706 NKLKREYR
+2706 NKLKKEYR

>member
-146 EYSNLVYR
+146 EYSNLAYR

-740 FNIKEGVYENV
+740 FNIKEGIYENV

-972 QLTGTTYGWKVLT
+972 QLTGTTYEWKVLT

-1047 AGTSFSINH
+1047 AGISFSINH

-1063 TDDQAALEAQAAAD
+1063 TDDQA
-1077 KAAQDAANAQ
+1077 
-1087 ATADAAKDRLNT
+1087 
-1099 WADDG
+1099 
-1104 FISPTEKPALVDEQK
+1104 
-1119 RIEAEYLQIKA
+1119 
-1130 DADRYGIPIPQYTEA
+1130 
-1145 KTNYVA
+1145 
-1151 ELTYHTTAIPE
+1151 
-1162 NIAVRPALK
+1162 
-1171 STQIIY
+1171 
-1177 YDRRNGALNQIAAAA
+1177 
-1192 KSAADSAKESALEA
+1192 ALEA

-1299 AATDLISTIRTAIA
+1299 AATDLISTIRSAIA
-1313 DGITTNIEKAAV
+1313 DGITTNTEKAAV

-1362 QKAVDLDYLK
+1362 QKAVDLNYLK
-1372 QAFTE
+1372 QAFKE
-1377 KTTITDGV
+1377 ETTITNGV

-1394 YTDGNS
+1394 YTDGSS
-1400 YKIMSGSNGIYNPS
+1400 YKIMSGSNGIYNSS

-1472 PLSFFVGPENV
+1472 PLSFFVGQENV

-1498 ISYVVPRYP
+1498 INYVVPRYP

-1519 GNGYR
+1519 GSGYR
-1524 IKVDEANDAIYFEK
+1524 IKVDEANNAIYVEK
-1538 ADGGIVNFYAT
+1538 DGGGIVNFYAT

-1596 ISLNGQRYD
+1596 ISLNGQRYE

-1610 ITLPVASNNLAFN
+1610 ITLPNLKLAEPTTFRLAPSGN
-1623 EGIAYVKSDGITE
+1623 IA
-1636 IGNKLD
+1636 
-1642 FHDPTPTNQ
+1642 
-1651 DYDYRLHQI
+1651 
-1660 YDNGAVLVGSGKFR
+1660 VGSVGRTGSYEFWDSDTGFALIRGKGF
-1674 ATEFQKIGGTASQ
+1674 ATERGTASQ
-1687 FLKADGSVDSNLY
+1687 FLKADGSVDNNLY
-1700 ALSYYGDQQTIYKA
+1700 ALAYNGNQNKVLQSNSSNS
-1714 RHLAV
+1714 LAV
-1719 VDRRNE
+1719 IDRGNTTMLPTTFE
-1725 NVTPSTLLANSISS
+1725 DNTISTFFNLQSTPT
-1739 YFSLQDTPYSNWRST
+1739 SNWWSG
-1754 ICVKGWS
+1754 IAVKGWS
-1761 ADYATWELTG
+1761 GEYGVWMLAG
-1771 PSHNND
+1771 PAAGNN
-1777 TKANERLYYRYGFNS
+1777 AGNRLYYRDGNHGN
-1792 SWKTSWKPL
+1792 WATDWKPL
-1801 AFLEDISNVADS
+1801 AFLEDIDPVGKV
-1813 YFNGQNIYNDYGHWV
+1813 YFDNQDIYVDYGYWV
-1828 VGLIRIGTADISDKY
+1828 VGLCKLTPTTTEAGINGVMY
-1843 ISGEMIYRRSNGFYS
+1843 YNRRNGLYAN
-1858 SGSVRFNLIKK
+1858 GSVQFSIQKK
-1869 YNSTQM
+1869 YNTSN
-1875 FAGVFYNGFGIDPD
+1875 AYVGVLYNGYGIEIDSY
-1889 QNAPRLCT
+1889 APKPCT
-1897 FTYQGVKWGGLCW
+1897 FTYEGVKYCGFKWT
-1910 RSAASLNSIKTI
+1910 SAASLNTIKTI
-1922 VYDNSSTDTPFYVLY
+1922 IHETWGNDVPFYVLY
-1937 YKSNIPDV
+1937 ARSSGSNVI
-1945 TNPEINNSI
+1945 NSEIKNS
-1954 SVLGSDIDIQ
+1954 VVELGSDIDTKPIC
-1964 PVSTNGRIYT
+1964 TTGRIYI
-1974 SADRFE
+1974 SDDRIE
-1980 INNITNG
+1980 INNIRNG
-1987 WSYIR
+1987 WAYTR
-1992 HRTNGRFYDVGL
+1992 YRTNGRFFDVGL
-2004 SGTTGGLVGLVG
+2004 SGTTAGMDGAG
-2016 NYEIRPTGSNNE
+2016 NFEIRSDGSDK
-2028 GIFVRYSQSNYGKLG
+2028 GIFVRYSGSSYGKLG
-2043 VVNRSGQECS
+2043 VVSKDTQECS
-2053 IGYFNSNN
+2053 ISYFNSTNTN
-2061 DFGDKPIWT
+2061 TYPLWT
-2070 VGAGI
+2070 VGVGI
-2075 RDSRSFD
+2075 RNPYSFD
-2082 WWYGTEGYKMT
+2082 WFYRNQGYKMT
-2093 LMEDG
+2093 LDSEG
-2098 RLFVNRKS
+2098 KLFVNRRS
-2106 GNAPSY
+2106 GDAPSI
-2112 SLSIGD
+2112 SLAIGD
-2118 NDTGLNWASDGRITF
+2118 NDTGLNWNSDGHIKF
-2133 YSNSKDVGNW
+2133 YANNLSVGYWNIN
-2143 GYTDA
+2143 DA
-2148 RFHNIT
+2148 NLHNCY
-2154 FREANNNDYNGLSL
+2154 FRNPTNNDYNGLAL
-2168 MINGNGT
+2168 MVNGNGT
-2175 ANTIKPGIGFH
+2175 ANTVKPGIGFH
-2186 QPGVYAGSLR
+2186 QPGVYANSLR
-2196 LDAAGNWSFCVQGGS
+2196 SDGAGDFRFCVQGGS
-2211 IGGTV
+2211 VGCTV
-2216 QAGSFYANGG
+2216 QAANFYANGG

-2242 NTSYVHITNNANR
+2242 NTGYVHITNNANR
-2255 PYYFDH
+2255 IYYFD
-2261 GVITNG
+2261 NR
-2267 GIDPYEHNKFTLGSS
+2267 IDVSGAVVPYNHNALTLGTSD
-2282 PKYWAGAYISKVYGG
+2282 KYWAGAYISRVYGKSDT
-2297 ANWADYTTN
+2297 AIHLITN
-2306 AYIGGQQFNPQTYFG
+2306 YIGGQQNNPQTYFNDNV
-2321 STSIG
+2321 G
-2326 LKVAMTGTPT
+2326 LKVAMTGSVTFW
-2336 NGAYWSDTLWINGYY
+2336 NDTLWINGYA
-2351 GGDVPTCNAL
+2351 GGDVRWMCAL
-2361 HFPRDGSSEM
+2361 HTMRNSTPEM
-2371 YISSQTY
+2371 YISTQLS
-2378 NATVY
+2378 NATAY
-2383 GTKYRFW
+2383 GTMYRFYT
-2390 SSKNSNKLDAAW
+2390 SYNSNKSDVDWTCRGLSAHA
-2402 SCSTL
+2402 
-2407 NASGRILTA
+2407 RIGTTA
-2416 SDIYS
+2416 DIYS
-2421 QSWVRTVGQ
+2421 ASWVRTEGK
-2430 TGWYSETYGGGWHM
+2430 TGWYSETYGGGIYM
-2444 TDSTWVRTYNNKQ
+2444 TDSTYVRVFNNKSF
-2457 IYSGSTSADAIHTAG
+2457 YVS
-2472 GMNASGRIY
+2472 
-2481 AGSYIQAGGGFNCA
+2481 
-2495 GVLNSSGASGF
+2495 
-2506 NVYAAFHGNGQHGGI
+2506 
-2521 EIGASDNVFGIGVH
+2521 
-2535 SNDHMYW
+2535 
-2542 WWTNSGNVGSYSNKS
+2542 
-2557 YIMEYTGSSWIFTG
+2557 G

-2576 GGITAKITSDM
+2576 GGITAKTTSDM

-2606 LVFDYIYNDTAQSRI
+2606 LVFDYIYNDTAQSRSD
-2621 GKMVDDKRHIGLSYQ
+2621 KMVDDKRHIGLSYQ
-2636 AVSKALPTICGKDD
+2636 AVSKVLPAICGKDD

-2671 QLNTLGIN
+2671 QLNTLGIK

>member
-116 GSTDR
+116 GNTDR

-168 SLENVFFSNALQ
+168 SLENMFFSNALQ

-390 ATVSMTSGA
+390 ATISMTSGA

-740 FNIKEGVYENV
+740 FNIKEGIYENV

-761 AIGDD
+761 AIGED

-780 VPKAGDVICQLGNKT
+780 IPKAGDVICQLGNKT

-815 TLYAGIDNYSYV
+815 TLYAGIDSYSYV

-875 LQIGTT
+875 LQVGTT

-906 LDEFATIVNGSLGDL
+906 LDEFATIVNGSLGEL

-972 QLTGTTYGWKVLT
+972 QLTGATYEWKVIT

-1022 GDLWVNATFSTTYS
+1022 GDLWVNATFGSTYS

-1056 WEKASKY
+1056 WGKASKY
-1063 TDDQAALEAQAAAD
+1063 TDDQA
-1077 KAAQDAANAQ
+1077 
-1087 ATADAAKDRLNT
+1087 
-1099 WADDG
+1099 
-1104 FISPTEKPALVDEQK
+1104 
-1119 RIEAEYLQIKA
+1119 
-1130 DADRYGIPIPQYTEA
+1130 
-1145 KTNYVA
+1145 
-1151 ELTYHTTAIPE
+1151 
-1162 NIAVRPALK
+1162 
-1171 STQIIY
+1171 
-1177 YDRRNGALNQIAAAA
+1177 
-1192 KSAADSAKESALEA
+1192 ALEA

-1284 IAKTNLNNANIAFNT
+1284 IAKTNLNNANIAFNA

-1313 DGITTNIEKAAV
+1313 DGITTNTEKAAV

-1362 QKAVDLDYLK
+1362 QKAVDLNYLK
-1372 QAFTE
+1372 QAFKE
-1377 KTTITDGV
+1377 ETTITDGV

-1394 YTDGNS
+1394 YTDGGS
-1400 YKIMSGSNGIYNPS
+1400 YKIMSGSNGIYDSS

-1421 SWWGGSMKDRNDYTS
+1421 SWWGGSMKDRKDYTS
-1436 ENMPSDVAKGLVRFD
+1436 QNMPADVAKGLVRFD
-1451 GTGYFAN
+1451 GTGYLAN

-1498 ISYVVPRYP
+1498 INYVVPRYP

-1519 GNGYR
+1519 GSGYR
-1524 IKVDEANDAIYFEK
+1524 IKVDEANNAIYVEK
-1538 ADGGIVNFYAT
+1538 DGGGIVNFYAT

-1555 GVGTK
+1555 GAGTK

-1610 ITLPVASNNLAFN
+1610 ITLPNLATPGDITTALNGYATQAWVTDKNYATQSWVNGKGYVTDTALATMGFATQTWVN
-1623 EGIAYVKSDGITE
+1623 SQGFLKSNSLDNYVTLNTIQNITAAKTFQGGIVSTAFRKS
-1636 IGNKLD
+1636 
-1642 FHDPTPTNQ
+1642 
-1651 DYDYRLHQI
+1651 
-1660 YDNGAVLVGSGKFR
+1660 
-1674 ATEFQKIGGTASQ
+1674 GGTSSQ
-1687 FLKADGSVDSNLY
+1687 FLKADGSVDSNVY
-1700 ALSYYGDQQTIYKA
+1700 
-1714 RHLAV
+1714 
-1719 VDRRNE
+1719 
-1725 NVTPSTLLANSISS
+1725 
-1739 YFSLQDTPYSNWRST
+1739 
-1754 ICVKGWS
+1754 
-1761 ADYATWELTG
+1761 LT
-1771 PSHNND
+1771 
-1777 TKANERLYYRYGFNS
+1777 
-1792 SWKTSWKPL
+1792 
-1801 AFLEDISNVADS
+1801 
-1813 YFNGQNIYNDYGHWV
+1813 Q
-1828 VGLIRIGTADISDKY
+1828 
-1843 ISGEMIYRRSNGFYS
+1843 
-1858 SGSVRFNLIKK
+1858 
-1869 YNSTQM
+1869 
-1875 FAGVFYNGFGIDPD
+1875 
-1889 QNAPRLCT
+1889 
-1897 FTYQGVKWGGLCW
+1897 
-1910 RSAASLNSIKTI
+1910 
-1922 VYDNSSTDTPFYVLY
+1922 SSTDTRYVLKTGDTMTGTLTISADAINPPSLSAKPKLQFTAANGSKPVTLVYTDFDAYRPPAGLKLMGNQGGEWFEAPWILGRKLNMSRVATEYSKGTGAVINYFGTDTIHDQLISSIIGIIKIQLPVSWSNTMGVYKIMLYEYNDRGSSEITVSFYNYSGTESY
-1937 YKSNIPDV
+1937 YNYSYQVNGAFEGAVRVAYDGSMCCILLGDTSYSWSYPKLYMYQVFAGHSVPSNYVDV
-1945 TNPEINNSI
+1945 NYSI
-1954 SVLGSDIDIQ
+1954 SVITS
-1964 PVSTNGRIYT
+1964 VSGLSKVT
-1974 SADRFE
+1974 SIPKTSMNRYDA
-1980 INNITNG
+1980 N
-1987 WSYIR
+1987 YIR
-1992 HRTNGRFYDVGL
+1992 ALNKNGYYGMAIVGDSDNVYIRAPRLGIIPYSSGNPGEGMLGTEDWQFSHIYVNQTKTKRVSSVTNDLRIGSSDNAGWVYCHDICSANSSGDAYWSIRTNGNAVFTNLTSKNKITGDI
-2004 SGTTGGLVGLVG
+2004 SGSAAYL
-2016 NYEIRPTGSNNE
+2016 PT
-2028 GIFVRYSQSNYGKLG
+2028 
-2043 VVNRSGQECS
+2043 
-2053 IGYFNSNN
+2053 
-2061 DFGDKPIWT
+2061 
-2070 VGAGI
+2070 
-2075 RDSRSFD
+2075 
-2082 WWYGTEGYKMT
+2082 
-2093 LMEDG
+2093 
-2098 RLFVNRKS
+2098 
-2106 GNAPSY
+2106 
-2112 SLSIGD
+2112 
-2118 NDTGLNWASDGRITF
+2118 
-2133 YSNSKDVGNW
+2133 
-2143 GYTDA
+2143 
-2148 RFHNIT
+2148 
-2154 FREANNNDYNGLSL
+2154 
-2168 MINGNGT
+2168 
-2175 ANTIKPGIGFH
+2175 
-2186 QPGVYAGSLR
+2186 
-2196 LDAAGNWSFCVQGGS
+2196 
-2211 IGGTV
+2211 
-2216 QAGSFYANGG
+2216 
-2226 WLYSN
+2226 
-2231 VNGCE
+2231 
-2236 VRIGSQ
+2236 
-2242 NTSYVHITNNANR
+2242 
-2255 PYYFDH
+2255 
-2261 GVITNG
+2261 
-2267 GIDPYEHNKFTLGSS
+2267 
-2282 PKYWAGAYISKVYGG
+2282 AYI
-2297 ANWADYTTN
+2297 
-2306 AYIGGQQFNPQTYFG
+2306 IGIQDNPQTYFNQNM
-2321 STSIG
+2321 G
-2326 LKVAMTGTPT
+2326 LRVAMTGI
-2336 NGAYWSDTLWINGYY
+2336 GWSGRWGDTLWINGYS
-2351 GGDVPTCNAL
+2351 GGDVLPMCAL
-2361 HFPRDGSSEM
+2361 HFIRNGTPRFG
-2371 YISSQTY
+2371 ISTQNSNGTS
-2378 NATVY
+2378 Y
-2383 GTKYRFW
+2383 GTNYEVW
-2390 SSKNSNKLDAAW
+2390 TAYNSNKNDVAW
-2402 SCSTL
+2402 ACAQL
-2407 NASGRILTA
+2407 HAYGRINANT
-2416 SDIYS
+2416 DIWS
-2421 QSWVRTVGQ
+2421 NGWVRTVGD
-2430 TGWYSETYGGGWHM
+2430 TGWYSETYGGGM
-2444 TDSTWVRTYNNKQ
+2444 YMSDTVYVRTYKNKRLRAEKLALGDRDND
-2457 IYSGSTSADAIHTAG
+2457 INS
-2472 GMNASGRIY
+2472 R
-2481 AGSYIQAGGGFNCA
+2481 YITCYGTPG
-2495 GVLNSSGASGF
+2495 
-2506 NVYAAFHGNGQHGGI
+2506 
-2521 EIGASDNVFGIGVH
+2521 
-2535 SNDHMYW
+2535 
-2542 WWTNSGNVGSYSNKS
+2542 KS
-2557 YIMEYTGSSWIFTG
+2557 YINFGYNPDSGNCGELSFAYTASGDPSNYIELGFCGGSGANLKMYYNSSSTLIGSFTVNG
-2571 NILAT
+2571 NIAAS
-2576 GGITAKITSDM
+2576 GGITAKTTSDM
-2587 RLKNRVGQT
+2587 RLKDRVGQI

-2606 LVFDYIYNDTAQSRI
+2606 LVFDYVYNDIAKSRKD
-2621 GKMVDDKRHIGLSYQ
+2621 KMVDNKKHIGLSYQ
-2636 AVSKALPTICGKDD
+2636 SVSMVLPTICGIDK

-2671 QLNTLGIN
+2671 QLNTLGIK
-2679 ELYKKTNS
+2679 ELCKKTNS
-2687 IEDEIKKLKKEN
+2687 IEYEIKKLKKEN

-2706 NKLKREYR
+2706 NKLKKEYR

>member
-33 TYNAQ
+33 TYNSQ
-38 RMGSSS
+38 RMGGSS

-116 GSTDR
+116 GNTDR

-146 EYSNLVYR
+146 EYSNLAYR

-168 SLENVFFSNALQ
+168 SLENMFFSNALQ

-291 KYINPDTGDYYTFEN
+291 KYINPDTGDHYTFEN

-390 ATVSMTSGA
+390 ATISMTSGA

-410 EITQEGKQVF
+410 EVTQEGKQVF

-541 NLLNENARIDLEY
+541 NLLNENARINLEY

-651 GGIFAVDANGK
+651 GGIFAIDANGK

-740 FNIKEGVYENV
+740 FNIKEGIYENV

-761 AIGDD
+761 AIGED

-875 LQIGTT
+875 LQVGTT

-893 QTKNDAIAGAKEN
+893 QTKNDAIAGAKED
-906 LDEFATIVNGSLGDL
+906 LDDFATIVNGSLKDL

-948 TTDKDKNT
+948 TTNKDKNT

-972 QLTGTTYGWKVLT
+972 QLTGATYEWKVIT

-1022 GDLWVNATFSTTYS
+1022 GDLWVNATFGSTYS

-1063 TDDQAALEAQAAAD
+1063 TDDQA
-1077 KAAQDAANAQ
+1077 
-1087 ATADAAKDRLNT
+1087 
-1099 WADDG
+1099 
-1104 FISPTEKPALVDEQK
+1104 
-1119 RIEAEYLQIKA
+1119 
-1130 DADRYGIPIPQYTEA
+1130 
-1145 KTNYVA
+1145 
-1151 ELTYHTTAIPE
+1151 
-1162 NIAVRPALK
+1162 
-1171 STQIIY
+1171 
-1177 YDRRNGALNQIAAAA
+1177 
-1192 KSAADSAKESALEA
+1192 ALEA

-1299 AATDLISTIRTAIA
+1299 AATDLISTIRSAIA
-1313 DGITTNIEKAAV
+1313 DGITTNTEKAAV

-1377 KTTITDGV
+1377 KTTITNGV

-1394 YTDGNS
+1394 YTDGSS
-1400 YKIMSGSNGIYNPS
+1400 YKIMSGSNGIYDSS

-1436 ENMPSDVAKGLVRFD
+1436 ESMPSDVAKGLVRFD

-1498 ISYVVPRYP
+1498 INYVVPRYP

-1519 GNGYR
+1519 GSGYR
-1524 IKVDEANDAIYFEK
+1524 IKVDEANNAIYVEK
-1538 ADGGIVNFYAT
+1538 DGGGIVNFYAT

-1555 GVGTK
+1555 GAGTK

-1589 SGGNTGA
+1589 SGSNTSS

-1605 SVDGV
+1605 SVNGV

-1623 EGIAYVKSDGITE
+1623 EGIAYVKSDGVTE

-1642 FHDPTPTNQ
+1642 FHYQDTTNQ
-1651 DYDYRLHQI
+1651 DYDYRLHQV
-1660 YDNGAVLVGSGKFR
+1660 YDNGAVLIGSGKFR
-1674 ATEFQKIGGTASQ
+1674 ATEIQKTGGTASQ

-1700 ALSYYGDQQTIYKA
+1700 ALAYGGNQNKTQHSEYSRFTSYFQVT
-1714 RHLAV
+1714 
-1719 VDRRNE
+1719 DRRSE
-1725 NVTPSTLLANSISS
+1725 TPAPNSYEEHNISA
-1739 YFSLQDTPYSNWRST
+1739 FFNASNGMPDGNWWSGFHVR
-1754 ICVKGWS
+1754 GWG
-1761 ADYATWELTG
+1761 DGYATWELVG
-1771 PSHNND
+1771 PSSTDNTNN
-1777 TKANERLYYRYGFNS
+1777 RLYYRDGKGS
-1792 SWKTSWKPL
+1792 SWATDWKGI
-1801 AFLEDISNVADS
+1801 AFLEDCNKVATP
-1813 YFNGQNIYNDYGHWV
+1813 YFEGQNIDSDYGWWV
-1828 VGLIRIGTADISDKY
+1828 VALCELSPADSQYNYASGT
-1843 ISGEMIYRRSNGFYS
+1843 MFYRRGTGIYGN
-1858 SGSVRFNLIKK
+1858 GSVNFSVMKK
-1869 YNSTQM
+1869 YSTTNVY
-1875 FAGVFYNGFGIDPD
+1875 AGVIYNGFGVSTDED
-1889 QNAPRLCT
+1889 APKLCT
-1897 FTYQGVKWGGLCW
+1897 FTYGGVKYCGLKW
-1910 RSAASLNSIKTI
+1910 TGAASLDNIKTLI
-1922 VYDNSSTDTPFYVLY
+1922 YDISSTGLPFYVKY
-1937 YKSNIPDV
+1937 FNSQSGEVFNA
-1945 TNPEINNSI
+1945 EIKNSI
-1954 SVLGSDIDIQ
+1954 VELGSDIILYNTSTPCGLFTSANKGLEIKAKDNAWAFTRYN
-1964 PVSTNGRIYT
+1964 TNGRIVDT
-1974 SADRFE
+1974 
-1980 INNITNG
+1980 
-1987 WSYIR
+1987 
-1992 HRTNGRFYDVGL
+1992 GL
-2004 SGTTGGLVGLVG
+2004 SGTTAGLAGQAG
-2016 NYEIRPTGSNNE
+2016 NYEIRPDGSSSN
-2028 GIFVRYSQSNYGKLG
+2028 GIFVRYSNSSYGRLG
-2043 VVNRSGQECS
+2043 VVSRSTQECS
-2053 IGYFNSNN
+2053 ISYWNNAPTSNY
-2061 DFGDKPIWT
+2061 PLWT

-2075 RDSRSFD
+2075 RNQYSFD
-2082 WWYGTEGYKMT
+2082 WYYHNQGYKAT
-2093 LMEDG
+2093 LDSEG
-2098 RLFVNRKS
+2098 KLFVNVRIA
-2106 GNAPSY
+2106 GNPY
-2112 SLSIGD
+2112 CSLAIGD
-2118 NDTGLNWASDGRITF
+2118 GDTGLSWVSDGVIGFR
-2133 YSNSKDVGNW
+2133 SNAKDVGYW
-2143 GYTDA
+2143 GYTDG
-2148 RFHNIT
+2148 RLYNT
-2154 FREANNNDYNGLSL
+2154 YFREPT
-2168 MINGNGT
+2168 GNGYADT
-2175 ANTIKPGIGFH
+2175 AMMVNGDGNNLYPSIGFH
-2186 QPGVYAGSLR
+2186 QPGVTAGVVHFTNSGEFKFRNINNTGYTNVYGGNLIA
-2196 LDAAGNWSFCVQGGS
+2196 DAGF
-2211 IGGTV
+2211 
-2216 QAGSFYANGG
+2216 
-2226 WLYSN
+2226 LYSRY
-2231 VNGCE
+2231 NGIE
-2236 VRIGSQ
+2236 IKIGAE
-2242 NTSYVHITNNANR
+2242 NGSYVHFITNPARSLYFANSLFISGGVLPYTTTTHDLGDAGHVWRNIYANR
-2255 PYYFDH
+2255 LI
-2261 GVITNG
+2261 G
-2267 GIDPYEHNKFTLGSS
+2267 E
-2282 PKYWAGAYISKVYGG
+2282 
-2297 ANWADYTTN
+2297 ADKSVFLVPN
-2306 AYIGGQQFNPQTYFG
+2306 YIGGPQANPQTYFG
-2321 STSIG
+2321 PETG
-2326 LKVAMTGTPT
+2326 LRVAMTGSIKLW
-2336 NGAYWSDTLWINGYY
+2336 NDTLWINGYS
-2351 GGDVPTCNAL
+2351 GGDVRDMCAL
-2361 HFPRDGSSEM
+2361 HTVRDGTPQM
-2371 YISSQTY
+2371 YISTQKTDATSYGTMYLFYTAY
-2378 NATVY
+2378 NA
-2383 GTKYRFW
+2383 
-2390 SSKNSNKLDAAW
+2390 NKSDTPW
-2402 SCSTL
+2402 ICSTL
-2407 NASGRILTA
+2407 NAYGRITTT

-2421 QSWVRTVGQ
+2421 QSWVRTVGT
-2430 TGWYSETYGGGWHM
+2430 TGWYSESYGGGIYM
-2444 TDSTWVRTYNNKQ
+2444 EDSTWLRVYNSKQ
-2457 IYSGSTSADAIHTAG
+2457 FLVTSGSADSIHTYG

-2481 AGSYIQAGGGFNCA
+2481 SGGILTTSGGLDVV
-2495 GVLNSSGASGF
+2495 GVRATTGVSNF
-2506 NVYAAFHGNGQHGGI
+2506 NVYGRFYGNAQHGGI
-2521 EIGASDNVFGIGVH
+2521 EIGASDNILGIGVH
-2535 SNDHMYW
+2535 SNDSWYLW
-2542 WWTNSGNVGSYSNKS
+2542 WSNSGSVDSTFNKS
-2557 YIMEYTGSSWIFTG
+2557 YIFSYNGGSWSFTGS
-2571 NILAT
+2571 ILAT
-2576 GGITAKITSDM
+2576 GGITAKTTSDM

-2636 AVSKALPTICGKDD
+2636 AVSKVLPAICGKDD

-2671 QLNTLGIN
+2671 QLNTLGIK

>member
-116 GSTDR
+116 GNTDR

-154 IVIDEGITSEAKQV
+154 IVIDEGINSEAKQV
-168 SLENVFFSNALQ
+168 SLENMFFSNALQ

-740 FNIKEGVYENV
+740 FNIKEGIYENV

-780 VPKAGDVICQLGNKT
+780 VPKAGDIICQLGNKT

-875 LQIGTT
+875 LQVGTT

-906 LDEFATIVNGSLGDL
+906 LDEFATIVNGSFKDL

-972 QLTGTTYGWKVLT
+972 QLTGATYEWKVIT

-1022 GDLWVNATFSTTYS
+1022 GDLWVNATFGSTYS

-1063 TDDQAALEAQAAAD
+1063 TDDQA
-1077 KAAQDAANAQ
+1077 
-1087 ATADAAKDRLNT
+1087 
-1099 WADDG
+1099 
-1104 FISPTEKPALVDEQK
+1104 
-1119 RIEAEYLQIKA
+1119 
-1130 DADRYGIPIPQYTEA
+1130 
-1145 KTNYVA
+1145 
-1151 ELTYHTTAIPE
+1151 
-1162 NIAVRPALK
+1162 
-1171 STQIIY
+1171 
-1177 YDRRNGALNQIAAAA
+1177 
-1192 KSAADSAKESALEA
+1192 ALEA

-1284 IAKTNLNNANIAFNT
+1284 IAKTNLNNANIAFNS
-1299 AATDLISTIRTAIA
+1299 AATDLIATIRAAIS
-1313 DGITTNIEKAAV
+1313 DGITTNTEKAAV

-1362 QKAVDLDYLK
+1362 QKAVDLNYLK
-1372 QAFTE
+1372 QAFKE
-1377 KTTITDGV
+1377 ETTITNGV

-1394 YTDGNS
+1394 YTDGSS
-1400 YKIMSGSNGIYNPS
+1400 YKIMSGSNGIYDSS

-1436 ENMPSDVAKGLVRFD
+1436 ESMPSDVAKGLVRFD

-1498 ISYVVPRYP
+1498 INYVVPRYP

-1519 GNGYR
+1519 GSGYR
-1524 IKVDEANDAIYFEK
+1524 IKVDEANNAIYVEK
-1538 ADGGIVNFYAT
+1538 DGGGIVNFYAT

-1610 ITLPVASNNLAFN
+1610 ITLPNLKPAEPTYFILNDNYVSVRTTGRTASQYYEFWDNVGWALLAAKGYKTP
-1623 EGIAYVKSDGITE
+1623 EGTS
-1636 IGNKLD
+1636 
-1642 FHDPTPTNQ
+1642 
-1651 DYDYRLHQI
+1651 
-1660 YDNGAVLVGSGKFR
+1660 
-1674 ATEFQKIGGTASQ
+1674 SQ
-1687 FLKADGSVDSNLY
+1687 FLKADGSVDSNVYLTQSSTDSRY
-1700 ALSYYGDQQTIYKA
+1700 VLKTGDTMGGALIIDVPSIPA
-1714 RHLAV
+1714 
-1719 VDRRNE
+1719 
-1725 NVTPSTLLANSISS
+1725 TPSISS
-1739 YFSLQDTPYSNWRST
+1739 PTKIGFKENNAQEVAFAYT
-1754 ICVKGWS
+1754 
-1761 ADYATWELTG
+1761 DY
-1771 PSHNND
+1771 
-1777 TKANERLYYRYGFNS
+1777 
-1792 SWKTSWKPL
+1792 
-1801 AFLEDISNVADS
+1801 DS
-1813 YFNGQNIYNDYGHWV
+1813 YRAPAGIKLISTENEPWFEAPWILGRKLNMSRVATEYSAGTGAVINYFGTDTIMDNQSSPVTGTLKIRLPVTWTNTMGVYKIMLYEYNGRGSSEITVSFYNYSKSQSYYNYSYQLNGAFEGAVRTAYDGSGCCILLGDTSYNWNYIKVYVYQVFNGQNVPINYVDQPYNISIITSESGLSKVTSIPKTSMNRHDDNYIRAINKNGYYGMGI
-1828 VGLIRIGTADISDKY
+1828 VGDSDNVYIRAPRLGIIPYSSGQPGEGMLGTEGWQFSHVYANQIKTKRVSSISNDLRIGSSDNAGWVYCQDICSANGTAEAYWSIRTNGNATFTNLTSKNKITGDISGSAAYLPTAY
-1843 ISGEMIYRRSNGFYS
+1843 ISG
-1858 SGSVRFNLIKK
+1858 
-1869 YNSTQM
+1869 
-1875 FAGVFYNGFGIDPD
+1875 
-1889 QNAPRLCT
+1889 
-1897 FTYQGVKWGGLCW
+1897 
-1910 RSAASLNSIKTI
+1910 
-1922 VYDNSSTDTPFYVLY
+1922 
-1937 YKSNIPDV
+1937 
-1945 TNPEINNSI
+1945 
-1954 SVLGSDIDIQ
+1954 IQ
-1964 PVSTNGRIYT
+1964 
-1974 SADRFE
+1974 A
-1980 INNITNG
+1980 
-1987 WSYIR
+1987 
-1992 HRTNGRFYDVGL
+1992 
-2004 SGTTGGLVGLVG
+2004 
-2016 NYEIRPTGSNNE
+2016 
-2028 GIFVRYSQSNYGKLG
+2028 
-2043 VVNRSGQECS
+2043 
-2053 IGYFNSNN
+2053 
-2061 DFGDKPIWT
+2061 
-2070 VGAGI
+2070 
-2075 RDSRSFD
+2075 
-2082 WWYGTEGYKMT
+2082 
-2093 LMEDG
+2093 
-2098 RLFVNRKS
+2098 
-2106 GNAPSY
+2106 
-2112 SLSIGD
+2112 
-2118 NDTGLNWASDGRITF
+2118 
-2133 YSNSKDVGNW
+2133 
-2143 GYTDA
+2143 
-2148 RFHNIT
+2148 
-2154 FREANNNDYNGLSL
+2154 
-2168 MINGNGT
+2168 
-2175 ANTIKPGIGFH
+2175 
-2186 QPGVYAGSLR
+2186 
-2196 LDAAGNWSFCVQGGS
+2196 
-2211 IGGTV
+2211 
-2216 QAGSFYANGG
+2216 
-2226 WLYSN
+2226 
-2231 VNGCE
+2231 
-2236 VRIGSQ
+2236 
-2242 NTSYVHITNNANR
+2242 
-2255 PYYFDH
+2255 
-2261 GVITNG
+2261 
-2267 GIDPYEHNKFTLGSS
+2267 
-2282 PKYWAGAYISKVYGG
+2282 
-2297 ANWADYTTN
+2297 
-2306 AYIGGQQFNPQTYFG
+2306 NPQTYFNKNM
-2321 STSIG
+2321 G
-2326 LKVAMTGTPT
+2326 LRVAMTGI
-2336 NGAYWSDTLWINGYY
+2336 GWSGQWGDTLWINGYS
-2351 GGDVPTCNAL
+2351 GGDVLPMCAL
-2361 HFPRDGSSEM
+2361 HFIRNGTPRFG
-2371 YISSQTY
+2371 ISTQNSNGTS
-2378 NATVY
+2378 Y
-2383 GTKYRFW
+2383 GTNYEVW
-2390 SSKNSNKLDAAW
+2390 TAYNSNKAGVNWSAETFFAGSGFKSRNICIETDNNGAAGSYGSEINNW
-2402 SCSTL
+2402 NSQLYLQHSSNKNIIACIGGGNFVIGNKNGTYDTTYKL
-2407 NASGRILTA
+2407 NVSG
-2416 SDIYS
+2416 DIRAT
-2421 QSWVRTVGQ
+2421 SWIRTDGD
-2430 TGWYSETYGGGWHM
+2430 TGWYSQSYGGGIHM
-2444 TDSTWVRTYNNKQ
+2444 TDSDQVQVYNNKVFYNTGYRQ
-2457 IYSGSTSADAIHTAG
+2457 WGIGGHNCGIKLYNDNHIGINLANAKYTWGIYSNNNGNMYI
-2472 GMNASGRIY
+2472 GRRD
-2481 AGSYIQAGGGFNCA
+2481 GN
-2495 GVLNSSGASGF
+2495 VNNSSGSYVITLGLSTF
-2506 NVYAAFHGNGQHGGI
+2506 
-2521 EIGASDNVFGIGVH
+2521 S
-2535 SNDHMYW
+2535 M
-2542 WWTNSGNVGSYSNKS
+2542 SGNIV
-2557 YIMEYTGSSWIFTG
+2557 
-2571 NILAT
+2571 AT
-2576 GGITAKITSDM
+2576 GGITAKTTSDM
-2587 RLKNRVGQT
+2587 RLKNRIGQV

-2621 GKMVDDKRHIGLSYQ
+2621 GKMVDNEKHIGLSYQ
-2636 AVSKALPTICGKDD
+2636 KVSTVLPTICGKDD

-2671 QLNTLGIN
+2671 QLNTLGIK

-2687 IEDEIKKLKKEN
+2687 IEDEITKLKKEN

>member
-38 RMGSSS
+38 RMGGSS

-116 GSTDR
+116 GNTDR

-146 EYSNLVYR
+146 EYSNLAYR

-168 SLENVFFSNALQ
+168 SLDNVFFSNALQ

-340 IKAIAFDQNDD
+340 IKAIAFDQNDND
-351 DSINKDTGEYVHS
+351 QVNEETGEYVHS

-482 SVGDS
+482 SAGDS

-740 FNIKEGVYENV
+740 FNIKEGIYENV

-815 TLYAGIDNYSYV
+815 TLYAGIDSYSYV

-875 LQIGTT
+875 LQVGTT

-906 LDEFATIVNGSLGDL
+906 LDDFATIVNGSLKDL

-948 TTDKDKNT
+948 ITDKDKNA

-963 DGNGKAYRF
+963 DSNGKAYRF
-972 QLTGTTYGWKVLT
+972 QLTGTTYEWKVLT

-1022 GDLWVNATFSTTYS
+1022 GDLWVNATFGSTYS

-1056 WEKASKY
+1056 WGKASKY
-1063 TDDQAALEAQAAAD
+1063 TDDQA
-1077 KAAQDAANAQ
+1077 
-1087 ATADAAKDRLNT
+1087 
-1099 WADDG
+1099 
-1104 FISPTEKPALVDEQK
+1104 
-1119 RIEAEYLQIKA
+1119 
-1130 DADRYGIPIPQYTEA
+1130 
-1145 KTNYVA
+1145 
-1151 ELTYHTTAIPE
+1151 
-1162 NIAVRPALK
+1162 
-1171 STQIIY
+1171 
-1177 YDRRNGALNQIAAAA
+1177 
-1192 KSAADSAKESALEA
+1192 ALEA

-1284 IAKTNLNNANIAFNT
+1284 IAKTNLNNANIAFNA
-1299 AATDLISTIRTAIA
+1299 AATDLISTIRTAIT
-1313 DGITTNIEKAAV
+1313 DGITTNTEKAAV

-1362 QKAVDLDYLK
+1362 QKAVDLNYLK
-1372 QAFTE
+1372 QAFKE
-1377 KTTITDGV
+1377 ETTITDGV

-1394 YTDGNS
+1394 YTDGGS
-1400 YKIMSGSNGIYNPS
+1400 YKIMSGSNGIYDSS

-1458 GNLWWDNNGKLHAD
+1458 GNLWWDDNGKLHAD

-1498 ISYVVPRYP
+1498 INYVVPRYP

-1519 GNGYR
+1519 GSGYR
-1524 IKVDEANDAIYFEK
+1524 IKVDEANNAIYVEK
-1538 ADGGIVNFYAT
+1538 DGGGIVNFYAT

-1555 GVGTK
+1555 GAGTK

-1610 ITLPVASNNLAFN
+1610 ITLPNLATPGDITNALSGYATQTWVNSQGFLKSN
-1623 EGIAYVKSDGITE
+1623 SLDNYVTLNTIQNITAAKTFQAGIVSTTFRKSDGT
-1636 IGNKLD
+1636 
-1642 FHDPTPTNQ
+1642 
-1651 DYDYRLHQI
+1651 
-1660 YDNGAVLVGSGKFR
+1660 S
-1674 ATEFQKIGGTASQ
+1674 SQ

-1700 ALSYYGDQQTIYKA
+1700 ALAYGGNQQQIFMS
-1714 RHLAV
+1714 RFLDV
-1719 VDRRNE
+1719 VDKRNE
-1725 NVTPSTLLANSISS
+1725 TIIPSSMDKGVNA
-1739 YFSLQDTPYSNWRST
+1739 YFTIRDTPYSNWRTT
-1754 ICVKGWS
+1754 ISVKGWS

-1771 PSHNND
+1771 PSHNDD

-1792 SWKTSWKPL
+1792 SWTTGWKPL
-1801 AFLEDISNVADS
+1801 AFLSDLSNIADV
-1813 YFNGQNIYNDYGHWV
+1813 YFNFQDIYVDYGCWV
-1828 VGLIRIGTADISDKY
+1828 VGLVRIGPAGIGDNF
-1843 ISGEMIYRRSNGFYS
+1843 ISGEMVYRRSDGIYGN
-1858 SGSVRFNLIKK
+1858 GSVRFNLIKQ
-1869 YNSTQM
+1869 YNSTKCI
-1875 FAGVFYNGFGIDPD
+1875 AGVFYTGRGIAPD
-1889 QNAPRLCT
+1889 QDAPRLCT
-1897 FTYQGVKWGGLCW
+1897 FTYQGAKWGGLCW
-1910 RSAASLNSIKTI
+1910 KSASSLNSIKTI
-1922 VYDNSSTDTPFYVLY
+1922 IYDNSSIDTPFYVLY
-1937 YKSNIPDV
+1937 YNSQSSSVINA
-1945 TNPEINNSI
+1945 EINNSI
-1954 SVLGSDIDIQ
+1954 SVLGSDIDVQ
-1964 PVSTNGRIYT
+1964 PVSTNGRFYT
-1974 SADRFE
+1974 SADRIE

-1992 HRTNGRFYDVGL
+1992 YRTNGIFYDVGL
-2004 SGTTGGLVGLVG
+2004 SGTTAGMAGAG
-2016 NYEIRPTGSNNE
+2016 NFEIRPNGSNNE
-2028 GIFVRYSQSNYGKLG
+2028 GVFVRYYQSNYGKLG
-2043 VVNRSGQECS
+2043 VVNKSGQECS
-2053 IGYFNSNN
+2053 ISYFNNAPT
-2061 DFGDKPIWT
+2061 GDYPLWT

-2075 RDSRSFD
+2075 RNQYSFD
-2082 WWYGTEGYKMT
+2082 WWYHNQGYKMT
-2093 LMEDG
+2093 LDSEGKLFVNVKGQGNPSCSLAIGDYDTGLDWRQDGMIVFKSNNKDVGFWSYSDG
-2098 RLFVNRKS
+2098 RLYNT
-2106 GNAPSY
+2106 Y
-2112 SLSIGD
+2112 
-2118 NDTGLNWASDGRITF
+2118 
-2133 YSNSKDVGNW
+2133 
-2143 GYTDA
+2143 
-2148 RFHNIT
+2148 
-2154 FREANNNDYNGLSL
+2154 FREPTGNGYAATS
-2168 MINGNGT
+2168 MMVNGNGS
-2175 ANTIKPGIGFH
+2175 NLYPGIGFH
-2186 QPGVYAGSLR
+2186 QPGVTAGVVYFTNSGEFKFRNITDTGYTNVYGGNLIA
-2196 LDAAGNWSFCVQGGS
+2196 DAGF
-2211 IGGTV
+2211 
-2216 QAGSFYANGG
+2216 
-2226 WLYSN
+2226 LYSRY
-2231 VNGCE
+2231 NGIE
-2236 VRIGSQ
+2236 IKIGAE
-2242 NTSYVHITNNANR
+2242 NGSYVHFITNPARSLYFANSLFVNGSVLPYSSSTYSLGDAGHLWNYVYGIRFTGTSSSALMLDNNSNTSNANQGEIDGTGYNANGITYWR
-2255 PYYFDH
+2255 GNSGTSGIPSESSNAWGIMNLGMGGSH
-2261 GVITNG
+2261 GTS
-2267 GIDPYEHNKFTLGSS
+2267 YQ
-2282 PKYWAGAYISKVYGG
+2282 
-2297 ANWADYTTN
+2297 YTTQI
-2306 AYIGGQQFNPQTYFG
+2306 YTGTQFYNDLYVRRQTG
-2321 STSIG
+2321 SGFDSWAVVYTSRNTNNGYVNWSAQTFFSRIG
-2326 LKVAMTGTPT
+2326 LKSRNICIETDNSGASGDCSSEINNWNSHLFLQERSNTFIYACRGGGNFAIGTNT
-2336 NGAYWSDTLWINGYY
+2336 STYKLNV
-2351 GGDVPTCNAL
+2351 GGDILASSWIRT
-2361 HFPRDGSSEM
+2361 DG
-2371 YISSQTY
+2371 
-2378 NATVY
+2378 A
-2383 GTKYRFW
+2383 
-2390 SSKNSNKLDAAW
+2390 
-2402 SCSTL
+2402 
-2407 NASGRILTA
+2407 
-2416 SDIYS
+2416 
-2421 QSWVRTVGQ
+2421 
-2430 TGWYSETYGGGWHM
+2430 TGWYSQSYGGGIYM
-2444 TDSTWVRTYNNKQ
+2444 TDSDQVQVYNNKVFYNSGYRRWGIGGHFCALKLYNAIHIGLNLANNSYTWG
-2457 IYSGSTSADAIHTAG
+2457 IYSNNNGNMYI
-2472 GMNASGRIY
+2472 GRR
-2481 AGSYIQAGGGFNCA
+2481 
-2495 GVLNSSGASGF
+2495 
-2506 NVYAAFHGNGQHGGI
+2506 
-2521 EIGASDNVFGIGVH
+2521 D
-2535 SNDHMYW
+2535 
-2542 WWTNSGNVGSYSNKS
+2542 GNVNNTSGTYVVTIGLSTFSMS
-2557 YIMEYTGSSWIFTG
+2557 G
-2571 NILAT
+2571 NILAS
-2576 GGITAKITSDM
+2576 GGITAKTTSDM
-2587 RLKNRVGQT
+2587 RLKDRIGQV

-2636 AVSKALPTICGKDD
+2636 AVSKVLPAICGKDD

-2671 QLNTLGIN
+2671 QLNTLGIK

>member
-110 VVTGDA
+110 VVTSDA

-146 EYSNLVYR
+146 EYSNLAYR

-168 SLENVFFSNALQ
+168 SLENMFFSNALQ

-390 ATVSMTSGA
+390 ATISMTSGA

-410 EITQEGKQVF
+410 EVTQEGKQVF

-482 SVGDS
+482 SAGDS

-740 FNIKEGVYENV
+740 FNIKEGIYENV

-972 QLTGTTYGWKVLT
+972 QLTGTTYEWKVLT

-1022 GDLWVNATFSTTYS
+1022 GDLWVNATFGNTYS

-1145 KTNYVA
+1145 ETNYVA
-1151 ELTYHTTAIPE
+1151 ELTYHTTATPE

-1299 AATDLISTIRTAIA
+1299 AATDLISTIRAAIA
-1313 DGITTNIEKAAV
+1313 DGITTNTEKAAV

-1362 QKAVDLDYLK
+1362 QKAIDLNYLK
-1372 QAFTE
+1372 QAFKE
-1377 KTTITDGV
+1377 ETTITDGV

-1394 YTDGNS
+1394 YTDGSS
-1400 YKIMSGSNGIYNPS
+1400 YKIMSGSNGIYDSS

-1493 KSGTS
+1493 KSGSS
-1498 ISYVVPRYP
+1498 ISYVIPRYP

-1519 GNGYR
+1519 GSGYR
-1524 IKVDEANDAIYFEK
+1524 IKVDEANNAIYFEK

-1555 GVGTK
+1555 GAGTK

-1605 SVDGV
+1605 SVDGL
-1610 ITLPVASNNLAFN
+1610 ITLPNLYEKVA
-1623 EGIAYVKSDGITE
+1623 
-1636 IGNKLD
+1636 
-1642 FHDPTPTNQ
+1642 
-1651 DYDYRLHQI
+1651 
-1660 YDNGAVLVGSGKFR
+1660 
-1674 ATEFQKIGGTASQ
+1674 GGTSSQ
-1687 FLKADGSVDSNLY
+1687 FLKADGSVDGNLYLTQASTDSRYVLKTGDTMTGRLTAPDVFASTLRSNLLLTVG
-1700 ALSYYGDQQTIYKA
+1700 ASNAIVAANRAEL
-1714 RHLAV
+1714 HLI
-1719 VDRRNE
+1719 
-1725 NVTPSTLLANSISS
+1725 TPSDNPCDLWMGANNSRRWSITARSS
-1739 YFSLQDTPYSNWRST
+1739 GENYHLGIYNNTRSNWNVLFRDDINDFYVKTEVRST
-1754 ICVKGWS
+1754 FLVVPSNIAGGYNEGIRVCNGSNNWS
-1761 ADYATWELTG
+1761 NIQFGAQNAW
-1771 PSHNND
+1771 
-1777 TKANERLYYRYGFNS
+1777 
-1792 SWKTSWKPL
+1792 
-1801 AFLEDISNVADS
+1801 
-1813 YFNGQNIYNDYGHWV
+1813 NGKVDGQWV
-1828 VGLIRIGTADISDKY
+1828 VGKNPANYFQICMAGTETSNTTRPSKGFSVDTNGYLHTGY
-1843 ISGEMIYRRSNGFYS
+1843 ISVEINTDNQGDYFYS
-1858 SGSVRFNLIKK
+1858 SNDAFLRRSAWYAALSHLSNKQRTLDLT
-1869 YNSTQM
+1869 SL
-1875 FAGVFYNGFGIDPD
+1875 D
-1889 QNAPRLCT
+1889 QNKWYPCIIGTSASGGTPLRITLFNGLRGNKPTWGSHQQGFSLLLDYEVTGSGWGTLAAIAKLNWYFGSYGGETAFGGRQQNTMASAEIIYLRGGGIYYYRTTNSQELTVQPNGYTWNSGSYNYSAP
-1897 FTYQGVKWGGLCW
+1897 VKT
-1910 RSAASLNSIKTI
+1910 SQ
-1922 VYDNSSTDTPFYVLY
+1922 DNSPIEKTFDQVYWAPNNLRNTRTIWGQPFNGTQNVSGAL
-1937 YKSNIPDV
+1937 SGATTI
-1945 TNPEINNSI
+1945 TAT
-1954 SVLGSDIDIQ
+1954 GDI
-1964 PVSTNGRIYT
+1964 TT
-1974 SADRFE
+1974 SA
-1980 INNITNG
+1980 N
-1987 WSYIR
+1987 
-1992 HRTNGRFYDVGL
+1992 
-2004 SGTTGGLVGLVG
+2004 
-2016 NYEIRPTGSNNE
+2016 
-2028 GIFVRYSQSNYGKLG
+2028 
-2043 VVNRSGQECS
+2043 
-2053 IGYFNSNN
+2053 
-2061 DFGDKPIWT
+2061 
-2070 VGAGI
+2070 
-2075 RDSRSFD
+2075 
-2082 WWYGTEGYKMT
+2082 
-2093 LMEDG
+2093 
-2098 RLFVNRKS
+2098 
-2106 GNAPSY
+2106 
-2112 SLSIGD
+2112 
-2118 NDTGLNWASDGRITF
+2118 
-2133 YSNSKDVGNW
+2133 
-2143 GYTDA
+2143 
-2148 RFHNIT
+2148 
-2154 FREANNNDYNGLSL
+2154 
-2168 MINGNGT
+2168 
-2175 ANTIKPGIGFH
+2175 
-2186 QPGVYAGSLR
+2186 
-2196 LDAAGNWSFCVQGGS
+2196 
-2211 IGGTV
+2211 IGGR
-2216 QAGSFYANGG
+2216 SIYANGG

-2236 VRIGSQ
+2236 IRIGSQ
-2242 NTSYVHITNNANR
+2242 NTSYVHITNNANK

-2261 GVITNG
+2261 GVITSG
-2267 GIDPYEHNKFTLGSS
+2267 GIDPYEHNKYTLGSS

-2321 STSIG
+2321 NNSMG
-2326 LKVAMTGTPT
+2326 LRVAMTGVST
-2336 NGAYWSDTLWINGYY
+2336 NGTYWSDTIWINGYY
-2351 GGDVPTCNAL
+2351 GTDVPSCNAL

-2378 NATVY
+2378 NATSY
-2383 GTKYRFW
+2383 GTRYRFW
-2390 SSKNSNKLDAAW
+2390 SSKNSNKSDSPW
-2402 SCSTL
+2402 ICSTL
-2407 NASGRILTA
+2407 NASGRITCA
-2416 SDIYS
+2416 DVYS
-2421 QSWVRTVGQ
+2421 SSWLRTVGQ
-2430 TGWYSETYGGGWHM
+2430 TGWYSESYGGGWYM
-2444 TDSTWVRTYNNKQ
+2444 TDSIWIRAYNNKQ
-2457 IYSGSTSADAIHTAG
+2457 IYTGSTSADAIHTAG

-2481 AGSYIQAGGGFNCA
+2481 GGGIVTAGGGLDVV
-2495 GVLNSSGASGF
+2495 GVRASTGCSGF
-2506 NVYAAFHGNGQHGGI
+2506 NVYGRFYGNGQHGGI
-2521 EIGASDNVFGIGVH
+2521 EIGASDNVLGIGVH
-2535 SNDHMYW
+2535 ANDSWYM
-2542 WWTNSGNVGSYSNKS
+2542 WWTPSGSVDSASNKS
-2557 YIMEYTGSSWIFTG
+2557 YIFEWGANNWRFTG
-2571 NILAT
+2571 NILAS
-2576 GGITAKITSDM
+2576 GGITAKTTSDM
-2587 RLKNRVGQT
+2587 RLKDRVGQT

-2636 AVSKALPTICGKDD
+2636 AVSKALPTICGKDE

-2671 QLNTLGIN
+2671 QLNTLGIK

-2706 NKLKREYR
+2706 NKLKMEYR

>member
-82 KSNDDVR
+82 KSNDDIR

-146 EYSNLVYR
+146 EYSNLAYR

-315 QIVDFSYIKPSIKN
+315 QIVDFSYIKPSIKK

-399 CGACNFQIGVT
+399 CGACNFKIGVT

-740 FNIKEGVYENV
+740 FNIKEGIYENV

-761 AIGDD
+761 AIGED

-815 TLYAGIDNYSYV
+815 TLYAGIDSYSYV

-906 LDEFATIVNGSLGDL
+906 LDEFATIVNGSLKDL

-972 QLTGTTYGWKVLT
+972 QLTGATYEWKVIT

-1022 GDLWVNATFSTTYS
+1022 GDLWVNATFGSTYS

-1063 TDDQAALEAQAAAD
+1063 TDDQA
-1077 KAAQDAANAQ
+1077 
-1087 ATADAAKDRLNT
+1087 
-1099 WADDG
+1099 
-1104 FISPTEKPALVDEQK
+1104 
-1119 RIEAEYLQIKA
+1119 
-1130 DADRYGIPIPQYTEA
+1130 
-1145 KTNYVA
+1145 
-1151 ELTYHTTAIPE
+1151 
-1162 NIAVRPALK
+1162 
-1171 STQIIY
+1171 
-1177 YDRRNGALNQIAAAA
+1177 
-1192 KSAADSAKESALEA
+1192 ALEA

-1284 IAKTNLNNANIAFNT
+1284 IAKTNLNNANIAFNS
-1299 AATDLISTIRTAIA
+1299 AATDLIATIRAAIS
-1313 DGITTNIEKAAV
+1313 DGITTNTEKAAV

-1362 QKAVDLDYLK
+1362 QKAVDLNYLK
-1372 QAFTE
+1372 QAFKE
-1377 KTTITDGV
+1377 ETTITDGV

-1394 YTDGNS
+1394 YTDGGS
-1400 YKIMSGSNGIYNPS
+1400 YKIMSGSNGIYDSS

-1493 KSGTS
+1493 KSGSS

-1519 GNGYR
+1519 GSGYR
-1524 IKVDEANDAIYFEK
+1524 IKVDEANNAIYFEK

-1610 ITLPVASNNLAFN
+1610 ITLPNLTTPADLTSALNAYATQSWVNGKGYVTATALATMGLATQAWVNSQGFLKSNSLDNYVTLNTIQNITAAKTFQG
-1623 EGIAYVKSDGITE
+1623 GIVSTTFRKSE
-1636 IGNKLD
+1636 
-1642 FHDPTPTNQ
+1642 
-1651 DYDYRLHQI
+1651 
-1660 YDNGAVLVGSGKFR
+1660 
-1674 ATEFQKIGGTASQ
+1674 GTASQ

-1700 ALSYYGDQQTIYKA
+1700 ALSYNGNQNKVEFSKYVDYVK
-1714 RHLAV
+1714 V
-1719 VDRRNE
+1719 VDRRNQVITPNSVE
-1725 NVTPSTLLANSISS
+1725 NSS
-1739 YFSLQDTPYSNWRST
+1739 VNAYFSMQGTPTNQWYSVLT
-1754 ICVKGWS
+1754 LKGWS
-1761 ADYATWELTG
+1761 NDYGVWQLAG
-1771 PSHNND
+1771 PSSTNN
-1777 TKANERLYYRYGFNS
+1777 TNSRPYYRDGRITTWNA
-1792 SWKTSWKPL
+1792 WKPI
-1801 AFLEDISNVADS
+1801 AFLEDISNVADV
-1813 YFNGQNIYNDYGHWV
+1813 YFNGQNIYSDYGHWV
-1828 VGLIRIGTADISDKY
+1828 VGLVRIGTADIGDKF
-1843 ISGEMIYRRSNGFYS
+1843 ISGEMIYRRSNGIYPN
-1858 SGSVRFNLIKK
+1858 GSVRFNLIKK
-1869 YNSTQM
+1869 YNQTNVY
-1875 FAGVFYNGFGIDPD
+1875 AGVFYNGYGIDHD
-1889 QNAPRLCT
+1889 QSAPKLCT
-1897 FTYQGVKWGGLCW
+1897 FTYGGVKYAGLKW
-1910 RSAASLNSIKTI
+1910 ASAESLNSIKTI
-1922 VYDNSSTDTPFYVLY
+1922 IYDNSSTDTPFYVLY
-1937 YKSNIPDV
+1937 YNSQSSSVINA
-1945 TNPEINNSI
+1945 EINNSI
-1954 SVLGSDIDIQ
+1954 SELGSDIDIQ
-1964 PVSTNGRIYT
+1964 PISTNGRIYT
-1974 SADRFE
+1974 AADRIE
-1980 INNITNG
+1980 INNISNG
-1987 WSYIR
+1987 WAYVR
-1992 HRTNGRFYDVGL
+1992 HRTNGRYFDVGL
-2004 SGTTGGLVGLVG
+2004 SGTTAGMDGAG
-2016 NYEIRPTGSNNE
+2016 NFEIRPNGSNNK
-2028 GIFVRYSQSNYGKLG
+2028 GIFVRYGGSGYGKLG
-2043 VVNRSGQECS
+2043 VLSKDTQECS
-2053 IGYFNSNN
+2053 ISYFNNAPT
-2061 DFGDKPIWT
+2061 GTYPLWT

-2075 RDSRSFD
+2075 RNQYSFD
-2082 WWYGTEGYKMT
+2082 WFYHNQGYKMT
-2093 LMEDG
+2093 LDSEG
-2098 RLFVNRKS
+2098 KLFVNRKS
-2106 GNAPSY
+2106 GDAPSI
-2112 SLSIGD
+2112 SLAIGD
-2118 NDTGLNWASDGRITF
+2118 NDTGLNQTANGTIKF
-2133 YSNSKDVGNW
+2133 YANNLSVGYWNI
-2143 GYTDA
+2143 YDA
-2148 RFHNIT
+2148 NLHNCY
-2154 FREANNNDYNGLSL
+2154 FRNPTNNDYNGLAL
-2168 MINGNGT
+2168 MINGNGS
-2175 ANTIKPGIGFH
+2175 NLYPGIGFH

-2196 LDAAGNWSFCVQGGS
+2196 LDAAGTWTFAVQGGTL
-2211 IGGTV
+2211 GGSV
-2216 QAGSFYANGG
+2216 RAGSFYANGG

-2231 VNGCE
+2231 SNGCE

-2242 NTSYVHITNNANR
+2242 NTSYVHFTNNANR
-2255 PYYFDH
+2255 IYYFD
-2261 GVITNG
+2261 NR
-2267 GIDPYEHNKFTLGSS
+2267 IDVAGSVVPYNHNANLLGA
-2282 PKYWAGAYISKVYGG
+2282 PDRYWAGAYISRVYGQSDT
-2297 ANWADYTTN
+2297 AIHLTTN
-2306 AYIGGQQFNPQTYFG
+2306 YAGGQRQNPQDYFNNG
-2321 STSIG
+2321 VG
-2326 LKVAMTGTPT
+2326 VKVALTGATT
-2336 NGAYWSDTLWINGYY
+2336 DGTYWSDTLWINGYSGSDA
-2351 GGDVPTCNAL
+2351 GGCAAL
-2361 HFPRDGSSEM
+2361 HFPRGTAEI
-2371 YISSQTY
+2371 YISGQMSTD
-2378 NATVY
+2378 TSY
-2383 GTKYRFW
+2383 GTKYRIW
-2390 SSKNSNKLDAAW
+2390 SSKNSNKSDVAW
-2402 SCSTL
+2402 TCAQL
-2407 NASGRILTA
+2407 HAYGRINANT
-2416 SDIYS
+2416 DIWS
-2421 QSWVRTVGQ
+2421 KGWLRTEGPV
-2430 TGWYSETYGGGWHM
+2430 GWYSESYGGGWYM
-2444 TDSTWVRTYNNKQ
+2444 TDRVWIRAYNDTR
-2457 IYSGSTSADAIHTAG
+2457 IYTGSTSADAIHTAG

-2481 AGSYIQAGGGFNCA
+2481 AGSYMQADGGFNCA
-2495 GVLNSSGASGF
+2495 GVLNSGGAAGF
-2506 NVYAAFHGNGQHGGI
+2506 NVYACFHGNEQHGGI
-2521 EIGASDNVFGIGVH
+2521 EIGSSDNVFGIGVH

-2542 WWTNSGNVGSYSNKS
+2542 WWTNSGSVGSSSNKS
-2557 YIMEYTGSSWIFTG
+2557 YIMEYGGGTWQFTG
-2571 NILAT
+2571 NIGAT
-2576 GGITAKITSDM
+2576 GGITAMTSSDEN
-2587 RLKNRVGQT
+2587 LKNRLDYEV
-2596 DYAKKLLSLG
+2596 DYASKLLLLG
-2606 LVFDYIYNDTAQSRI
+2606 KVFDFTYNDKALSR
-2621 GKMVDDKRHIGLSYQ
+2621 KDKYADRNVHTGLSWQ
-2636 AVSKALPTICGKDD
+2636 KVRNILPTVCGMDK

-2671 QLNTLGIN
+2671 QLNTLGIK

>member
-116 GSTDR
+116 GNTDR

-146 EYSNLVYR
+146 EYSNLAYR

-168 SLENVFFSNALQ
+168 SLENMFFSNALQ

-390 ATVSMTSGA
+390 ATISMTSGA

-740 FNIKEGVYENV
+740 FNIKEGIYENV

-875 LQIGTT
+875 LQVGTT

-906 LDEFATIVNGSLGDL
+906 LDEFATTVNGSLKDL

-948 TTDKDKNT
+948 TTEKDKNT

-963 DGNGKAYRF
+963 DSNGKAYRF
-972 QLTGTTYGWKVLT
+972 QLTGTTYEWKVLT

-1022 GDLWVNATFSTTYS
+1022 GDLWVNATFGSTYS
-1036 NDVLRCKTAKA
+1036 NDVLRCKTAKT

-1056 WEKASKY
+1056 WGKASKY
-1063 TDDQAALEAQAAAD
+1063 TDDQA
-1077 KAAQDAANAQ
+1077 
-1087 ATADAAKDRLNT
+1087 
-1099 WADDG
+1099 
-1104 FISPTEKPALVDEQK
+1104 
-1119 RIEAEYLQIKA
+1119 
-1130 DADRYGIPIPQYTEA
+1130 
-1145 KTNYVA
+1145 
-1151 ELTYHTTAIPE
+1151 
-1162 NIAVRPALK
+1162 
-1171 STQIIY
+1171 
-1177 YDRRNGALNQIAAAA
+1177 
-1192 KSAADSAKESALEA
+1192 ALEA

-1299 AATDLISTIRTAIA
+1299 AATDLIAKIRAAIA
-1313 DGITTNIEKAAV
+1313 DGITTNTEKAAV

-1362 QKAVDLDYLK
+1362 QKAVDLNYLK
-1372 QAFTE
+1372 QAFKE
-1377 KTTITDGV
+1377 ETTITNGV

-1394 YTDGNS
+1394 YTDGSS
-1400 YKIMSGSNGIYNPS
+1400 YKIMSGSNGIYDSS
-1414 KIGGGIA
+1414 KTGGGIA

-1451 GTGYFAN
+1451 GTGYLAN

-1498 ISYVVPRYP
+1498 INYVVPRYP

-1519 GNGYR
+1519 GSGYR
-1524 IKVDEANDAIYFEK
+1524 IKVDEANNAIYVEK
-1538 ADGGIVNFYAT
+1538 DGGGIVNFYAT

-1555 GVGTK
+1555 GAGTK

-1610 ITLPVASNNLAFN
+1610 ITLPNLATPGDITTALNGYATQAWVTDKNYATQSWVNGKGYVTATALATMGFATQAWVNSQGFLKSNSLDNYVTLNTIQTITGTKTFN
-1623 EGIAYVKSDGITE
+1623 
-1636 IGNKLD
+1636 
-1642 FHDPTPTNQ
+1642 TPGG
-1651 DYDYRLHQI
+1651 L
-1660 YDNGAVLVGSGKFR
+1660 
-1674 ATEFQKIGGTASQ
+1674 KIGGPTGITLSNSSAGNLIVANLSNTAQAGIEASLFKKLGGTSSQ
-1687 FLKADGSVDSNLY
+1687 FLKADGSVDGNLY
-1700 ALSYYGDQQTIYKA
+1700 ALAYEGNQNKVQYSYHS
-1714 RHLAV
+1714 RLASYLQV
-1719 VDRRNE
+1719 IDRRSE
-1725 NVTPSTLLANSISS
+1725 VPKPNSYESHNISA
-1739 YFSLQDTPYSNWRST
+1739 FFNMGKSNGMPEDNWWSGFHVR
-1754 ICVKGWS
+1754 GWG
-1761 ADYATWELTG
+1761 DGYCTWELIG
-1771 PSHNND
+1771 PSSTGNTAYNLRYRTGIGD
-1777 TKANERLYYRYGFNS
+1777 TWGDWKMIMTDVECDKNYVKKAGDTMTGNLNVPFISTAVNPDNQGNYFYSSDDNFIRRSTWHAALTHLSQKQLALDLTSLDQNKWYPCIIGAPARGGTPLRITLFNGLRGNKPSWGLHQQGFSLLLDYEVTGSGWGTIPIAAKLNWYAGSNGGETAFGGRQQNTMASTEIIYLRGGGIYYYRTTNGDVLTVQPNGYTWS
-1792 SWKTSWKPL
+1792 SGSYNYSAPVKTSQDNSPMEKTFDQVYWAPNNL
-1801 AFLEDISNVADS
+1801 RNTRTIWGQPFNGSQNVSGALSGVTTINASNTIYTSGDISNGG
-1813 YFNGQNIYNDYGHWV
+1813 YIYCNGRLYVDRG
-1828 VGLIRIGTADISDKY
+1828 R
-1843 ISGEMIYRRSNGFYS
+1843 YS
-1858 SGSVRFNLIKK
+1858 STATPSI
-1869 YNSTQM
+1869 
-1875 FAGVFYNGFGIDPD
+1875 
-1889 QNAPRLCT
+1889 
-1897 FTYQGVKWGGLCW
+1897 
-1910 RSAASLNSIKTI
+1910 SLAIG
-1922 VYDNSSTDTPFYVLY
+1922 DTDTGFHW
-1937 YKSNIPDV
+1937 S
-1945 TNPEINNSI
+1945 
-1954 SVLGSDIDIQ
+1954 SD
-1964 PVSTNGRIYT
+1964 
-1974 SADRFE
+1974 
-1980 INNITNG
+1980 
-1987 WSYIR
+1987 
-1992 HRTNGRFYDVGL
+1992 
-2004 SGTTGGLVGLVG
+2004 
-2016 NYEIRPTGSNNE
+2016 
-2028 GIFVRYSQSNYGKLG
+2028 G
-2043 VVNRSGQECS
+2043 VVN
-2053 IGYFNSNN
+2053 
-2061 DFGDKPIWT
+2061 
-2070 VGAGI
+2070 
-2075 RDSRSFD
+2075 
-2082 WWYGTEGYKMT
+2082 
-2093 LMEDG
+2093 
-2098 RLFVNRKS
+2098 
-2106 GNAPSY
+2106 
-2112 SLSIGD
+2112 
-2118 NDTGLNWASDGRITF
+2118 F
-2133 YSNSKDVGNW
+2133 YSNAKNVGQW
-2143 GYTDA
+2143 DTGAA
-2148 RFHNIT
+2148 RFHNVS
-2154 FREANNNDYNGLSL
+2154 FREAYNNDYNGLGL
-2168 MINGNGT
+2168 MVNGNGT
-2175 ANTIKPGIGFH
+2175 SNTVKPGIGFH
-2186 QPGVYAGSLR
+2186 QPGVYANSLR
-2196 LDAAGNWSFCVQGGS
+2196 SDGPGDFRFCVQGGTV
-2211 IGGTV
+2211 GCQV

-2226 WLYSN
+2226 LIYSN
-2231 VNGCE
+2231 ANGCQAAF
-2236 VRIGSQ
+2236 GSQ
-2242 NTSYVHITNNANR
+2242 SVSYVHITNNANR
-2255 PYYFDH
+2255 AYYMDH
-2261 GVITNG
+2261 
-2267 GIDPYEHNKFTLGSS
+2267 TLH
-2282 PKYWAGAYISKVYGG
+2282 IS
-2297 ANWADYTTN
+2297 
-2306 AYIGGQQFNPQTYFG
+2306 
-2321 STSIG
+2321 
-2326 LKVAMTGTPT
+2326 
-2336 NGAYWSDTLWINGYY
+2336 
-2351 GGDVPTCNAL
+2351 GDVAPYTNEANAL
-2361 HFPRDGSSEM
+2361 G
-2371 YISSQTY
+2371 
-2378 NATVY
+2378 N
-2383 GTKYRFW
+2383 
-2390 SSKNSNKLDAAW
+2390 SSKW
-2402 SCSTL
+2402 W
-2407 NASGRILTA
+2407 GE
-2416 SDIYS
+2416 IYGKEVYVS
-2421 QSWVRTVGQ
+2421 SWVRFT
-2430 TGWYSETYGGGWHM
+2430 
-2444 TDSTWVRTYNNKQ
+2444 
-2457 IYSGSTSADAIHTAG
+2457 
-2472 GMNASGRIY
+2472 
-2481 AGSYIQAGGGFNCA
+2481 
-2495 GVLNSSGASGF
+2495 GASG
-2506 NVYAAFHGNGQHGGI
+2506 VYWTAYSGGWTMYDATYIRSYGGKSLWI
-2521 EIGASDNVFGIGVH
+2521 E
-2535 SNDHMYW
+2535 
-2542 WWTNSGNVGSYSNKS
+2542 
-2557 YIMEYTGSSWIFTG
+2557 G
-2571 NILAT
+2571 NILAN
-2576 GGITAKITSDM
+2576 GGITAKTTSDM

-2636 AVSKALPTICGKDD
+2636 AVSKVLPAICGKDD

-2671 QLNTLGIN
+2671 QLNTLGIK

>member
-146 EYSNLVYR
+146 EYSNLAYR

-168 SLENVFFSNALQ
+168 SLENMFFSNALQ

-329 ALNKAGVRMDM
+329 ALNKAGVRMDI

-536 NPSIG
+536 NPIIG

-554 NGQFHQLYVSNYTLK
+554 NGRFHQLYVSNYTLK

-740 FNIKEGVYENV
+740 FNIKEGIYENV

-761 AIGDD
+761 AIGED

-921 QDQIDGAIET
+921 QNQIDGAIET

-948 TTDKDKNT
+948 TTDKDKNI

-972 QLTGTTYGWKVLT
+972 QLTGTTYKWKVIT

-1016 TETYEV
+1016 TEAYEV
-1022 GDLWVNATFSTTYS
+1022 GDLWVNATFGSTYS

-1063 TDDQAALEAQAAAD
+1063 TDDQA
-1077 KAAQDAANAQ
+1077 
-1087 ATADAAKDRLNT
+1087 
-1099 WADDG
+1099 
-1104 FISPTEKPALVDEQK
+1104 
-1119 RIEAEYLQIKA
+1119 
-1130 DADRYGIPIPQYTEA
+1130 
-1145 KTNYVA
+1145 
-1151 ELTYHTTAIPE
+1151 
-1162 NIAVRPALK
+1162 
-1171 STQIIY
+1171 
-1177 YDRRNGALNQIAAAA
+1177 
-1192 KSAADSAKESALEA
+1192 ALEA

-1299 AATDLISTIRTAIA
+1299 AATDLISTIRSAIA
-1313 DGITTNIEKAAV
+1313 DGITTNTEKAAV

-1362 QKAVDLDYLK
+1362 QKAVDLNYLK
-1372 QAFTE
+1372 QAFKE
-1377 KTTITDGV
+1377 ETTITNGV

-1394 YTDGNS
+1394 YTDGSS
-1400 YKIMSGSNGIYNPS
+1400 YKIMSGSNGIYDSS
-1414 KIGGGIA
+1414 KTGGGIA

-1436 ENMPSDVAKGLVRFD
+1436 QNMPADVAKGLVRFD

-1493 KSGTS
+1493 KSGSS

-1519 GNGYR
+1519 GSGYR
-1524 IKVDEANDAIYFEK
+1524 IKVDEANNAIYFEK

-1610 ITLPVASNNLAFN
+1610 ITLPNLATPGDITTALSGYATQSWVTDKNYATQSWVNGKGYVTATALATMGF
-1623 EGIAYVKSDGITE
+1623 ATQTWVKSQGFLKSNSLDNYVTLNTIQNITAAKTFQGGIVST
-1636 IGNKLD
+1636 
-1642 FHDPTPTNQ
+1642 T
-1651 DYDYRLHQI
+1651 
-1660 YDNGAVLVGSGKFR
+1660 FR
-1674 ATEFQKIGGTASQ
+1674 KSDGTASQ
-1687 FLKADGSVDSNLY
+1687 FLKADGSIDSNTY
-1700 ALSYYGDQQTIYKA
+1700 AKLTD
-1714 RHLAV
+1714 V
-1719 VDRRNE
+1719 
-1725 NVTPSTLLANSISS
+1725 
-1739 YFSLQDTPYSNWRST
+1739 SN
-1754 ICVKGWS
+1754 I
-1761 ADYATWELTG
+1761 AD
-1771 PSHNND
+1771 
-1777 TKANERLYYRYGFNS
+1777 
-1792 SWKTSWKPL
+1792 
-1801 AFLEDISNVADS
+1801 V
-1813 YFNGQNIYNDYGHWV
+1813 YFNGQNIYSDYGHWV
-1828 VGLIRIGTADISDKY
+1828 VGLIRIGTADIGDKY
-1843 ISGEMIYRRSNGFYS
+1843 ISGEMIYRRSNGLYAN
-1858 SGSVRFNLIKK
+1858 GSVRFNLIKK
-1869 YNSTQM
+1869 YQTTSM
-1875 FAGVFYNGFGIDPD
+1875 FAGVLYVGYGINTD
-1889 QNAPRLCT
+1889 QEAPRLCT

-1922 VYDNSSTDTPFYVLY
+1922 IYDNSSTDTPFYVRY
-1937 YKSNIPDV
+1937 SQSGEVQN
-1945 TNPEINNSI
+1945 TEINNSI
-1954 SVLGSDIDIQ
+1954 SVLGSDIDIF
-1964 PVSTNGRIYT
+1964 PISSNGKFYT
-1974 SADRFE
+1974 SSGRMDIHSAGNDWAYMRY
-1980 INNITNG
+1980 T
-1987 WSYIR
+1987 
-1992 HRTNGRFYDVGL
+1992 TDGRFYDIGL
-2004 SGTTGGLVGLVG
+2004 SSSRNSGSAMNGGTG
-2016 NYEIRPTGSNNE
+2016 NFEIRPNGSKSE
-2028 GIFVRYSQSNYGKLG
+2028 GVFVRYGGSTYGKLG
-2043 VVNRSGQECS
+2043 VVSKNTPECS
-2053 IGYFNSNN
+2053 ISYYNN
-2061 DFGDKPIWT
+2061 APTGTYPLWT

-2075 RDSRSFD
+2075 RNQYSFD
-2082 WWYGTEGYKMT
+2082 WWYHNQGYKMT
-2093 LMEDG
+2093 LDSEG
-2098 RLFVNRKS
+2098 KLFVNRKI
-2106 GNAPSY
+2106 GDAPSI
-2112 SLSIGD
+2112 SLAIGD
-2118 NDTGLNWASDGRITF
+2118 NDTGLHWSSDGIVNF
-2133 YSNSKDVGNW
+2133 YSNAKNVGQW
-2143 GYTDA
+2143 ETGAA
-2148 RFHNIT
+2148 RFHNVS
-2154 FREANNNDYNGLSL
+2154 FREAYNNDYNGLGL
-2168 MINGNGT
+2168 MVNGNGT
-2175 ANTIKPGIGFH
+2175 SNTVKPGIGFH

-2196 LDAAGNWSFCVQGGS
+2196 LDGAGGWTFAVQGGS
-2211 IGGTV
+2211 TGGTV
-2216 QAGSFYANGG
+2216 SAGSFYANGG
-2226 WLYSN
+2226 LIYSN
-2231 VNGCE
+2231 ANGCQAAF
-2236 VRIGSQ
+2236 GSQ
-2242 NTSYVHITNNANR
+2242 NASYVHITNNANR
-2255 PYYFDH
+2255 AYYFDNSLF
-2261 GVITNG
+2261 VNG
-2267 GIDPYEHNKFTLGSS
+2267 SVLPYSSSTYSLGD
-2282 PKYWAGAYISKVYGG
+2282 AGHLWNYVYGNHFMG
-2297 ANWADYTTN
+2297 NSASAT
-2306 AYIGGQQFNPQTYFG
+2306 YILPNYVGGQQANPQTYFNNSMG
-2321 STSIG
+2321 V
-2326 LKVAMTGTPT
+2326 KVAMTGVNPDS
-2336 NGAYWSDTLWINGYY
+2336 YWGDTLWINGY
-2351 GGDVPTCNAL
+2351 GGTDVPNMCAL
-2361 HFPRDGSSEM
+2361 HFSRGGAPLI
-2371 YISSQTY
+2371 YISSQKY
-2378 NATVY
+2378 HATSY
-2383 GTKYRFW
+2383 GTMYHIW
-2390 SSKNSNKLDAAW
+2390 TGYNSNHSSAAW
-2402 SCSTL
+2402 TCSTL
-2407 NASGRILTA
+2407 NARDQVL
-2416 SDIYS
+2416 
-2421 QSWVRTVGQ
+2421 
-2430 TGWYSETYGGGWHM
+2430 
-2444 TDSTWVRTYNNKQ
+2444 
-2457 IYSGSTSADAIHTAG
+2457 AG
-2472 GMNASGRIY
+2472 G
-2481 AGSYIQAGGGFNCA
+2481 YIQALGGVNCA
-2495 GVLNSSGASGF
+2495 GVINPGGCSGF
-2506 NVYAAFHGNGQHGGI
+2506 NVYATFHGNGQHGGI

-2535 SNDHMYW
+2535 SNDHIYW
-2542 WWTNSGNVGSYSNKS
+2542 WWTNSGSIGSSSNKS
-2557 YIMEYTGSSWIFTG
+2557 YIMDYGGGNWIFYG

-2576 GGITAKITSDM
+2576 GGVTAKTTSDM

-2621 GKMVDDKRHIGLSYQ
+2621 DKMVDNKRHIGLSYQ
-2636 AVSKALPTICGKDD
+2636 AVSKVLPTICGKDD

-2671 QLNTLGIN
+2671 QLNTLGIK

-2706 NKLKREYR
+2706 NKLKMEYR

>member
-146 EYSNLVYR
+146 EYSNLAYR

-740 FNIKEGVYENV
+740 FNIKEGIYENV

-906 LDEFATIVNGSLGDL
+906 LDEFAAIVNGSLGDL

-1022 GDLWVNATFSTTYS
+1022 GDLWVNATFSNTYS

-1063 TDDQAALEAQAAAD
+1063 TDDQAALEAQ
-1077 KAAQDAANAQ
+1077 
-1087 ATADAAKDRLNT
+1087 
-1099 WADDG
+1099 
-1104 FISPTEKPALVDEQK
+1104 
-1119 RIEAEYLQIKA
+1119 
-1130 DADRYGIPIPQYTEA
+1130 
-1145 KTNYVA
+1145 
-1151 ELTYHTTAIPE
+1151 
-1162 NIAVRPALK
+1162 
-1171 STQIIY
+1171 
-1177 YDRRNGALNQIAAAA
+1177 
-1192 KSAADSAKESALEA
+1192 
-1206 QRLAKAAQADV
+1206 RLAKAAQANV

-1258 LNNIE
+1258 LNNIG

-1299 AATDLISTIRTAIA
+1299 AATDLISTIRSAIA
-1313 DGITTNIEKAAV
+1313 DGITTNTEKAAV

-1332 NTKYG
+1332 NIKYG

-1377 KTTITDGV
+1377 ETTITDGI

-1394 YTDGNS
+1394 YTDGSS
-1400 YKIMSGSNGIYNPS
+1400 YKIMSGSNGIYNSS

-1421 SWWGGSMKDRNDYTS
+1421 SWWGGSMKDRNDYTP
-1436 ENMPSDVAKGLVRFD
+1436 ENMPADVAKGLVRFD

-1493 KSGTS
+1493 KSGSS

-1519 GNGYR
+1519 GSGYR
-1524 IKVDEANDAIYFEK
+1524 IKVDEANNAIYFEK

-1596 ISLNGQRYD
+1596 ISLNGQRYE

-1610 ITLPVASNNLAFN
+1610 ITLPNLKLAEPTTFRLAPSGN
-1623 EGIAYVKSDGITE
+1623 IAVESVGRTGSYEFWDSDTGFALI
-1636 IGNKLD
+1636 
-1642 FHDPTPTNQ
+1642 
-1651 DYDYRLHQI
+1651 R
-1660 YDNGAVLVGSGKFR
+1660 GKGF
-1674 ATEFQKIGGTASQ
+1674 ATERGTASQ
-1687 FLKADGSVDSNLY
+1687 FLKADGSVDGNLY
-1700 ALSYYGDQQTIYKA
+1700 LTQASTDSRYVLKTGDTITG
-1714 RHLAV
+1714 RLEV
-1719 VDRRNE
+1719 
-1725 NVTPSTLLANSISS
+1725 
-1739 YFSLQDTPYSNWRST
+1739 RST
-1754 ICVKGWS
+1754 FLVVPSNIAGGYNEGIRVCNGSNNWS
-1761 ADYATWELTG
+1761 NIQFGAQNAW
-1771 PSHNND
+1771 
-1777 TKANERLYYRYGFNS
+1777 
-1792 SWKTSWKPL
+1792 
-1801 AFLEDISNVADS
+1801 
-1813 YFNGQNIYNDYGHWV
+1813 NGKVDGQWV
-1828 VGLIRIGTADISDKY
+1828 VGKNPANYLQVCIAGTETSNTTRPSKGFSVDTNGYLHTGY
-1843 ISGEMIYRRSNGFYS
+1843 ISVEINTDNQGDYFYS
-1858 SGSVRFNLIKK
+1858 SNDAFLRRSAWYAALSHLSNKQRTLDLT
-1869 YNSTQM
+1869 SL
-1875 FAGVFYNGFGIDPD
+1875 D
-1889 QNAPRLCT
+1889 QNKWYPCIIGTPAYGGTPLRITLFNGLRGNKPTWGSHQQGFSLLLDYEVTGSGWGTLAAIAKLNWYFGSYGGETAFGGRQQNTMASTEIIYLRGGGIYYYRTTNGQELTVQPNGYTWGSSSYNYSAP
-1897 FTYQGVKWGGLCW
+1897 VKT
-1910 RSAASLNSIKTI
+1910 SQ
-1922 VYDNSSTDTPFYVLY
+1922 DNSPMEKTFDQVYWLPATLRNTRTIWGQSFNGSQNVSGALSGATTITATGDITTSANIRGRSINAGADLTVAGYTYCNGRLYVDRGRYSITATPTISLAIGDTDTGFHWESDGIV
-1937 YKSNIPDV
+1937 
-1945 TNPEINNSI
+1945 SI
-1954 SVLGSDIDIQ
+1954 YCNAAARGDW
-1964 PVSTNGRIYT
+1964 R
-1974 SADRFE
+1974 
-1980 INNITNG
+1980 
-1987 WSYIR
+1987 
-1992 HRTNGRFYDVGL
+1992 VGQ
-2004 SGTTGGLVGLVG
+2004 
-2016 NYEIRPTGSNNE
+2016 
-2028 GIFVRYSQSNYGKLG
+2028 FRYGH
-2043 VVNRSGQECS
+2043 
-2053 IGYFNSNN
+2053 GYL
-2061 DFGDKPIWT
+2061 KE
-2070 VGAGI
+2070 A
-2075 RDSRSFD
+2075 
-2082 WWYGTEGYKMT
+2082 
-2093 LMEDG
+2093 
-2098 RLFVNRKS
+2098 S
-2106 GNAPSY
+2106 GNDY
-2112 SLSIGD
+2112 
-2118 NDTGLNWASDGRITF
+2118 
-2133 YSNSKDVGNW
+2133 
-2143 GYTDA
+2143 YTLG
-2148 RFHNIT
+2148 I
-2154 FREANNNDYNGLSL
+2154 
-2168 MINGNGT
+2168 MVNGNGT

-2186 QPGVYAGSLR
+2186 QPGVYANSLR
-2196 LDAAGNWSFCVQGGS
+2196 SDGPGDFRFCVQGGTV
-2211 IGGTV
+2211 GCTV
-2216 QAGSFYANGG
+2216 QAANFYANGG
-2226 WLYSN
+2226 WLYSSA
-2231 VNGCE
+2231 NGCE
-2236 VRIGSQ
+2236 IRIGSQ

-2255 PYYFDH
+2255 PYY
-2261 GVITNG
+2261 
-2267 GIDPYEHNKFTLGSS
+2267 IDNTINISGTISPYSYNTYDLGDAGHVWRYLYVNKVL
-2282 PKYWAGAYISKVYGG
+2282 GG
-2297 ANWADYTTN
+2297 ANWADYLSTN
-2306 AYIGGQQFNPQTYFG
+2306 YIGGQQPNPQTYFG
-2321 STSIG
+2321 SGTG
-2326 LKVAMTGTPT
+2326 LKVAMTGSIKMW
-2336 NGAYWSDTLWINGYY
+2336 NDTLWINGYS
-2351 GGDVPTCNAL
+2351 GSDVKDMCAL
-2361 HFPRDGSSEM
+2361 HTVRDGTPQM
-2371 YISSQTY
+2371 YISTQKSDATSYGTMYLFYTSY
-2378 NATVY
+2378 NA
-2383 GTKYRFW
+2383 
-2390 SSKNSNKLDAAW
+2390 NKSDRPW
-2402 SCSTL
+2402 ICSTL
-2407 NASGRILTA
+2407 NAYGRITTA

-2421 QSWVRTVGQ
+2421 QSWVRTVGT
-2430 TGWYSETYGGGWHM
+2430 TGWYSESYGGGIYM
-2444 TDSTWVRTYNNKQ
+2444 TDSTYVRVYNNKSF
-2457 IYSGSTSADAIHTAG
+2457 YVS
-2472 GMNASGRIY
+2472 
-2481 AGSYIQAGGGFNCA
+2481 
-2495 GVLNSSGASGF
+2495 
-2506 NVYAAFHGNGQHGGI
+2506 
-2521 EIGASDNVFGIGVH
+2521 
-2535 SNDHMYW
+2535 
-2542 WWTNSGNVGSYSNKS
+2542 
-2557 YIMEYTGSSWIFTG
+2557 G

-2576 GGITAKITSDM
+2576 GGITAKTTSDM

-2671 QLNTLGIN
+2671 QLNTLGIK

>member
-116 GSTDR
+116 GNTDR

-146 EYSNLVYR
+146 EYSNLAYR

-168 SLENVFFSNALQ
+168 SLENMFFSNALQ

-291 KYINPDTGDYYTFEN
+291 KYINPDTGDHYTFEN

-390 ATVSMTSGA
+390 ATISMTSGA

-410 EITQEGKQVF
+410 EVTQEGKQVF

-740 FNIKEGVYENV
+740 FNIKEGIYENV

-875 LQIGTT
+875 LQVGTT

-906 LDEFATIVNGSLGDL
+906 LDEFATTVNGSLKDL

-948 TTDKDKNT
+948 TTEKDKNT

-963 DGNGKAYRF
+963 DSNGKAYRF
-972 QLTGTTYGWKVLT
+972 QLTGTTYEWKVLT

-1022 GDLWVNATFSTTYS
+1022 GDLWVNATFGSTYS
-1036 NDVLRCKTAKA
+1036 NDVLRCKTAKT

-1063 TDDQAALEAQAAAD
+1063 TDDQA
-1077 KAAQDAANAQ
+1077 
-1087 ATADAAKDRLNT
+1087 
-1099 WADDG
+1099 
-1104 FISPTEKPALVDEQK
+1104 
-1119 RIEAEYLQIKA
+1119 
-1130 DADRYGIPIPQYTEA
+1130 
-1145 KTNYVA
+1145 
-1151 ELTYHTTAIPE
+1151 
-1162 NIAVRPALK
+1162 
-1171 STQIIY
+1171 
-1177 YDRRNGALNQIAAAA
+1177 
-1192 KSAADSAKESALEA
+1192 ALEA

-1299 AATDLISTIRTAIA
+1299 AATDLISTIRAAIA
-1313 DGITTNIEKAAV
+1313 DGITTNTEKAAV

-1362 QKAVDLDYLK
+1362 QKAVDLNYLK
-1372 QAFTE
+1372 QAFKE
-1377 KTTITDGV
+1377 ETTITNGV

-1394 YTDGNS
+1394 YTDGSS
-1400 YKIMSGSNGIYNPS
+1400 YKIMSGSNGIYDSS
-1414 KIGGGIA
+1414 KTGGGIA

-1436 ENMPSDVAKGLVRFD
+1436 QNMPADVAKGLVRFD

-1498 ISYVVPRYP
+1498 INYVVPRYP

-1524 IKVDEANDAIYFEK
+1524 IKVDEPNNAIYVEK
-1538 ADGGIVNFYAT
+1538 DGGGIVNFYAT

-1555 GVGTK
+1555 GAGTK

-1610 ITLPVASNNLAFN
+1610 ITLPNLATPGDITTALNGYATQAWVTDKNYATQSWVNGKGYVTATALATMGFATQVWVN
-1623 EGIAYVKSDGITE
+1623 SQGFLKSNALDNYVTLNTIQNITAAKTFQAGIVSTAFRKS
-1636 IGNKLD
+1636 
-1642 FHDPTPTNQ
+1642 
-1651 DYDYRLHQI
+1651 
-1660 YDNGAVLVGSGKFR
+1660 
-1674 ATEFQKIGGTASQ
+1674 GGTSSQ
-1687 FLKADGSVDSNLY
+1687 FLKADGSVDSNVYLTQASTDTRY
-1700 ALSYYGDQQTIYKA
+1700 VLKTGDTMTGNLNVPFIST
-1714 RHLAV
+1714 AV
-1719 VDRRNE
+1719 NPDNQG
-1725 NVTPSTLLANSISS
+1725 N
-1739 YFSLQDTPYSNWRST
+1739 Y
-1754 ICVKGWS
+1754 
-1761 ADYATWELTG
+1761 
-1771 PSHNND
+1771 
-1777 TKANERLYYRYGFNS
+1777 
-1792 SWKTSWKPL
+1792 
-1801 AFLEDISNVADS
+1801 
-1813 YFNGQNIYNDYGHWV
+1813 
-1828 VGLIRIGTADISDKY
+1828 
-1843 ISGEMIYRRSNGFYS
+1843 FYS
-1858 SGSVRFNLIKK
+1858 SDDAFIRR
-1869 YNSTQM
+1869 STWHAALSHLSQKQLTL
-1875 FAGVFYNGFGIDPD
+1875 DLTSLD
-1889 QNAPRLCT
+1889 QNKWYPCIIGTPASGGTPLRITLFNGLRGNKPTWGSHDSGFSLLLDYEVTGSGWGTLSAIAKLNWYFGSYGGETAFGGRQQNTMASMEIIYLRGGGIYYYRTTNGQELKVRPNGYTWSSGSYNYSAP
-1897 FTYQGVKWGGLCW
+1897 VKT
-1910 RSAASLNSIKTI
+1910 SQ
-1922 VYDNSSTDTPFYVLY
+1922 DNSPMGKTFDQLYWAPNNLRNTRTIWGQPFNGSQNVSGALSGVTTINASDMIYTAGHISNGGSIYCNGRFIVDRGRHDATASPAISLAIGDSDTGLHWQANGIIEFR
-1937 YKSNIPDV
+1937 
-1945 TNPEINNSI
+1945 
-1954 SVLGSDIDIQ
+1954 SDAKQ
-1964 PVSTNGRIYT
+1964 VGYWGYTNGR
-1974 SADRFE
+1974 
-1980 INNITNG
+1980 
-1987 WSYIR
+1987 
-1992 HRTNGRFYDVGL
+1992 L
-2004 SGTTGGLVGLVG
+2004 
-2016 NYEIRPTGSNNE
+2016 
-2028 GIFVRYSQSNYGKLG
+2028 
-2043 VVNRSGQECS
+2043 
-2053 IGYFNSNN
+2053 FNC
-2061 DFGDKPIWT
+2061 
-2070 VGAGI
+2070 
-2075 RDSRSFD
+2075 
-2082 WWYGTEGYKMT
+2082 Y
-2093 LMEDG
+2093 
-2098 RLFVNRKS
+2098 
-2106 GNAPSY
+2106 
-2112 SLSIGD
+2112 
-2118 NDTGLNWASDGRITF
+2118 
-2133 YSNSKDVGNW
+2133 
-2143 GYTDA
+2143 
-2148 RFHNIT
+2148 
-2154 FREANNNDYNGLSL
+2154 FREPSGVTYEKASL
-2168 MINGNGT
+2168 MINGNGS
-2175 ANTIKPGIGFH
+2175 TISPSIGFH
-2186 QPGVYAGSLR
+2186 QPGVVGCHLE
-2196 LDAAGNWSFCVQGGS
+2196 LDNMGDFRFKDSSVHRNVCAGNLIAESGF
-2211 IGGTV
+2211 
-2216 QAGSFYANGG
+2216 
-2226 WLYSN
+2226 LYSR
-2231 VNGCE
+2231 CHDIE
-2236 VRIGSQ
+2236 VVIGAR
-2242 NTSYVHITNNANR
+2242 NTGYVHFVNNASK
-2255 PYYFDH
+2255 PYYFDNTVEIS
-2261 GVITNG
+2261 GSVIPYTNEANALGNSSKWWG
-2267 GIDPYEHNKFTLGSS
+2267 GIYGKE
-2282 PKYWAGAYISKVYGG
+2282 VYV
-2297 ANWADYTTN
+2297 
-2306 AYIGGQQFNPQTYFG
+2306 
-2321 STSIG
+2321 S
-2326 LKVAMTGTPT
+2326 
-2336 NGAYWSDTLWINGYY
+2336 
-2351 GGDVPTCNAL
+2351 
-2361 HFPRDGSSEM
+2361 R
-2371 YISSQTY
+2371 
-2378 NATVY
+2378 
-2383 GTKYRFW
+2383 
-2390 SSKNSNKLDAAW
+2390 
-2402 SCSTL
+2402 
-2407 NASGRILTA
+2407 
-2416 SDIYS
+2416 
-2421 QSWVRTVGQ
+2421 WVRFT
-2430 TGWYSETYGGGWHM
+2430 
-2444 TDSTWVRTYNNKQ
+2444 
-2457 IYSGSTSADAIHTAG
+2457 
-2472 GMNASGRIY
+2472 
-2481 AGSYIQAGGGFNCA
+2481 
-2495 GVLNSSGASGF
+2495 GASG
-2506 NVYAAFHGNGQHGGI
+2506 VYWTAYSGGWTMNDATYIRSYGGKSLWI
-2521 EIGASDNVFGIGVH
+2521 E
-2535 SNDHMYW
+2535 
-2542 WWTNSGNVGSYSNKS
+2542 
-2557 YIMEYTGSSWIFTG
+2557 G
-2571 NILAT
+2571 NILAN
-2576 GGITAKITSDM
+2576 GGITAKTTSDM
-2587 RLKNRVGQT
+2587 RLKNKIGNSN
-2596 DYAKKLLSLG
+2596 YIEKLLSLG
-2606 LVFDYIYNDTAQSRI
+2606 PVFDYTYNDIAKSRV

-2636 AVSKALPTICGKDD
+2636 AVSKVLPAICGKDD

-2658 ISPDFISLIAGAT
+2658 ISPDFISLIAGAV
-2671 QLNTLGIN
+2671 QLNILG
-2679 ELYKKTNS
+2679 LYKVENKTQQLERRIKDLEAEIS
-2687 IEDEIKKLKKEN
+2687 ILKQRGLGN
-2699 ECLKKEI
+2699 
-2706 NKLKREYR
+2706 

>member
-44 LTATAMY
+44 LIATAMY

-146 EYSNLVYR
+146 EYSNLAYR

-364 YFYVKLNKFD
+364 YFYVKLNRFD

-740 FNIKEGVYENV
+740 FNIKEGIYENV

-761 AIGDD
+761 AIGED

-815 TLYAGIDNYSYV
+815 TLYAGIDSYSYV

-875 LQIGTT
+875 LQVGTT

-906 LDEFATIVNGSLGDL
+906 LDEFAATVNGSLKDL

-972 QLTGTTYGWKVLT
+972 QLTGATYEWKVIT

-1022 GDLWVNATFSTTYS
+1022 GDLWVNATFGSTYS
-1036 NDVLRCKTAKA
+1036 NDVLRCKTAKT

-1063 TDDQAALEAQAAAD
+1063 TDDQA
-1077 KAAQDAANAQ
+1077 
-1087 ATADAAKDRLNT
+1087 
-1099 WADDG
+1099 
-1104 FISPTEKPALVDEQK
+1104 
-1119 RIEAEYLQIKA
+1119 
-1130 DADRYGIPIPQYTEA
+1130 
-1145 KTNYVA
+1145 
-1151 ELTYHTTAIPE
+1151 
-1162 NIAVRPALK
+1162 
-1171 STQIIY
+1171 
-1177 YDRRNGALNQIAAAA
+1177 
-1192 KSAADSAKESALEA
+1192 ALEA

-1299 AATDLISTIRTAIA
+1299 SATDLISTIRSAIA
-1313 DGITTNIEKAAV
+1313 DGITTNSEKAAV

-1362 QKAVDLDYLK
+1362 QKAVDLNYLK
-1372 QAFTE
+1372 QAFKE
-1377 KTTITDGV
+1377 ETTITNGV

-1394 YTDGNS
+1394 YTDGSS

-1414 KIGGGIA
+1414 KTGGGIA

-1436 ENMPSDVAKGLVRFD
+1436 QNMPADVAKGLVRFD

-1472 PLSFFVGPENV
+1472 PLSFFVGSENV

-1498 ISYVVPRYP
+1498 INYVVPRYP

-1519 GNGYR
+1519 GSGYR
-1524 IKVDEANDAIYFEK
+1524 IKVDEANNAIYVEK
-1538 ADGGIVNFYAT
+1538 DGGGIVNFYAT

-1610 ITLPVASNNLAFN
+1610 ITLPNLKPAECTWFSLSNGNSGNVQVRTTGRTGYYEFWDTDAGWAILAAKGFKTA
-1623 EGIAYVKSDGITE
+1623 EGTS
-1636 IGNKLD
+1636 
-1642 FHDPTPTNQ
+1642 
-1651 DYDYRLHQI
+1651 
-1660 YDNGAVLVGSGKFR
+1660 
-1674 ATEFQKIGGTASQ
+1674 SQ
-1687 FLKADGSVDSNLY
+1687 FLKADGSIDSNTY
-1700 ALSYYGDQQTIYKA
+1700 AKLTDVSNIADVYFKGQDIY
-1714 RHLAV
+1714 
-1719 VDRRNE
+1719 
-1725 NVTPSTLLANSISS
+1725 S
-1739 YFSLQDTPYSNWRST
+1739 
-1754 ICVKGWS
+1754 
-1761 ADYATWELTG
+1761 
-1771 PSHNND
+1771 
-1777 TKANERLYYRYGFNS
+1777 
-1792 SWKTSWKPL
+1792 
-1801 AFLEDISNVADS
+1801 
-1813 YFNGQNIYNDYGHWV
+1813 DYGHWV
-1828 VGLIRIGTADISDKY
+1828 VGLIRIGTADIGDKY
-1843 ISGEMIYRRSNGFYS
+1843 ISGEMIYRRSNGLYAN
-1858 SGSVRFNLIKK
+1858 GSVRFNLIKK
-1869 YNSTQM
+1869 YQTTSM
-1875 FAGVFYNGFGIDPD
+1875 FAGVLYVGYGINTD
-1889 QNAPRLCT
+1889 QDAPRLCT

-1922 VYDNSSTDTPFYVLY
+1922 IYDNSSTDTPFYVRY
-1937 YKSNIPDV
+1937 YNSQSGEVQN
-1945 TNPEINNSI
+1945 TEINNSI
-1954 SVLGSDIDIQ
+1954 SVLGSDIDIF
-1964 PVSTNGRIYT
+1964 PISSNGKFYT
-1974 SADRFE
+1974 SSGRMDIHSAGNDWAYMRY
-1980 INNITNG
+1980 T
-1987 WSYIR
+1987 
-1992 HRTNGRFYDVGL
+1992 TDGRFYDIGL
-2004 SGTTGGLVGLVG
+2004 SSSRNPSSAMNGETG
-2016 NYEIRPTGSNNE
+2016 NFEIRPNGSRSN
-2028 GIFVRYSQSNYGKLG
+2028 GIFVRYSNSSYGRLG
-2043 VVNRSGQECS
+2043 VVSRSTQECS
-2053 IGYFNSNN
+2053 ISYWNNAPTSNY
-2061 DFGDKPIWT
+2061 PLWT

-2075 RDSRSFD
+2075 RNQYSFD
-2082 WWYGTEGYKMT
+2082 WYYHNQGYKAT
-2093 LMEDG
+2093 LDSEG
-2098 RLFVNRKS
+2098 KLFVNVRVA
-2106 GNAPSY
+2106 GNPY
-2112 SLSIGD
+2112 CSLTIGD
-2118 NDTGLNWASDGRITF
+2118 YDTGLSWV
-2133 YSNSKDVGNW
+2133 SNGVIGFRSNAKDVGFW
-2143 GYTDA
+2143 GYTDG
-2148 RFHNIT
+2148 RLYNT
-2154 FREANNNDYNGLSL
+2154 YFREPTGNVYKATS
-2168 MINGNGT
+2168 MMVNGNGS
-2175 ANTIKPGIGFH
+2175 NLYPGIGFH
-2186 QPGVYAGSLR
+2186 QPRVTAGVVYFTNSGEFKFRNITDTGYTNVYGGNLIADAG
-2196 LDAAGNWSFCVQGGS
+2196 
-2211 IGGTV
+2211 
-2216 QAGSFYANGG
+2216 Y
-2226 WLYSN
+2226 LYSRY
-2231 VNGCE
+2231 NGIE
-2236 VRIGSQ
+2236 IKIGAE
-2242 NTSYVHITNNANR
+2242 NGSYVHFITNPARSLYFQNSLVVNGGVHPYVTNVNDLGYAGHVWRNIYANR
-2255 PYYFDH
+2255 LIGEADKSVFL
-2261 GVITNG
+2261 VTN
-2267 GIDPYEHNKFTLGSS
+2267 
-2282 PKYWAGAYISKVYGG
+2282 
-2297 ANWADYTTN
+2297 
-2306 AYIGGQQFNPQTYFG
+2306 YIGGQQANPQTYFNN
-2321 STSIG
+2321 TTG
-2326 LKVAMTGTPT
+2326 LKVAMTGVYT
-2336 NGAYWSDTLWINGYY
+2336 NGAYWSDTLWINGYH
-2351 GGDVPTCNAL
+2351 GDDVPKCTAL
-2361 HFPRDGSSEM
+2361 HFPRDGSAEM
-2371 YISSQTY
+2371 YISSQTTD
-2378 NATVY
+2378 ATVY
-2383 GTKYRFW
+2383 GTRYRFW
-2390 SSKNSNKLDAAW
+2390 SSKNSNKSDVDW
-2402 SCSTL
+2402 TC
-2407 NASGRILTA
+2407 RYLTA
-2416 SDIYS
+2416 HSRINANTDIYS
-2421 QSWVRTVGQ
+2421 ASWVRTGGQ
-2430 TGWYSETYGGGWHM
+2430 TGWYSETYGGGWYM
-2444 TDSTWVRTYNNKQ
+2444 TDSTWVRVYNGKQ
-2457 IYSGSTSADAIHTAG
+2457 IYTASTSADAIHTAG

-2481 AGSYIQAGGGFNCA
+2481 AGSYMQADGGFNCA
-2495 GVLNSSGASGF
+2495 GVLNSGGASGF
-2506 NVYAAFHGNGQHGGI
+2506 NVYACFHGNGQHGGI
-2521 EIGASDNVFGIGVH
+2521 EIAASDNVFGIGVH
-2535 SNDHMYW
+2535 RNDHMYW
-2542 WWTNSGNVGSYSNKS
+2542 WWTNSGSVGSVSNKS

-2576 GGITAKITSDM
+2576 GGITAKTTSDM

-2606 LVFDYIYNDTAQSRI
+2606 LVFDYIYNNTAQSRI

-2671 QLNTLGIN
+2671 QLNTLGIK

-2699 ECLKKEI
+2699 ELLKKEI

>member
-116 GSTDR
+116 GNTDR

-146 EYSNLVYR
+146 EYSNLAYR

-168 SLENVFFSNALQ
+168 SLENMFFSNALQ

-257 EEAGGTW
+257 EEEGGTW

-390 ATVSMTSGA
+390 ATISMTSGA

-740 FNIKEGVYENV
+740 FNIKEGIYENV

-875 LQIGTT
+875 LQVGTT

-906 LDEFATIVNGSLGDL
+906 LDEFATTVNGSLKDL

-948 TTDKDKNT
+948 TTEKDKNT

-963 DGNGKAYRF
+963 DSNGKAYRF
-972 QLTGTTYGWKVLT
+972 QLTGTTYEWKVLT

-1022 GDLWVNATFSTTYS
+1022 GDLWVNATFGSTYS
-1036 NDVLRCKTAKA
+1036 NDVLRCKTAKT

-1056 WEKASKY
+1056 WGKASKY
-1063 TDDQAALEAQAAAD
+1063 TDDQA
-1077 KAAQDAANAQ
+1077 
-1087 ATADAAKDRLNT
+1087 
-1099 WADDG
+1099 
-1104 FISPTEKPALVDEQK
+1104 
-1119 RIEAEYLQIKA
+1119 
-1130 DADRYGIPIPQYTEA
+1130 
-1145 KTNYVA
+1145 
-1151 ELTYHTTAIPE
+1151 
-1162 NIAVRPALK
+1162 
-1171 STQIIY
+1171 
-1177 YDRRNGALNQIAAAA
+1177 
-1192 KSAADSAKESALEA
+1192 ALEA

-1299 AATDLISTIRTAIA
+1299 AATDLIAKIRAAIA
-1313 DGITTNIEKAAV
+1313 DGITTNTEKAEV

-1362 QKAVDLDYLK
+1362 QKAVDLNYLK
-1372 QAFTE
+1372 QAFKE
-1377 KTTITDGV
+1377 ETTITNGV

-1394 YTDGNS
+1394 YTDGSS
-1400 YKIMSGSNGIYNPS
+1400 YKIMSGSNGIYDSS
-1414 KIGGGIA
+1414 KTGGGIA

-1451 GTGYFAN
+1451 GTGYLAN

-1498 ISYVVPRYP
+1498 INYVVPRYP

-1519 GNGYR
+1519 GSGYR
-1524 IKVDEANDAIYFEK
+1524 IKVDEANNAIYVEK
-1538 ADGGIVNFYAT
+1538 DGGGIVNFYAT

-1555 GVGTK
+1555 GAGTK

-1610 ITLPVASNNLAFN
+1610 ITLPNLATPGDITTALNGYATQAWVTDKNYATQSWVNGKGYVTATALATMGFATQAWVNSQGFLKSNSLDNYVTLNTIQTITGTKTFN
-1623 EGIAYVKSDGITE
+1623 
-1636 IGNKLD
+1636 
-1642 FHDPTPTNQ
+1642 TPGG
-1651 DYDYRLHQI
+1651 L
-1660 YDNGAVLVGSGKFR
+1660 
-1674 ATEFQKIGGTASQ
+1674 KIGGPTGITLSNSSAGNLIVANLSNTAQAGIEASLFKKLGGTSSQ
-1687 FLKADGSVDSNLY
+1687 FLKADGSVDGNLY
-1700 ALSYYGDQQTIYKA
+1700 ALAYEGNQNKVQYSYHS
-1714 RHLAV
+1714 RLASYLQV
-1719 VDRRNE
+1719 IDRRSE
-1725 NVTPSTLLANSISS
+1725 VPKPNSYESHNISA
-1739 YFSLQDTPYSNWRST
+1739 FFNMGKSNGMPEDNWWSGFHVR
-1754 ICVKGWS
+1754 GWG
-1761 ADYATWELTG
+1761 DGYCTWELIG
-1771 PSHNND
+1771 PSSTGNTAYNLRYRTGIGD
-1777 TKANERLYYRYGFNS
+1777 TWGDWKMIMTDVECDKNYVKKAGDTMTGNLNVPFISTAVNPDNQGNYFYSSDDNFIRRSTWHAALSHLSNKQRTLDLTSLDQNKWYPCIIGTPAYGGTPLRITLFNGLRGNKPTWGSHQQGFSLLLDYEVTGSGWGTLAAIAKLNWYFGSYGGETAFGGRQQNTMASTEIIYLRGGGIYYYRTTNGDVLTVQPNGYTWS
-1792 SWKTSWKPL
+1792 SGSYNYSAPVKTSQDNSPMEKTFDQVYWAPNNL
-1801 AFLEDISNVADS
+1801 RNTRTIWGQPFNGSQNVSGALSGVTTINASNTIYTSGDISNGG
-1813 YFNGQNIYNDYGHWV
+1813 YIYCNGRLYVDRG
-1828 VGLIRIGTADISDKY
+1828 R
-1843 ISGEMIYRRSNGFYS
+1843 YS
-1858 SGSVRFNLIKK
+1858 STATPSI
-1869 YNSTQM
+1869 
-1875 FAGVFYNGFGIDPD
+1875 
-1889 QNAPRLCT
+1889 
-1897 FTYQGVKWGGLCW
+1897 
-1910 RSAASLNSIKTI
+1910 SLAIG
-1922 VYDNSSTDTPFYVLY
+1922 DTDTGFHW
-1937 YKSNIPDV
+1937 S
-1945 TNPEINNSI
+1945 
-1954 SVLGSDIDIQ
+1954 SD
-1964 PVSTNGRIYT
+1964 
-1974 SADRFE
+1974 
-1980 INNITNG
+1980 
-1987 WSYIR
+1987 
-1992 HRTNGRFYDVGL
+1992 
-2004 SGTTGGLVGLVG
+2004 
-2016 NYEIRPTGSNNE
+2016 
-2028 GIFVRYSQSNYGKLG
+2028 G
-2043 VVNRSGQECS
+2043 VVN
-2053 IGYFNSNN
+2053 
-2061 DFGDKPIWT
+2061 
-2070 VGAGI
+2070 
-2075 RDSRSFD
+2075 
-2082 WWYGTEGYKMT
+2082 
-2093 LMEDG
+2093 
-2098 RLFVNRKS
+2098 
-2106 GNAPSY
+2106 
-2112 SLSIGD
+2112 
-2118 NDTGLNWASDGRITF
+2118 F
-2133 YSNSKDVGNW
+2133 YSNAKNVGQW
-2143 GYTDA
+2143 DTGAA
-2148 RFHNIT
+2148 RFHNVS
-2154 FREANNNDYNGLSL
+2154 FREAYNNDYNGLGL
-2168 MINGNGT
+2168 MVNGNGT
-2175 ANTIKPGIGFH
+2175 SNTVKPGIGFH
-2186 QPGVYAGSLR
+2186 QPGVYANSLR
-2196 LDAAGNWSFCVQGGS
+2196 SDGPGDFRFCVQGGTV
-2211 IGGTV
+2211 GCQV

-2226 WLYSN
+2226 LIYSN
-2231 VNGCE
+2231 ANGCQAAF
-2236 VRIGSQ
+2236 GSQ
-2242 NTSYVHITNNANR
+2242 SVSYVHITNNANR
-2255 PYYFDH
+2255 AYYMDH
-2261 GVITNG
+2261 
-2267 GIDPYEHNKFTLGSS
+2267 TLH
-2282 PKYWAGAYISKVYGG
+2282 IS
-2297 ANWADYTTN
+2297 
-2306 AYIGGQQFNPQTYFG
+2306 
-2321 STSIG
+2321 
-2326 LKVAMTGTPT
+2326 
-2336 NGAYWSDTLWINGYY
+2336 
-2351 GGDVPTCNAL
+2351 GDVAPYTNEANAL
-2361 HFPRDGSSEM
+2361 G
-2371 YISSQTY
+2371 
-2378 NATVY
+2378 N
-2383 GTKYRFW
+2383 
-2390 SSKNSNKLDAAW
+2390 SSKW
-2402 SCSTL
+2402 W
-2407 NASGRILTA
+2407 GE
-2416 SDIYS
+2416 IYGKEVYVS
-2421 QSWVRTVGQ
+2421 SWVRFT
-2430 TGWYSETYGGGWHM
+2430 
-2444 TDSTWVRTYNNKQ
+2444 
-2457 IYSGSTSADAIHTAG
+2457 
-2472 GMNASGRIY
+2472 
-2481 AGSYIQAGGGFNCA
+2481 
-2495 GVLNSSGASGF
+2495 GASG
-2506 NVYAAFHGNGQHGGI
+2506 VYWTAYSGGWTMYDATYIRSYGGKSLWI
-2521 EIGASDNVFGIGVH
+2521 E
-2535 SNDHMYW
+2535 
-2542 WWTNSGNVGSYSNKS
+2542 
-2557 YIMEYTGSSWIFTG
+2557 G
-2571 NILAT
+2571 NILAN
-2576 GGITAKITSDM
+2576 GGITAKTTSDM

-2636 AVSKALPTICGKDD
+2636 AVSKVLPAICGKDD

-2658 ISPDFISLIAGAT
+2658 ISPDFVSLIAGAT
-2671 QLNTLGIN
+2671 QLNTLGIK
-2679 ELYKKTNS
+2679 ELCKKTNS

-2699 ECLKKEI
+2699 ELLKKEI

>member
-38 RMGSSS
+38 RMGGSS

-110 VVTGDA
+110 VVTSDA

-146 EYSNLVYR
+146 EYSNLAYR

-168 SLENVFFSNALQ
+168 SLENMFFSNALQ

-242 IQFYYPNPSNDRKAI
+242 IQFYYPNPSNDRQAI

-390 ATVSMTSGA
+390 ATISMTSGA

-410 EITQEGKQVF
+410 EVTQEGKQVF

-482 SVGDS
+482 SAGDS

-740 FNIKEGVYENV
+740 FNIKEGIYENV

-846 VYGRMYVGDR
+846 VYGRMYVGNR

-875 LQIGTT
+875 LQVGTT

-906 LDEFATIVNGSLGDL
+906 LDEFATTVNGSLKDL

-972 QLTGTTYGWKVLT
+972 QLTGATYEWKVIT

-1022 GDLWVNATFSTTYS
+1022 GDLWVNATFGSTYS
-1036 NDVLRCKTAKA
+1036 NDVLRCKTAKT

-1104 FISPTEKPALVDEQK
+1104 FISPTEKLALSDEIK
-1119 RIEAEYLQIKA
+1119 RIEAEYIEIKFNA
-1130 DADRYGIPIPQYTEA
+1130 GKYSISINEYTIA
-1145 KTNYVA
+1145 YNNYLA
-1151 ELTYHTTAIPE
+1151 ELKYHTTPEPE
-1162 NIAVRPALK
+1162 NIPVRSALK
-1171 STQIIY
+1171 TTQAAY
-1177 YDRRNGALNQIAAAA
+1177 YDRRTNALNFIANATKAAAD
-1192 KSAADSAKESALEA
+1192 AANNAALEA

-1299 AATDLISTIRTAIA
+1299 AATDLISTIISAIA
-1313 DGITTNIEKAAV
+1313 DGITTNTEKAAV

-1337 DYIAYLNEANKFIQD
+1337 DYISYLNEANKFIQD

-1362 QKAVDLDYLK
+1362 QKAVDLNYLK
-1372 QAFTE
+1372 QAFKE
-1377 KTTITDGV
+1377 ETTITNGV

-1394 YTDGNS
+1394 YTDGSS
-1400 YKIMSGSNGIYNPS
+1400 YKIMSGTNGIYDSS
-1414 KIGGGIA
+1414 KTGGGIA

-1436 ENMPSDVAKGLVRFD
+1436 QNMPADVAKGLVRFD

-1498 ISYVVPRYP
+1498 INYVVPRYP

-1519 GNGYR
+1519 GSGYR
-1524 IKVDEANDAIYFEK
+1524 IKVDEANNAIYVEK
-1538 ADGGIVNFYAT
+1538 DGGGIVNFYAT

-1610 ITLPVASNNLAFN
+1610 ITLPNLATPGDITTALNGYATQAWVTDKNYATQSWVYGKGYVTATSLATMGFATQTWVNSQGFLKSNSLDNYVTLNTIQTITGTKTFN
-1623 EGIAYVKSDGITE
+1623 TTGG
-1636 IGNKLD
+1636 L
-1642 FHDPTPTNQ
+1642 
-1651 DYDYRLHQI
+1651 
-1660 YDNGAVLVGSGKFR
+1660 
-1674 ATEFQKIGGTASQ
+1674 KIGGSTGITLSNSSAGNLIVANLSNTAQAGIEASLFKKLGGTSSQ
-1687 FLKADGSVDSNLY
+1687 FLKADGSVDGNMY
-1700 ALSYYGDQQTIYKA
+1700 ALAYGGDQNKTQNSVYSRFTSYVQVI
-1714 RHLAV
+1714 
-1719 VDRRNE
+1719 DRRSE
-1725 NVTPSTLLANSISS
+1725 TPAPNSYEAHNITA
-1739 YFSLQDTPYSNWRST
+1739 FFNAGNGMPDGNWWSGFHVR
-1754 ICVKGWS
+1754 GWGD
-1761 ADYATWELTG
+1761 DYCTWELVG
-1771 PSHNND
+1771 PSSTNNTAYNLRYRTGIGD
-1777 TKANERLYYRYGFNS
+1777 TWGAWKMIMTDVECDKNYVKKAGDTITGRLEVRSTFLVVPSNIAGGYNEGIRVCNG
-1792 SWKTSWKPL
+1792 
-1801 AFLEDISNVADS
+1801 SNNWSNIQFGAQNAW
-1813 YFNGQNIYNDYGHWV
+1813 NGKVDGQWV
-1828 VGLIRIGTADISDKY
+1828 VGKNPANYFQVCMAGTETSNTTRPSKGFSVDTNGYLHTGY
-1843 ISGEMIYRRSNGFYS
+1843 ISVEINTDNQGDYFYS
-1858 SGSVRFNLIKK
+1858 SNDAFLR
-1869 YNSTQM
+1869 
-1875 FAGVFYNGFGIDPD
+1875 
-1889 QNAPRLCT
+1889 
-1897 FTYQGVKWGGLCW
+1897 
-1910 RSAASLNSIKTI
+1910 RSAWYAALSHLSNKQQTLDLTTLNQNKWYPCIIGAPAYGGTPLRITLFNGLRGNKPTWGSHQLGFSLLLDYEVTGSGWGTIPIAAKLNWYAGSHGGETAFGGRQQNTMASTEIIYLRGGGIYYYRTTNGQELTVQPNGYTWSSSSYNYSAPVKTSQ
-1922 VYDNSSTDTPFYVLY
+1922 DNSPMDKTFDQVYWAPNNLRNTRTIWGQPFNGSQNVSGALSGATTITATGDITTSANIGGRSINAGADLTVAGYTYCDSRLYVDRGRYSTTATPSISLAIGDTDTGFHWESDGIISIYC
-1937 YKSNIPDV
+1937 
-1945 TNPEINNSI
+1945 NNSA
-1954 SVLGSDIDIQ
+1954 VG
-1964 PVSTNGRIYT
+1964 
-1974 SADRFE
+1974 
-1980 INNITNG
+1980 G
-1987 WSYIR
+1987 WRREQFRYG
-1992 HRTNGRFYDVGL
+1992 HGYL
-2004 SGTTGGLVGLVG
+2004 KEATG
-2016 NYEIRPTGSNNE
+2016 
-2028 GIFVRYSQSNYGKLG
+2028 
-2043 VVNRSGQECS
+2043 
-2053 IGYFNSNN
+2053 
-2061 DFGDKPIWT
+2061 
-2070 VGAGI
+2070 
-2075 RDSRSFD
+2075 
-2082 WWYGTEGYKMT
+2082 
-2093 LMEDG
+2093 
-2098 RLFVNRKS
+2098 
-2106 GNAPSY
+2106 
-2112 SLSIGD
+2112 
-2118 NDTGLNWASDGRITF
+2118 
-2133 YSNSKDVGNW
+2133 
-2143 GYTDA
+2143 
-2148 RFHNIT
+2148 
-2154 FREANNNDYNGLSL
+2154 NDYHTLGI
-2168 MINGNGT
+2168 MVNGNGT
-2175 ANTIKPGIGFH
+2175 ANTIKPGIGFY
-2186 QPGVYAGSLR
+2186 QPGVYAGSIR
-2196 LDAAGNWSFCVQGGS
+2196 MNDSVSFGIYTQGGS
-2211 IGGTV
+2211 
-2216 QAGSFYANGG
+2216 SLANLSLNGWYTNYGYINGNGLYLTSG
-2226 WLYSN
+2226 WL
-2231 VNGCE
+2231 
-2236 VRIGSQ
+2236 R
-2242 NTSYVHITNNANR
+2242 
-2255 PYYFDH
+2255 
-2261 GVITNG
+2261 
-2267 GIDPYEHNKFTLGSS
+2267 
-2282 PKYWAGAYISKVYGG
+2282 
-2297 ANWADYTTN
+2297 TT
-2306 AYIGGQQFNPQTYFG
+2306 
-2321 STSIG
+2321 
-2326 LKVAMTGTPT
+2326 
-2336 NGAYWSDTLWINGYY
+2336 
-2351 GGDVPTCNAL
+2351 
-2361 HFPRDGSSEM
+2361 
-2371 YISSQTY
+2371 
-2378 NATVY
+2378 
-2383 GTKYRFW
+2383 
-2390 SSKNSNKLDAAW
+2390 
-2402 SCSTL
+2402 
-2407 NASGRILTA
+2407 
-2416 SDIYS
+2416 
-2421 QSWVRTVGQ
+2421 GQ
-2430 TGWYSETYGGGWHM
+2430 TGWYSQSYGGGIYM
-2444 TDSTWVRTYNNKQ
+2444 IDSTYVRVYNNKSF
-2457 IYSGSTSADAIHTAG
+2457 YVS
-2472 GMNASGRIY
+2472 
-2481 AGSYIQAGGGFNCA
+2481 
-2495 GVLNSSGASGF
+2495 
-2506 NVYAAFHGNGQHGGI
+2506 
-2521 EIGASDNVFGIGVH
+2521 
-2535 SNDHMYW
+2535 
-2542 WWTNSGNVGSYSNKS
+2542 
-2557 YIMEYTGSSWIFTG
+2557 G

-2576 GGITAKITSDM
+2576 GGITAKTTSDM

-2671 QLNTLGIN
+2671 QLNTLGIK

-2699 ECLKKEI
+2699 ELLKKEI

>member
-38 RMGSSS
+38 RMGGSS

-116 GSTDR
+116 GNTDR

-146 EYSNLVYR
+146 EYSNLAYR

-168 SLENVFFSNALQ
+168 SLENMFFSNALQ

-390 ATVSMTSGA
+390 ATISMTSGA

-740 FNIKEGVYENV
+740 FNIKEGIYENV

-761 AIGDD
+761 AIGED

-864 SEKDGLQIKGK
+864 SGKDGLQIKGK

-906 LDEFATIVNGSLGDL
+906 LDEFATTVNGSLKDL

-948 TTDKDKNT
+948 TTEKDKNT

-963 DGNGKAYRF
+963 DSNGKAYRF
-972 QLTGTTYGWKVLT
+972 QLTGSTYEWKVIT

-1016 TETYEV
+1016 TEAYEV
-1022 GDLWVNATFSTTYS
+1022 GDLWVNATFGSTYS

-1063 TDDQAALEAQAAAD
+1063 TDDQA
-1077 KAAQDAANAQ
+1077 
-1087 ATADAAKDRLNT
+1087 
-1099 WADDG
+1099 
-1104 FISPTEKPALVDEQK
+1104 
-1119 RIEAEYLQIKA
+1119 
-1130 DADRYGIPIPQYTEA
+1130 
-1145 KTNYVA
+1145 
-1151 ELTYHTTAIPE
+1151 
-1162 NIAVRPALK
+1162 
-1171 STQIIY
+1171 
-1177 YDRRNGALNQIAAAA
+1177 
-1192 KSAADSAKESALEA
+1192 ALEA

-1299 AATDLISTIRTAIA
+1299 SATDLISTIRSAIA
-1313 DGITTNIEKAAV
+1313 DGITTNSEKAAV

-1362 QKAVDLDYLK
+1362 QKAVDLNYLK
-1372 QAFTE
+1372 QAFKE
-1377 KTTITDGV
+1377 KTTITDGI

-1394 YTDGNS
+1394 YTDGSS
-1400 YKIMSGSNGIYNPS
+1400 YKIMSGSNGIYNSS

-1421 SWWGGSMKDRNDYTS
+1421 SWWGGSMKDRNDYTPQ
-1436 ENMPSDVAKGLVRFD
+1436 NMPADVAKGLVRFD

-1498 ISYVVPRYP
+1498 INYVVPRYP

-1519 GNGYR
+1519 GSGYR
-1524 IKVDEANDAIYFEK
+1524 IKVDEANNAIYVEK
-1538 ADGGIVNFYAT
+1538 DGGGIVNFYAT

-1610 ITLPVASNNLAFN
+1610 ITLPNLTTPADLTSALNAYATQSWVNGKGYVTATALATMGFATQAWVNSQGFLKSNSLDNYVTLNTIQTITGTKTFN
-1623 EGIAYVKSDGITE
+1623 
-1636 IGNKLD
+1636 
-1642 FHDPTPTNQ
+1642 TPGG
-1651 DYDYRLHQI
+1651 L
-1660 YDNGAVLVGSGKFR
+1660 
-1674 ATEFQKIGGTASQ
+1674 KIGGPTGITLSNSSAGNLIVANLSNTAQAGIEASLFKKLGGTSSQ
-1687 FLKADGSVDSNLY
+1687 FLKADGSVDSNVY
-1700 ALSYYGDQQTIYKA
+1700 
-1714 RHLAV
+1714 
-1719 VDRRNE
+1719 
-1725 NVTPSTLLANSISS
+1725 
-1739 YFSLQDTPYSNWRST
+1739 
-1754 ICVKGWS
+1754 
-1761 ADYATWELTG
+1761 LT
-1771 PSHNND
+1771 
-1777 TKANERLYYRYGFNS
+1777 
-1792 SWKTSWKPL
+1792 
-1801 AFLEDISNVADS
+1801 
-1813 YFNGQNIYNDYGHWV
+1813 Q
-1828 VGLIRIGTADISDKY
+1828 
-1843 ISGEMIYRRSNGFYS
+1843 
-1858 SGSVRFNLIKK
+1858 
-1869 YNSTQM
+1869 
-1875 FAGVFYNGFGIDPD
+1875 
-1889 QNAPRLCT
+1889 
-1897 FTYQGVKWGGLCW
+1897 
-1910 RSAASLNSIKTI
+1910 
-1922 VYDNSSTDTPFYVLY
+1922 SSTDTRYVL
-1937 YKSNIPDV
+1937 KTGDTMGGTLTISADAI
-1945 TNPEINNSI
+1945 NPPSLSAKPKLQFTAAN
-1954 SVLGSDIDIQ
+1954 GSQ
-1964 PVSTNGRIYT
+1964 PVALVYTDFDAYRPPAGLKLMGNQGGEWFEAPRVISDYYNANVISTWSTDGGSFTANYFGNGTILNNASSSVTGTIKIKLPVTWTNTMGVYKIMLYEYNDRGSSEITVSFYNYT
-1974 SADRFE
+1974 SNQSYYNYSYQVNGGFKGAVRIAHDGSKCCILLGNTSYTWNYPKVYVHQIFGGQNISANYFDTNFNISIITSEAGLSRVTSIPKTSMNRHDDNYIRA
-1980 INNITNG
+1980 INKNG
-1987 WSYIR
+1987 YYGMAIVGNSDNVYIRAPRLGIIPYSSGNPGEGMLGTAGWQFSYIYVNQTKTQR
-1992 HRTNGRFYDVGL
+1992 VSSMSNNLAIGSSDNAGWVYCQDICSANGAAEAYWSIRTNGSAVFTNL
-2004 SGTTGGLVGLVG
+2004 TSKNKITG
-2016 NYEIRPTGSNNE
+2016 
-2028 GIFVRYSQSNYGKLG
+2028 
-2043 VVNRSGQECS
+2043 
-2053 IGYFNSNN
+2053 
-2061 DFGDKPIWT
+2061 D
-2070 VGAGI
+2070 
-2075 RDSRSFD
+2075 
-2082 WWYGTEGYKMT
+2082 
-2093 LMEDG
+2093 
-2098 RLFVNRKS
+2098 
-2106 GNAPSY
+2106 
-2112 SLSIGD
+2112 
-2118 NDTGLNWASDGRITF
+2118 
-2133 YSNSKDVGNW
+2133 
-2143 GYTDA
+2143 
-2148 RFHNIT
+2148 
-2154 FREANNNDYNGLSL
+2154 
-2168 MINGNGT
+2168 INGNADG
-2175 ANTIKPGIGFH
+2175 
-2186 QPGVYAGSLR
+2186 YATYLPTR
-2196 LDAAGNWSFCVQGGS
+2196 YNGG
-2211 IGGTV
+2211 V
-2216 QAGSFYANGG
+2216 QA
-2226 WLYSN
+2226 
-2231 VNGCE
+2231 
-2236 VRIGSQ
+2236 
-2242 NTSYVHITNNANR
+2242 
-2255 PYYFDH
+2255 
-2261 GVITNG
+2261 
-2267 GIDPYEHNKFTLGSS
+2267 
-2282 PKYWAGAYISKVYGG
+2282 
-2297 ANWADYTTN
+2297 
-2306 AYIGGQQFNPQTYFG
+2306 NPQTYFNQNM
-2321 STSIG
+2321 G
-2326 LKVAMTGTPT
+2326 LRVAMTGI
-2336 NGAYWSDTLWINGYY
+2336 GWGGRWGDTLWINGYS
-2351 GGDVPTCNAL
+2351 GGDVLPMCAL
-2361 HFPRDGSSEM
+2361 HFIRNGTPRFG
-2371 YISSQTY
+2371 ISTQKSNGTS
-2378 NATVY
+2378 Y
-2383 GTKYRFW
+2383 GTNYEVW
-2390 SSKNSNKLDAAW
+2390 TAYNSNKSDAAW

-2407 NASGRILTA
+2407 NANGRVTCA
-2416 SDIYS
+2416 DVYS
-2421 QSWVRTVGQ
+2421 SSWLRTVGT
-2430 TGWYSETYGGGWHM
+2430 TGWYSESYGGGIHM
-2444 TDSTWVRTYNNKQ
+2444 TDSTWVRVYNGKQ
-2457 IYSGSTSADAIHTAG
+2457 FYVSNTSSDAIHTAG
-2472 GMNASGRIY
+2472 GINASGRIY
-2481 AGSYIQAGGGFNCA
+2481 AGGHLSTNGHLAVSGIYGG
-2495 GVLNSSGASGF
+2495 SGASGF
-2506 NVYAAFHGNGQHGGI
+2506 NVYARFYGNGQHGGI

-2542 WWTNSGNVGSYSNKS
+2542 WWTNSGSIGSPSNKS
-2557 YIMEYTGSSWIFTG
+2557 YIMDYGGGSWSFTG

-2576 GGITAKITSDM
+2576 GGITAKTTSDM

-2636 AVSKALPTICGKDD
+2636 AVSKVLPAICGKDD

-2671 QLNTLGIN
+2671 QLNTLGIK

-2699 ECLKKEI
+2699 ELLKKEI
-2706 NKLKREYR
+2706 NKLKKEYR

>member
-21 FPNAENPLKIKY
+21 FPNAGNPLKIKY

-146 EYSNLVYR
+146 EYSNLAYR

-329 ALNKAGVRMDM
+329 ALNKAGARMDM

-501 KAEKELEEAIIKYM
+501 KAEKELEQAIIKYM

-740 FNIKEGVYENV
+740 FNIKEGIYENV

-875 LQIGTT
+875 LQVGTT

-906 LDEFATIVNGSLGDL
+906 LDEFATIVNGSFKDL

-972 QLTGTTYGWKVLT
+972 QLTGATYEWKVIT

-1022 GDLWVNATFSTTYS
+1022 GDLWVNATFGSTYS

-1063 TDDQAALEAQAAAD
+1063 TDDQA
-1077 KAAQDAANAQ
+1077 
-1087 ATADAAKDRLNT
+1087 
-1099 WADDG
+1099 
-1104 FISPTEKPALVDEQK
+1104 
-1119 RIEAEYLQIKA
+1119 
-1130 DADRYGIPIPQYTEA
+1130 
-1145 KTNYVA
+1145 
-1151 ELTYHTTAIPE
+1151 
-1162 NIAVRPALK
+1162 
-1171 STQIIY
+1171 
-1177 YDRRNGALNQIAAAA
+1177 
-1192 KSAADSAKESALEA
+1192 ALEA

-1284 IAKTNLNNANIAFNT
+1284 IAKTNLNNANIAFNA

-1313 DGITTNIEKAAV
+1313 DGITTNTEKAAV

-1362 QKAVDLDYLK
+1362 QKAVALNYLK
-1372 QAFTE
+1372 QAFKE
-1377 KTTITDGV
+1377 ETTITNGV

-1400 YKIMSGSNGIYNPS
+1400 YKIMSGSNGIYDSS

-1436 ENMPSDVAKGLVRFD
+1436 QNMPADVAKGLVRFD

-1498 ISYVVPRYP
+1498 INYVVPRYP

-1519 GNGYR
+1519 GSGYR
-1524 IKVDEANDAIYFEK
+1524 IKVDEANNAIYVEK
-1538 ADGGIVNFYAT
+1538 DGGGIVNFYAT

-1610 ITLPVASNNLAFN
+1610 ITLPNLATPGDITTALSGYATQSWVTDKNYATQTWVNSQGFLKSN
-1623 EGIAYVKSDGITE
+1623 SLDNYVTLNTIQNITAAKTFQGGIVSTTFRKSDGT
-1636 IGNKLD
+1636 
-1642 FHDPTPTNQ
+1642 
-1651 DYDYRLHQI
+1651 
-1660 YDNGAVLVGSGKFR
+1660 S
-1674 ATEFQKIGGTASQ
+1674 SQ

-1700 ALSYYGDQQTIYKA
+1700 AKSYRNQDTVLLSDRLYIGDLRYTSMIPTTFANKA
-1714 RHLAV
+1714 VTAFF
-1719 VDRRNE
+1719 NMQS
-1725 NVTPSTLLANSISS
+1725 TPSNTWWSGITVNGWDNNAYLVWQLAG
-1739 YFSLQDTPYSNWRST
+1739 PAST
-1754 ICVKGWS
+1754 TNYNEHLHFRVGKGS
-1761 ADYATWELTG
+1761 TW
-1771 PSHNND
+1771 NVD
-1777 TKANERLYYRYGFNS
+1777 
-1792 SWKTSWKPL
+1792 WKPL
-1801 AFLEDISNVADS
+1801 AFLSDVSNVADV
-1813 YFNGQNIYNDYGHWV
+1813 YFNGQSIYNDYGHWV
-1828 VGLIRIGTADISDKY
+1828 VGLIRIGTADIGDKY
-1843 ISGEMIYRRSNGFYS
+1843 ISGEMIYRRSNGLYS

-1875 FAGVFYNGFGIDPD
+1875 FAGVFYNGYGVDPD
-1889 QNAPRLCT
+1889 QDAPRLCT

-1910 RSAASLNSIKTI
+1910 RSAASLDSIKTI
-1922 VYDNSSTDTPFYVLY
+1922 IYDNSSTDTPFYVKY
-1937 YKSNIPDV
+1937 YNSQSGEIQNA
-1945 TNPEINNSI
+1945 EINSSI
-1954 SVLGSDIDIQ
+1954 SVLGSDIDIA
-1964 PVSTNGRIYT
+1964 PVSTNGRFYT
-1974 SADRFE
+1974 SADRIE

-1987 WSYIR
+1987 WSYTR
-1992 HRTNGRFYDVGL
+1992 YRTNGRYCDVGL
-2004 SGTTGGLVGLVG
+2004 SGTTAGMAEAGSF
-2016 NYEIRPTGSNNE
+2016 EIRPEGNNNK
-2028 GIFVRYSQSNYGKLG
+2028 GIFVRYGGSSYGKLG
-2043 VVNRSGQECS
+2043 VVSKDTQECS
-2053 IGYFNSNN
+2053 ISYFNNAPT
-2061 DFGDKPIWT
+2061 GTYPIWT

-2075 RDSRSFD
+2075 RNPYSFD
-2082 WWYGTEGYKMT
+2082 WWYHNQGYKMT
-2093 LMEDG
+2093 LDSEG
-2098 RLFVNRKS
+2098 KLFVNRKS
-2106 GNAPSY
+2106 GDAPNC
-2112 SLSIGD
+2112 SLAIGD
-2118 NDTGLNWASDGRITF
+2118 HDSGLNQDADGIIAFRSNGKQAGFWSYNDGRL
-2133 YSNSKDVGNW
+2133 YNC
-2143 GYTDA
+2143 Y
-2148 RFHNIT
+2148 
-2154 FREANNNDYNGLSL
+2154 FREPSGVTYEKAAL
-2168 MINGNGT
+2168 MINGNGS
-2175 ANTIKPGIGFH
+2175 TISPSIGFH
-2186 QPGVYAGSLR
+2186 QPGVVGCHLELDNGGEFRFKDGSGYRNVYAGNLIA
-2196 LDAAGNWSFCVQGGS
+2196 DAG
-2211 IGGTV
+2211 
-2216 QAGSFYANGG
+2216 Y
-2226 WLYSN
+2226 LYSRY
-2231 VNGCE
+2231 NGIE
-2236 VRIGSQ
+2236 IKIGSE
-2242 NTSYVHITNNANR
+2242 NNSYVHFITKPARSLYFANSLFVNGSVLPYSSSTYSLGDAGHLWNYVYGIRFTGTSSSALMLDNNSYTSNANQGEIDGTGYNANGITYWRGNSGTSGIPSESSNAWGIMNLGMGGSHGTSYQYTTQIYTGTQFYNDLYVRRQTGSGFDSWAVVYTSRNTNNGYVNWSAQTFFSRIGLKSRNICIETDNSGNDGGCSSEINNWNSKL
-2255 PYYFDH
+2255 YLQH
-2261 GVITNG
+2261 KSSQHLQMCNGGGNVAIG
-2267 GIDPYEHNKFTLGSS
+2267 GIDTTYKLNVSGDIRASS
-2282 PKYWAGAYISKVYGG
+2282 WIRTDGA
-2297 ANWADYTTN
+2297 
-2306 AYIGGQQFNPQTYFG
+2306 
-2321 STSIG
+2321 
-2326 LKVAMTGTPT
+2326 
-2336 NGAYWSDTLWINGYY
+2336 
-2351 GGDVPTCNAL
+2351 
-2361 HFPRDGSSEM
+2361 
-2371 YISSQTY
+2371 
-2378 NATVY
+2378 
-2383 GTKYRFW
+2383 
-2390 SSKNSNKLDAAW
+2390 
-2402 SCSTL
+2402 
-2407 NASGRILTA
+2407 
-2416 SDIYS
+2416 
-2421 QSWVRTVGQ
+2421 
-2430 TGWYSETYGGGWHM
+2430 TGWYSQSYGGGIYM
-2444 TDSTWVRTYNNKQ
+2444 TDSDMVQVYNNKVFYNSGYRQ
-2457 IYSGSTSADAIHTAG
+2457 WGIGGHYCGLKLYNTIHIGINLANAKYTWGIYSNNNGNMYIGRRDGDVNNSTGSYMIELSYSTLQMNGNLVASGGVTAKSTSD
-2472 GMNASGRIY
+2472 
-2481 AGSYIQAGGGFNCA
+2481 
-2495 GVLNSSGASGF
+2495 L
-2506 NVYAAFHGNGQHGGI
+2506 
-2521 EIGASDNVFGIGVH
+2521 
-2535 SNDHMYW
+2535 
-2542 WWTNSGNVGSYSNKS
+2542 
-2557 YIMEYTGSSWIFTG
+2557 
-2571 NILAT
+2571 
-2576 GGITAKITSDM
+2576 
-2587 RLKNRVGQT
+2587 RLKSVFLEST
-2596 DYAKKLLSLG
+2596 DYQKKLLSLG
-2606 LVFDYIYNDTAQSRI
+2606 RVFDFEYNHIAKSRK
-2621 GKMVDDKRHIGLSYQ
+2621 GKNADNCKHIGLAYQ
-2636 AVSKALPTICGKDD
+2636 NVKDIMPTICGLDK

-2671 QLNTLGIN
+2671 QLNTLGIK

>member
-146 EYSNLVYR
+146 EYSNLAYR

-291 KYINPDTGDYYTFEN
+291 KYINPDTSDYYTFEN

-410 EITQEGKQVF
+410 EITEEGKQVF

-536 NPSIG
+536 NPRIG

-740 FNIKEGVYENV
+740 FNIKEGIYENV

-875 LQIGTT
+875 LQVGTT

-906 LDEFATIVNGSLGDL
+906 LDEFAAIVNGSLGEL

-942 QPAVNW
+942 EPAVNW
-948 TTDKDKNT
+948 ATDKDKNI

-972 QLTGTTYGWKVLT
+972 QLTGSTYEWKVIT

-1016 TETYEV
+1016 TEAYEV
-1022 GDLWVNATFSTTYS
+1022 GDLWVNATFGSTYS

-1047 AGTSFSINH
+1047 EGTSFSINH

-1063 TDDQAALEAQAAAD
+1063 TDDQA
-1077 KAAQDAANAQ
+1077 
-1087 ATADAAKDRLNT
+1087 
-1099 WADDG
+1099 
-1104 FISPTEKPALVDEQK
+1104 
-1119 RIEAEYLQIKA
+1119 
-1130 DADRYGIPIPQYTEA
+1130 
-1145 KTNYVA
+1145 
-1151 ELTYHTTAIPE
+1151 
-1162 NIAVRPALK
+1162 
-1171 STQIIY
+1171 
-1177 YDRRNGALNQIAAAA
+1177 
-1192 KSAADSAKESALEA
+1192 ALEA

-1299 AATDLISTIRTAIA
+1299 AATDLIATIRAAIA
-1313 DGITTNIEKAAV
+1313 DGITTNTEKAAV

-1362 QKAVDLDYLK
+1362 QKAVDLNYLK
-1372 QAFTE
+1372 QAFKE
-1377 KTTITDGV
+1377 ETTITNGV

-1394 YTDGNS
+1394 YTDGSS
-1400 YKIMSGSNGIYNPS
+1400 YKIMSGSNGIYDSS

-1436 ENMPSDVAKGLVRFD
+1436 QNMPADVAKGLVRFD

-1458 GNLWWDNNGKLHAD
+1458 GNLWWDNSGKLHAD

-1498 ISYVVPRYP
+1498 INYVVPRYP

-1519 GNGYR
+1519 GSGYR
-1524 IKVDEANDAIYFEK
+1524 IKVDEANNAIYVEK
-1538 ADGGIVNFYAT
+1538 DGGGIVNFYAT

-1610 ITLPVASNNLAFN
+1610 ITLPNLATPGDITTALNGYATQAWVTDKNYATQSWVNGKGYVTATALATMGFATQVWVN
-1623 EGIAYVKSDGITE
+1623 SQGFLKSNSLDNYVTLNTIQNITAAKTFQAGIVSTTFRKSD
-1636 IGNKLD
+1636 
-1642 FHDPTPTNQ
+1642 
-1651 DYDYRLHQI
+1651 
-1660 YDNGAVLVGSGKFR
+1660 
-1674 ATEFQKIGGTASQ
+1674 GTASQ

-1700 ALSYYGDQQTIYKA
+1700 ALAYEGNQQQIFMSRYLSVA
-1714 RHLAV
+1714 
-1719 VDRRNE
+1719 DRRNE
-1725 NVTPSTLLANSISS
+1725 TIIPSSMEAGVNA
-1739 YFSLQDTPYSNWRST
+1739 YFTIQDTPYSNWRST
-1754 ICVKGWS
+1754 ISVKGWS
-1761 ADYATWELTG
+1761 ADYATWELAG
-1771 PSHNND
+1771 PSHNNN
-1777 TKANERLYYRYGFNS
+1777 TITNERPYFRYGFNTTWND
-1792 SWKTSWKPL
+1792 WKGL
-1801 AFLEDISNVADS
+1801 ALLDDIKNLADV
-1813 YFNGQNIYNDYGHWV
+1813 YFNGQNIYSDYGHWV
-1828 VGLIRIGTADISDKY
+1828 VGLIRIGTADIGDKY
-1843 ISGEMIYRRSNGFYS
+1843 ISGEMIYRRSNGIYA

-1869 YNSTQM
+1869 YQTTSM
-1875 FAGVFYNGFGIDPD
+1875 FAGALYVGYGINTD
-1889 QNAPRLCT
+1889 QDAPRLCT

-1910 RSAASLNSIKTI
+1910 RSATSLNSIKTI
-1922 VYDNSSTDTPFYVLY
+1922 IYDNSSTDTPFYVKY
-1937 YKSNIPDV
+1937 FNSQSNEIQ
-1945 TNPEINNSI
+1945 NAEINSSI
-1954 SVLGSDIDIQ
+1954 SVLGSDIDIF
-1964 PVSTNGRIYT
+1964 PISSNGKFYT
-1974 SADRFE
+1974 SSGRMDIHSAGNDWAYMRY
-1980 INNITNG
+1980 T
-1987 WSYIR
+1987 
-1992 HRTNGRFYDVGL
+1992 TDGRFYDIGL
-2004 SGTTGGLVGLVG
+2004 SSSRNPGSAMNGETG
-2016 NYEIRPTGSNNE
+2016 NFEIRPEGSSSN
-2028 GIFVRYSQSNYGKLG
+2028 GIFIRYGSSYYGRLG
-2043 VVNRSGQECS
+2043 VVSRSTQECS
-2053 IGYFNSNN
+2053 ISYWNNAPTSNY
-2061 DFGDKPIWT
+2061 PLWT

-2075 RDSRSFD
+2075 RNQYSFD
-2082 WWYGTEGYKMT
+2082 WFYHNQGYKMT
-2093 LMEDG
+2093 LDSEG
-2098 RLFVNRKS
+2098 KLFVNRRA
-2106 GNAPSY
+2106 GDNPAY
-2112 SLSIGD
+2112 SLCIGD
-2118 NDTGLNWASDGRITF
+2118 NDTGLNNQQDGIIEF
-2133 YSNSKDVGNW
+2133 MSNSKQVGFW
-2143 GYTDA
+2143 GYTNG
-2148 RFHNIT
+2148 RLYNCY
-2154 FREANNNDYNGLSL
+2154 FREPTGRTYDTASL
-2168 MINGNGT
+2168 MINGNGS
-2175 ANTIKPGIGFH
+2175 TISPSIGFH
-2186 QPGVYAGSLR
+2186 QPGAVGCNLRVDNGGNFLFEDASNYKSVYAYNFV
-2196 LDAAGNWSFCVQGGS
+2196 AA
-2211 IGGTV
+2211 
-2216 QAGSFYANGG
+2216 G
-2226 WLYSN
+2226 WLYSTAN
-2231 VNGCE
+2231 SCE

-2242 NTSYVHITNNANR
+2242 NASFVHITNNANR

-2261 GVITNG
+2261 GVLTDG
-2267 GIDPYEHNKFTLGSS
+2267 GIDPYVHNKFTLGSS
-2282 PKYWAGAYISKVYGG
+2282 SKYWAGAYISRIYGKSDT
-2297 ANWADYTTN
+2297 AIHLVTN
-2306 AYIGGQQFNPQTYFG
+2306 YVGGQQSNPQTYFG
-2321 STSIG
+2321 QSVG
-2326 LKVAMTGTPT
+2326 VKVAMTGVNPDS
-2336 NGAYWSDTLWINGYY
+2336 YWGDTLWINGY
-2351 GGDVPTCNAL
+2351 GGTDVPSLCAL
-2361 HFPRDGSSEM
+2361 HFSRGGAPLM
-2371 YISSQTY
+2371 YISAQAY
-2378 NATVY
+2378 NATSY
-2383 GTKYRFW
+2383 GTLYSVW
-2390 SSKNSNKLDAAW
+2390 TAYNSNKSDASW
-2402 SCSTL
+2402 ICSTL
-2407 NASGRILTA
+2407 NASGRISTS

-2421 QSWVRTVGQ
+2421 ASWVRTVGQ
-2430 TGWYSETYGGGWHM
+2430 TGWYSETYGGGWYM
-2444 TDSTWVRTYNNKQ
+2444 TDLTY
-2457 IYSGSTSADAIHTAG
+2457 IRSYG
-2472 GMNASGRIY
+2472 GKS
-2481 AGSYIQAGGGFNCA
+2481 
-2495 GVLNSSGASGF
+2495 LW
-2506 NVYAAFHGNGQHGGI
+2506 I
-2521 EIGASDNVFGIGVH
+2521 E
-2535 SNDHMYW
+2535 
-2542 WWTNSGNVGSYSNKS
+2542 
-2557 YIMEYTGSSWIFTG
+2557 G
-2571 NILAT
+2571 NILAN
-2576 GGITAKITSDM
+2576 GGITAKTTSDM
-2587 RLKNRVGQT
+2587 RLKNKIGNSN
-2596 DYAKKLLSLG
+2596 YIEKLLSLG
-2606 LVFDYIYNDTAQSRI
+2606 LVFDYTYNDIAKSRV

-2636 AVSKALPTICGKDD
+2636 AVSKVLPAICGKDD

-2679 ELYKKTNS
+2679 ELCKKTNS

>member
-146 EYSNLVYR
+146 EYSNLAYR

-291 KYINPDTGDYYTFEN
+291 KYINPDTSDYYTFEN

-410 EITQEGKQVF
+410 EITEEGKQVF

-536 NPSIG
+536 NPRIG

-740 FNIKEGVYENV
+740 FNIKEGIYENV

-875 LQIGTT
+875 LQVGTT

-906 LDEFATIVNGSLGDL
+906 LDEFAAIVNGSLGEL

-942 QPAVNW
+942 EPAVNW
-948 TTDKDKNT
+948 ATDKDKNI

-972 QLTGTTYGWKVLT
+972 QLTGSTYEWKVIT

-1016 TETYEV
+1016 TEAYEV
-1022 GDLWVNATFSTTYS
+1022 GDLWVNATFGSTYS

-1047 AGTSFSINH
+1047 EGTSFSINH

-1063 TDDQAALEAQAAAD
+1063 TDDQA
-1077 KAAQDAANAQ
+1077 
-1087 ATADAAKDRLNT
+1087 
-1099 WADDG
+1099 
-1104 FISPTEKPALVDEQK
+1104 
-1119 RIEAEYLQIKA
+1119 
-1130 DADRYGIPIPQYTEA
+1130 
-1145 KTNYVA
+1145 
-1151 ELTYHTTAIPE
+1151 
-1162 NIAVRPALK
+1162 
-1171 STQIIY
+1171 
-1177 YDRRNGALNQIAAAA
+1177 
-1192 KSAADSAKESALEA
+1192 ALEA

-1313 DGITTNIEKAAV
+1313 DGITTNTEKAAV

-1377 KTTITDGV
+1377 ETTITDGI

-1394 YTDGNS
+1394 YTDGSS
-1400 YKIMSGSNGIYNPS
+1400 YKIMSGSNGIYNSS

-1493 KSGTS
+1493 KSGSS

-1519 GNGYR
+1519 GSGYR
-1524 IKVDEANDAIYFEK
+1524 IKVDEANNAIYFEK

-1610 ITLPVASNNLAFN
+1610 ITLPNLATPGDITTALNGYATQSWVNSQGFITSTVLDGKGYATQSWVN
-1623 EGIAYVKSDGITE
+1623 GKGYVTATALATMGFATQAWVNSQGFLSSAALNNYVTLNTVQNITGVKTFSSGLIATDIVA
-1636 IGNKLD
+1636 NKFKTL
-1642 FHDPTPTNQ
+1642 
-1651 DYDYRLHQI
+1651 
-1660 YDNGAVLVGSGKFR
+1660 SG
-1674 ATEFQKIGGTASQ
+1674 TSSQ
-1687 FLKADGSVDSNLY
+1687 FLKADGSVDGNLY
-1700 ALSYYGDQQTIYKA
+1700 ALAYNGNQNKVLESNVSNSLHVI
-1714 RHLAV
+1714 
-1719 VDRRNE
+1719 DRRDD
-1725 NVTPSTLLANSISS
+1725 TILPSNLEYRTISTFFKAGGNMPDGNLWS
-1739 YFSLQDTPYSNWRST
+1739 GIQVN
-1754 ICVKGWS
+1754 GWGEGYC
-1761 ADYATWELTG
+1761 AWELAG
-1771 PSHNND
+1771 PSSTNNTAYNLRYRTGIGD
-1777 TKANERLYYRYGFNS
+1777 TWGDWKMIMTDVECDKNYVKKAGDTMTGRLTAPFFRANNMISVGVPVEQLSSSRAELNIITLTNNPCDIWMGANNQRYWSITARDSTENYQLGIYNSKLS
-1792 SWKTSWKPL
+1792 SWN
-1801 AFLEDISNVADS
+1801 AIFRD
-1813 YFNGQNIYNDYGHWV
+1813 NIND
-1828 VGLIRIGTADISDKY
+1828 
-1843 ISGEMIYRRSNGFYS
+1843 
-1858 SGSVRFNLIKK
+1858 
-1869 YNSTQM
+1869 
-1875 FAGVFYNGFGIDPD
+1875 
-1889 QNAPRLCT
+1889 
-1897 FTYQGVKWGGLCW
+1897 
-1910 RSAASLNSIKTI
+1910 
-1922 VYDNSSTDTPFYVLY
+1922 FYVKTEVRDTFL
-1937 YKSNIPDV
+1937 
-1945 TNPEINNSI
+1945 
-1954 SVLGSDIDIQ
+1954 VLPTTGGGYNEGIRVGNAS
-1964 PVSTNGRIYT
+1964 
-1974 SADRFE
+1974 
-1980 INNITNG
+1980 NG
-1987 WSYIR
+1987 WSNIQFGAQNAWNGKVDGQWIIGRNPVKYFQICLAGTETANTSKPGKGISIDINGYLDTGYIR
-1992 HRTNGRFYDVGL
+1992 PNIATEYKATYFYASDDSFIRRTTWDYALNCLNQNQLTLDLSSLDSNKWYPCTINAPAYGGTPLRITIFNGLRGNKPSWASHSSGFSLLLDYYVTGSGWGTLSAVSKLDWYHGSYGGETAFGGRQQNTMGSAEIVYLRGGGVYYYRTTNHGQLTVHPNGYSWAHGSYTYSAAVKTSQDNSPMEKTFDQVYWAPANLRTTRNLWGQPFNGTSDV
-2004 SGTTGGLVGLVG
+2004 SGALQNVTTINASSTIYTGGD
-2016 NYEIRPTGSNNE
+2016 I
-2028 GIFVRYSQSNYGKLG
+2028 IAYS
-2043 VVNRSGQECS
+2043 
-2053 IGYFNSNN
+2053 
-2061 DFGDKPIWT
+2061 
-2070 VGAGI
+2070 
-2075 RDSRSFD
+2075 
-2082 WWYGTEGYKMT
+2082 
-2093 LMEDG
+2093 
-2098 RLFVNRKS
+2098 RLFCGGYLYVHRNAY
-2106 GNAPSY
+2106 NANAAPSI
-2112 SLSIGD
+2112 SLAIGD
-2118 NDTGLNWASDGRITF
+2118 TDTGLNWDSDGNISF
-2133 YSNSKDVGNW
+2133 KSNATNAGFW
-2143 GYTDA
+2143 GSTEA
-2148 RFHNIT
+2148 RFHNAY
-2154 FREANNNDYNGLSL
+2154 FRIPSGNDYYQLSI
-2168 MINGNGT
+2168 MVNGNGT

-2186 QPGVYAGSLR
+2186 QPGVFAGSIRMNDESTFGLY
-2196 LDAAGNWSFCVQGGS
+2196 AQGGS
-2211 IGGTV
+2211 GL
-2216 QAGSFYANGG
+2216 ANLSLNGWYTNFGYINGDGIHLSSG
-2226 WLYSN
+2226 WL
-2231 VNGCE
+2231 
-2236 VRIGSQ
+2236 
-2242 NTSYVHITNNANR
+2242 
-2255 PYYFDH
+2255 
-2261 GVITNG
+2261 
-2267 GIDPYEHNKFTLGSS
+2267 
-2282 PKYWAGAYISKVYGG
+2282 
-2297 ANWADYTTN
+2297 
-2306 AYIGGQQFNPQTYFG
+2306 
-2321 STSIG
+2321 
-2326 LKVAMTGTPT
+2326 
-2336 NGAYWSDTLWINGYY
+2336 
-2351 GGDVPTCNAL
+2351 
-2361 HFPRDGSSEM
+2361 
-2371 YISSQTY
+2371 
-2378 NATVY
+2378 
-2383 GTKYRFW
+2383 
-2390 SSKNSNKLDAAW
+2390 
-2402 SCSTL
+2402 
-2407 NASGRILTA
+2407 
-2416 SDIYS
+2416 
-2421 QSWVRTVGQ
+2421 RTVGS
-2430 TGWYSETYGGGWHM
+2430 TGWYNETYGGGM
-2444 TDSTWVRTYNNKQ
+2444 YMVDSTYVRVYNNKSF
-2457 IYSGSTSADAIHTAG
+2457 YVS
-2472 GMNASGRIY
+2472 
-2481 AGSYIQAGGGFNCA
+2481 
-2495 GVLNSSGASGF
+2495 
-2506 NVYAAFHGNGQHGGI
+2506 
-2521 EIGASDNVFGIGVH
+2521 
-2535 SNDHMYW
+2535 
-2542 WWTNSGNVGSYSNKS
+2542 
-2557 YIMEYTGSSWIFTG
+2557 G

-2576 GGITAKITSDM
+2576 GGITAKTTSDM

-2596 DYAKKLLSLG
+2596 DYSKKLLSLG

-2621 GKMVDDKRHIGLSYQ
+2621 DKMVDDKRHIGLSYQ
-2636 AVSKALPTICGKDD
+2636 AVSKILPTICGKDD

-2679 ELYKKTNS
+2679 KLCKKTNN

-2706 NKLKREYR
+2706 NKLKMEYR

>member
-38 RMGSSS
+38 RMGGSS

-116 GSTDR
+116 GNTDR

-146 EYSNLVYR
+146 EYSNLAYR

-168 SLENVFFSNALQ
+168 SLENMFFSNALQ

-390 ATVSMTSGA
+390 ATISMTSGA

-410 EITQEGKQVF
+410 EITQDGKQVF

-426 DSKGDIVPGDYA
+426 DNRGDIVPGDYA

-740 FNIKEGVYENV
+740 FNIKEGIYENV

-815 TLYAGIDNYSYV
+815 TLYAGIDSYSYV

-875 LQIGTT
+875 LQVGTT

-906 LDEFATIVNGSLGDL
+906 LDDFATIVNGSLKDL

-948 TTDKDKNT
+948 TTEKDKNT

-963 DGNGKAYRF
+963 DSNGKAYRF
-972 QLTGTTYGWKVLT
+972 QLTGSTYEWKVIT

-1016 TETYEV
+1016 TEAYEV
-1022 GDLWVNATFSTTYS
+1022 GDLWVNATFGSTYS
-1036 NDVLRCKTAKA
+1036 NDVLRCKTAKT

-1063 TDDQAALEAQAAAD
+1063 TDDQA
-1077 KAAQDAANAQ
+1077 
-1087 ATADAAKDRLNT
+1087 
-1099 WADDG
+1099 
-1104 FISPTEKPALVDEQK
+1104 
-1119 RIEAEYLQIKA
+1119 
-1130 DADRYGIPIPQYTEA
+1130 
-1145 KTNYVA
+1145 
-1151 ELTYHTTAIPE
+1151 
-1162 NIAVRPALK
+1162 
-1171 STQIIY
+1171 
-1177 YDRRNGALNQIAAAA
+1177 
-1192 KSAADSAKESALEA
+1192 ALEA

-1299 AATDLISTIRTAIA
+1299 SATDLISTIRSAIA
-1313 DGITTNIEKAAV
+1313 DGITTNSEKAAV

-1362 QKAVDLDYLK
+1362 QKAVDLNYLK
-1372 QAFTE
+1372 QAFKE
-1377 KTTITDGV
+1377 ETTITNGV

-1394 YTDGNS
+1394 YTDGSS
-1400 YKIMSGSNGIYNPS
+1400 YKIMSGSNGIYDSS
-1414 KIGGGIA
+1414 KTGGGIA

-1436 ENMPSDVAKGLVRFD
+1436 QNMPADVAKGLVRFD

-1498 ISYVVPRYP
+1498 INYVVPRYP

-1519 GNGYR
+1519 GSGYR
-1524 IKVDEANDAIYFEK
+1524 IKVDEANNAIYVEK
-1538 ADGGIVNFYAT
+1538 DGGGIVNFYAT

-1610 ITLPVASNNLAFN
+1610 ITLPNLKLAEPTIFNLNNSNGNVEVRTPGRTGYYEFWDIGSKWAS
-1623 EGIAYVKSDGITE
+1623 
-1636 IGNKLD
+1636 
-1642 FHDPTPTNQ
+1642 
-1651 DYDYRLHQI
+1651 
-1660 YDNGAVLVGSGKFR
+1660 LVGKSF
-1674 ATEFQKIGGTASQ
+1674 IVSGGTSSQ
-1687 FLKADGSVDSNLY
+1687 FLKADGSVDSNVYLTQSSTDSRYVRKTGDTMTGNLY
-1700 ALSYYGDQQTIYKA
+1700 VPFISTAVNAEDQGD
-1714 RHLAV
+1714 
-1719 VDRRNE
+1719 
-1725 NVTPSTLLANSISS
+1725 
-1739 YFSLQDTPYSNWRST
+1739 F
-1754 ICVKGWS
+1754 
-1761 ADYATWELTG
+1761 
-1771 PSHNND
+1771 
-1777 TKANERLYYRYGFNS
+1777 
-1792 SWKTSWKPL
+1792 
-1801 AFLEDISNVADS
+1801 
-1813 YFNGQNIYNDYGHWV
+1813 
-1828 VGLIRIGTADISDKY
+1828 
-1843 ISGEMIYRRSNGFYS
+1843 FYS
-1858 SGSVRFNLIKK
+1858 SDDNFIRRSTWTAALSHLSNKQLTLDLSNLDSNKWYPCIIGAPAYGGTPLRITIFNGLRGNKPTWASHQQGFSLLLDYYVIGSGWGTIPIAAKLNWYAGALGGETAFGGRQQNGMYSTEIIYLRGGGIYYYRTTNGQSITVQPNGYTWSSGP
-1869 YNSTQM
+1869 YNYS
-1875 FAGVFYNGFGIDPD
+1875 
-1889 QNAPRLCT
+1889 AP
-1897 FTYQGVKWGGLCW
+1897 VKT
-1910 RSAASLNSIKTI
+1910 SQ
-1922 VYDNSSTDTPFYVLY
+1922 DNSPMEKTFDQVYWAPKNLRNT
-1937 YKSNIPDV
+1937 
-1945 TNPEINNSI
+1945 
-1954 SVLGSDIDIQ
+1954 
-1964 PVSTNGRIYT
+1964 
-1974 SADRFE
+1974 
-1980 INNITNG
+1980 
-1987 WSYIR
+1987 
-1992 HRTNGRFYDVGL
+1992 RTIWG
-2004 SGTTGGLVGLVG
+2004 
-2016 NYEIRPTGSNNE
+2016 
-2028 GIFVRYSQSNYGKLG
+2028 QS
-2043 VVNRSGQECS
+2043 
-2053 IGYFNSNN
+2053 FN
-2061 DFGDKPIWT
+2061 
-2070 VGAGI
+2070 
-2075 RDSRSFD
+2075 
-2082 WWYGTEGYKMT
+2082 
-2093 LMEDG
+2093 
-2098 RLFVNRKS
+2098 
-2106 GNAPSY
+2106 
-2112 SLSIGD
+2112 
-2118 NDTGLNWASDGRITF
+2118 
-2133 YSNSKDVGNW
+2133 
-2143 GYTDA
+2143 
-2148 RFHNIT
+2148 
-2154 FREANNNDYNGLSL
+2154 
-2168 MINGNGT
+2168 
-2175 ANTIKPGIGFH
+2175 
-2186 QPGVYAGSLR
+2186 
-2196 LDAAGNWSFCVQGGS
+2196 
-2211 IGGTV
+2211 
-2216 QAGSFYANGG
+2216 
-2226 WLYSN
+2226 
-2231 VNGCE
+2231 
-2236 VRIGSQ
+2236 GSQ
-2242 NTSYVHITNNANR
+2242 NVSGALSGATTITATGDITTSANIRGGNLIADAGYLYSRYNGIEVKIGAQNSGYVHITNNANK

-2261 GVITNG
+2261 GVITTG
-2267 GIDPYEHNKFTLGSS
+2267 GIDPYEHNKYTLGSS
-2282 PKYWAGAYISKVYGG
+2282 PKYWAGAYIRRVYGQSDS
-2297 ANWADYTTN
+2297 AIHLITNYT
-2306 AYIGGQQFNPQTYFG
+2306 GGQQKNPQTYFNNG
-2321 STSIG
+2321 IG
-2326 LKVAMTGTPT
+2326 IKVAMTGSIKLW
-2336 NGAYWSDTLWINGYY
+2336 NDTLWINGYS
-2351 GGDVPTCNAL
+2351 GSDVKDMCAL
-2361 HFPRDGSSEM
+2361 HTVRDGTPQM
-2371 YISSQTY
+2371 YISTQKSD
-2378 NATVY
+2378 ATSY
-2383 GTKYRFW
+2383 GTMYLFYT
-2390 SSKNSNKLDAAW
+2390 SYNSNHSSASWA
-2402 SCSTL
+2402 CSTL
-2407 NASGRILTA
+2407 NARDQVL
-2416 SDIYS
+2416 
-2421 QSWVRTVGQ
+2421 
-2430 TGWYSETYGGGWHM
+2430 
-2444 TDSTWVRTYNNKQ
+2444 
-2457 IYSGSTSADAIHTAG
+2457 
-2472 GMNASGRIY
+2472 
-2481 AGSYIQAGGGFNCA
+2481 AGSYIQALGGVNCA
-2495 GVLNSSGASGF
+2495 GVLNSGGAFGF
-2506 NVYAAFHGNGQHGGI
+2506 NVYATFHGNGQHGGI

-2535 SNDHMYW
+2535 RDDHMYW
-2542 WWTNSGNVGSYSNKS
+2542 WWTNSGSIGSSSNKS
-2557 YIMEYTGSSWIFTG
+2557 YIMVYGGGTWRFTG
-2571 NILAT
+2571 NIGAT
-2576 GGITAKITSDM
+2576 GGITAMTSSDEN
-2587 RLKNRVGQT
+2587 LKNRLDYEV
-2596 DYAKKLLSLG
+2596 DYASKLLLLG
-2606 LVFDYIYNDTAQSRI
+2606 KVFDFTYNDKALSR
-2621 GKMVDDKRHIGLSYQ
+2621 KDKYADRNVHTGLSWQ
-2636 AVSKALPTICGKDD
+2636 KVRNILPTVCGMDK

-2671 QLNTLGIN
+2671 QLNTLGIK
-2679 ELYKKTNS
+2679 ELCKKTNS

-2699 ECLKKEI
+2699 ELLKKEI